1 MALDLEAYHKDI
13 EDERRQDEERAA
25 QEANQTAW
33 DAKPFY
39 SKAATI
45 ISEDVG
51 AIADAAGD
59 RLGKIRDA
67 YSAYHDAQVASRDK
81 YGIYIPTPEVQEAG
95 DNLRGVVL
103 EPVTHPIK
111 SFVGGYINQKADEGS
126 TIAQDVRQSETFVH
140 YFMTPEDKLK
150 KAKEIEDTTGISADA
165 FINDDVA
172 YKQALNVYDYKR
184 AKAAVMPEDQAMEAV
199 WQEFPELRNVSL
211 TNPTEAALALHDM
224 DSVRQTHG
232 IVETFNHFIA
242 LGNKELEYNNLQY
255 KIMTNRADDN
265 DRERAADLER
275 MIAEDKKAA
284 PSFFDDPLSAI
295 VGGMASSGPEMLQ
308 SIREGV
314 RDGLITAEA
323 AALAGAALGTG
334 IEPLGG
340 TLVGGAVGAAGGFV
354 VGTARSVITRAT
366 MGQLARAGLGA
377 GMRVGI
383 FEGMRRPET
392 GSRFAEYGNM
402 KDTDGNPLLTDNDR
416 RFYSVLGGA
425 ANAGIEMVGLGIATK
440 PLSRGAVN
448 FLTKGGTDKYAV
460 DAIKGVVDA
469 AKYDVAKRESVAAFA
484 KAQVKDTLKIAATES
499 AEEGAQSIADDLIH
513 NRIVDASDGRAADK
527 AYSIGDIAA
536 NALVASV
543 EAIPAGLGFGMAS
556 SLGGGSLGSV
566 RHARRL
572 FSEKAKEELAAQ
584 KTMTGTVMLNRLQQ
598 VASSAKL
605 KETAPDVQQKIIRT
619 QVQGSGFENAYI
631 DTAMAVKKENGLA
644 DLKEVAKTAGIR
656 EEELQKTIESGGHL
670 FVPAEKYAQSAASPQ
685 LLESVSFTPET
696 DSIARMKENAKMLSD
711 ALETA
716 QKRAVHARADIVKSI
731 ADEYFPEA
739 RENLDEQEKA
749 RLYSERDMA
758 KAVIAQNTESPAE
771 GWRSLYNDFTA
782 ARDEILQ
789 PAMDALS
796 KGMKQGVDILPL
808 GEDGRG
814 IRVSNNAPWYQ
825 EYYKQHGKA
834 PNQAQLRDLA
844 YLLTVGDASAP
855 NVEGW
860 IPTTR
865 EAAEA
870 MDAARGE
877 LDELNGHIQTLEN
890 IKERMMKVD
899 SFEVKGSAG
908 LSPEGYKLYR
918 QIMETLEKIGGEQ
931 KEDKQTKVARM
942 NAMLFAHH
950 ADIFAA
956 AMRTQE
962 GKEEYTA
969 LDYFRDR
976 FALRYGGTDMRDGF
990 AQALNAGVNLDEQVP
1005 IVDITAALPQ
1015 KKMSNKD
1022 VLNFLRGLAQHGKTI
1037 TSTDGKA
1044 VFGIDKHVRHIT
1056 FSSRKG
1062 LSDDESKVRQASIRS
1077 LDDLLKHAV
1086 LVESVPNRKT
1096 SKKPAAIAYHRFYVP
1111 VSLNGKIA
1119 TIRIVGEERGDVIT
1133 FSPTNVH
1140 LYDVIVE
1147 KRNSRPPQGI
1157 SPFGGSTRASDT
1169 ISIRDM
1175 LTGVKDADGNVYA
1188 QSATD
1193 VPSSEKEAVRK
1204 QYEGTAQW
1212 MKAPNGEAT
1221 KLTEDQWVAVRTPAF
1236 KAWFGDWENAPKN
1249 ASKVVDENGE
1259 PLVVY
1264 HATREVFDTFKP
1276 SESGWYGSGVYLT
1289 SDPNDTSYSMT
1300 EPDWHLMPLFAYI
1313 YNPLFAGERVSQE
1326 EIDAVK
1332 KEVADVYRSFKYDEE
1347 NKAAGSV
1354 FSHLEGEEKRAA
1366 VIDFLVESL
1375 TFFEV
1380 EAGKTT
1386 RQQLENLMKDAYERA
1401 GAFYDSPHDG
1411 VIVPGNHG
1419 GTWFVARER
1428 HQVKSAT
1435 KNNGAYDYGDANIYH
1450 QSAWHGSPHD
1460 FVEFLLSAIG
1470 TGEGAQTHGWGL
1482 YFAQNREVSEW
1493 YKAVL
1498 GEVQRAI
1505 IHAGDKTYAMHPDG
1519 YRIERNSGDALQE
1532 GSPIEIA
1539 LSAFEDSDANVEN
1552 AIRETT
1558 DYLEKMERIKDSAAR
1573 ERNKNLIREALRI
1586 LQEEADAWK
1595 LEKKKS
1601 SLFKVEIPDDDVL
1614 LDEQKSIADQH
1625 KNVRELLA
1633 NIVKEDGGRLLKYL
1647 GYEEHNKRYAEVMQ
1661 EYGRLESLIAFG
1673 KRVGDGMFVT
1683 KFLRAAG
1690 HTNEEVDIFRRDHA
1704 KAVTE
1709 KERLIKEYSKSK
1721 KELEQKIA
1729 GFAKAFFKDENI
1741 LKNITGE
1748 NFYDAV
1754 AHVHESQEEASR
1766 YLNIHGIKGITYD
1779 GQRDGRC
1786 FVIFDDQAIQIIEKF
1801 NQMLRQEVR
1810 GEISKEDGKR
1820 IITLFESADE
1830 STFMH
1835 EMGHMFLMDLDEL
1848 AKMDEASAKE
1858 LETVNAW
1865 AEWHEGAAEEY
1876 KDTDFADEF
1885 RDHENAILAAK
1896 KSGDA
1901 VAEKAAMER
1910 WRQERFARGFEMYLS
1925 EGKAPSAAMRSVFRR
1940 FKAFLRKIYNLAKNA
1955 GAMPSAKVQ
1964 AVMARMIATENEIAE
1979 AKLDERFRPIEKL
1992 LGKESVESLLGE
2004 TEAELYK
2011 RWTQE
2016 AQEEAEDILRK
2027 QVMNDLKKEAREEFN
2042 QKVEAERERKR
2053 AELENDPVYL
2063 AEYAMRQGG
2072 STDVVMNWFPS
2083 YAAYKKARGKR
2094 KTLENELKD
2103 YITEYARNLDEQI
2116 MQAHL
2121 SDENVARAMQT
2132 PKAYHRRLAIES
2144 AALRRKERLMRLLG
2158 GNAPEEV
2165 KKKAVAEAKKAES
2178 PTRRG
2183 TKQEVRKEYERSA
2196 HEHERFMREEARAY
2210 LREREISE
2218 SCNPRF
2224 FRRNERK
2231 HARAMDKAAAAG
2243 KWSDVLAL
2251 KEQQAF
2257 AAACAY
2263 EAERNEARLNKLVEG
2278 VKRKLNARTV
2288 RLAADERY
2296 WLNHIGY
2303 LLGLKAND
2311 EEKPVKCAKLSELFA
2326 RYKDNI
2332 DIDACDPSDLLDVIT
2347 EGKKRY
2353 QEMQL
2358 DDFADIVNALGI
2370 LYNVGRRRNE
2380 MLTKSM
2386 QGKTTDDVLGEIFA
2400 DDTALKPSGIVE
2412 NPVSEDTGGIGYGEL
2427 LAKTPFVGKVLAKY
2441 GQEGSLLLTKPEL
2454 IMRLIGEKAH
2464 RYLYGTYE
2472 RAQMKESEILGEK
2485 KEELE
2490 KIFSVYTRKE
2500 RMKWKDRN
2508 IDAHGDMLSKENV
2521 LCLAMNWGTF
2531 TNRKRVLDG
2540 VGQKFDVIRTLHEN
2554 MTEKDWKVVQEV
2566 WNLLDTFWEES
2577 ARTEER
2583 LNGAHIGKVPA
2594 HEFTIK
2600 TADGKEVT
2608 LKGGYYPLRYNAEKS
2623 SNVQDKTAEEAAK
2636 GTMTGA
2642 QVFGTKRGHTKARVE
2657 GDVVL
2662 PVLLEFSVLQ
2672 EHVYNAAHNIAFRIA
2687 ARDVYRIINDKAFE
2701 AYVSSNY
2708 GRPVY
2713 KYLKQWAVDVWAIPA
2728 DGTDLAG
2735 SAVSRALAAF
2745 RRNSTMAIMGWRVWP
2760 VVENVSNIAPVVD
2773 KLGARRALQAV
2784 MAFALH
2790 PKTLLAMSKKSI
2802 FMADRINNMERDVR
2816 RDSHTFD
2823 PTYKPLEFL
2832 RDNAYRALS
2841 FTDLALSVPTWN
2853 SAYNEAFPKAIAQI
2867 NEENEANKRTYQE
2880 AQNRVHE
2887 LRAEIYDLRREMEEK
2902 VDPSLQERIRAKEK
2916 EFAEAGIA
2924 LERAGELPI
2933 YDEAERIR
2941 EAEMRAVQ
2949 AGDAAVRDT
2958 FGSGQTKDLAAIQ
2971 RSRNEAVKMF
2981 TSFYSFF
2988 NTQFN
2993 AVLESYYGGKY
3004 NADGYRHI
3012 RVWMP
3017 FARSMLYR
3025 IILVG
3030 LIGGLGKAALGLE
3043 GDDDRDKYR
3052 NVVDPKT
3059 GKTTKV
3065 EVPWEERWMNVIGK
3079 NTVSTATGM
3088 IPLVRDL
3095 IGMVTDAFFDGTARG
3110 RNFEVGSVLSR
3121 GGKQAV
3127 ATWNLIMKKGE
3138 DDLKREAEEAKER
3151 ERVNKMT
3158 RKQREKYEEGK
3169 KYKKPKKEVGYVD
3182 IAKSAA
3188 QTVSTFTASRHGVT
3202 NTLSD
3207 GVFSAVQFA
3216 VDMMETDNYYDP
3228 RVTNVMRA
3236 VIFDKKLREKEVPKK
3251 PEPPKK
3257 QRRTRGRKER
3267 TND

>member
-1 MALDLEAYHKDI
+1 MAGTSSD
-13 EDERRQDEERAA
+13 
-25 QEANQTAW
+25 
-33 DAKPFY
+33 
-39 SKAATI
+39 
-45 ISEDVG
+45 
-51 AIADAAGD
+51 
-59 RLGKIRDA
+59 
-67 YSAYHDAQVASRDK
+67 
-81 YGIYIPTPEVQEAG
+81 YG
-95 DNLRGVVL
+95 
-103 EPVTHPIK
+103 
-111 SFVGGYINQKADEGS
+111 
-126 TIAQDVRQSETFVH
+126 
-140 YFMTPEDKLK
+140 
-150 KAKEIEDTTGISADA
+150 EDTNESI
-165 FINDDVA
+165 I
-172 YKQALNVYDYKR
+172 
-184 AKAAVMPEDQAMEAV
+184 
-199 WQEFPELRNVSL
+199 RN
-211 TNPTEAALALHDM
+211 
-224 DSVRQTHG
+224 
-232 IVETFNHFIA
+232 
-242 LGNKELEYNNLQY
+242 
-255 KIMTNRADDN
+255 
-265 DRERAADLER
+265 
-275 MIAEDKKAA
+275 AE
-284 PSFFDDPLSAI
+284 
-295 VGGMASSGPEMLQ
+295 
-308 SIREGV
+308 
-314 RDGLITAEA
+314 
-323 AALAGAALGTG
+323 
-334 IEPLGG
+334 
-340 TLVGGAVGAAGGFV
+340 V
-354 VGTARSVITRAT
+354 VGILKLV
-366 MGQLARAGLGA
+366 
-377 GMRVGI
+377 
-383 FEGMRRPET
+383 
-392 GSRFAEYGNM
+392 
-402 KDTDGNPLLTDNDR
+402 
-416 RFYSVLGGA
+416 
-425 ANAGIEMVGLGIATK
+425 
-440 PLSRGAVN
+440 
-448 FLTKGGTDKYAV
+448 
-460 DAIKGVVDA
+460 
-469 AKYDVAKRESVAAFA
+469 RESEA
-484 KAQVKDTLKIAATES
+484 ES
-499 AEEGAQSIADDLIH
+499 
-513 NRIVDASDGRAADK
+513 
-527 AYSIGDIAA
+527 
-536 NALVASV
+536 
-543 EAIPAGLGFGMAS
+543 
-556 SLGGGSLGSV
+556 
-566 RHARRL
+566 
-572 FSEKAKEELAAQ
+572 
-584 KTMTGTVMLNRLQQ
+584 
-598 VASSAKL
+598 
-605 KETAPDVQQKIIRT
+605 
-619 QVQGSGFENAYI
+619 
-631 DTAMAVKKENGLA
+631 
-644 DLKEVAKTAGIR
+644 
-656 EEELQKTIESGGHL
+656 
-670 FVPAEKYAQSAASPQ
+670 
-685 LLESVSFTPET
+685 
-696 DSIARMKENAKMLSD
+696 
-711 ALETA
+711 
-716 QKRAVHARADIVKSI
+716 
-731 ADEYFPEA
+731 
-739 RENLDEQEKA
+739 
-749 RLYSERDMA
+749 
-758 KAVIAQNTESPAE
+758 
-771 GWRSLYNDFTA
+771 
-782 ARDEILQ
+782 
-789 PAMDALS
+789 
-796 KGMKQGVDILPL
+796 
-808 GEDGRG
+808 
-814 IRVSNNAPWYQ
+814 
-825 EYYKQHGKA
+825 
-834 PNQAQLRDLA
+834 
-844 YLLTVGDASAP
+844 
-855 NVEGW
+855 
-860 IPTTR
+860 
-865 EAAEA
+865 
-870 MDAARGE
+870 
-877 LDELNGHIQTLEN
+877 
-890 IKERMMKVD
+890 
-899 SFEVKGSAG
+899 
-908 LSPEGYKLYR
+908 
-918 QIMETLEKIGGEQ
+918 
-931 KEDKQTKVARM
+931 
-942 NAMLFAHH
+942 
-950 ADIFAA
+950 
-956 AMRTQE
+956 
-962 GKEEYTA
+962 
-969 LDYFRDR
+969 
-976 FALRYGGTDMRDGF
+976 
-990 AQALNAGVNLDEQVP
+990 
-1005 IVDITAALPQ
+1005 
-1015 KKMSNKD
+1015 
-1022 VLNFLRGLAQHGKTI
+1022 
-1037 TSTDGKA
+1037 
-1044 VFGIDKHVRHIT
+1044 
-1056 FSSRKG
+1056 
-1062 LSDDESKVRQASIRS
+1062 
-1077 LDDLLKHAV
+1077 
-1086 LVESVPNRKT
+1086 
-1096 SKKPAAIAYHRFYVP
+1096 
-1111 VSLNGKIA
+1111 
-1119 TIRIVGEERGDVIT
+1119 
-1133 FSPTNVH
+1133 
-1140 LYDVIVE
+1140 
-1147 KRNSRPPQGI
+1147 
-1157 SPFGGSTRASDT
+1157 
-1169 ISIRDM
+1169 
-1175 LTGVKDADGNVYA
+1175 
-1188 QSATD
+1188 
-1193 VPSSEKEAVRK
+1193 
-1204 QYEGTAQW
+1204 
-1212 MKAPNGEAT
+1212 
-1221 KLTEDQWVAVRTPAF
+1221 
-1236 KAWFGDWENAPKN
+1236 
-1249 ASKVVDENGE
+1249 
-1259 PLVVY
+1259 
-1264 HATREVFDTFKP
+1264 
-1276 SESGWYGSGVYLT
+1276 
-1289 SDPNDTSYSMT
+1289 
-1300 EPDWHLMPLFAYI
+1300 
-1313 YNPLFAGERVSQE
+1313 
-1326 EIDAVK
+1326 
-1332 KEVADVYRSFKYDEE
+1332 
-1347 NKAAGSV
+1347 
-1354 FSHLEGEEKRAA
+1354 
-1366 VIDFLVESL
+1366 
-1375 TFFEV
+1375 
-1380 EAGKTT
+1380 
-1386 RQQLENLMKDAYERA
+1386 
-1401 GAFYDSPHDG
+1401 
-1411 VIVPGNHG
+1411 
-1419 GTWFVARER
+1419 
-1428 HQVKSAT
+1428 
-1435 KNNGAYDYGDANIYH
+1435 
-1450 QSAWHGSPHD
+1450 
-1460 FVEFLLSAIG
+1460 
-1470 TGEGAQTHGWGL
+1470 
-1482 YFAQNREVSEW
+1482 
-1493 YKAVL
+1493 
-1498 GEVQRAI
+1498 
-1505 IHAGDKTYAMHPDG
+1505 
-1519 YRIERNSGDALQE
+1519 
-1532 GSPIEIA
+1532 
-1539 LSAFEDSDANVEN
+1539 
-1552 AIRETT
+1552 
-1558 DYLEKMERIKDSAAR
+1558 
-1573 ERNKNLIREALRI
+1573 
-1586 LQEEADAWK
+1586 
-1595 LEKKKS
+1595 
-1601 SLFKVEIPDDDVL
+1601 
-1614 LDEQKSIADQH
+1614 
-1625 KNVRELLA
+1625 
-1633 NIVKEDGGRLLKYL
+1633 
-1647 GYEEHNKRYAEVMQ
+1647 
-1661 EYGRLESLIAFG
+1661 
-1673 KRVGDGMFVT
+1673 
-1683 KFLRAAG
+1683 
-1690 HTNEEVDIFRRDHA
+1690 
-1704 KAVTE
+1704 
-1709 KERLIKEYSKSK
+1709 
-1721 KELEQKIA
+1721 
-1729 GFAKAFFKDENI
+1729 
-1741 LKNITGE
+1741 
-1748 NFYDAV
+1748 
-1754 AHVHESQEEASR
+1754 
-1766 YLNIHGIKGITYD
+1766 
-1779 GQRDGRC
+1779 
-1786 FVIFDDQAIQIIEKF
+1786 F
-1801 NQMLRQEVR
+1801 NQMLRQEVK

-1820 IITLFESADE
+1820 IITLFERADE

-1835 EMGHMFLMDLDEL
+1835 EMSHMFLMDLDEL

-1896 KSGDA
+1896 KAGDV
-1901 VAEKAAMER
+1901 VAEKAALER

-1955 GAMPSAKVQ
+1955 GAMPSVEVQ
-1964 AVMARMIATENEIAE
+1964 AVMARMIATENEITE

-2004 TEAELYK
+2004 TEAELYQ

-2027 QVMNDLKKEAREEFN
+2027 RVMKDLEKEAREEFN
-2042 QKVEAERERKR
+2042 EKVEAERERKR

-2103 YITEYARNLDEQI
+2103 YMTEYAHKLDEQI
-2116 MQAHL
+2116 MQEHL

-2165 KKKAVAEAKKAES
+2165 KQKAVAEAKKEES

-2196 HEHERFMREEARAY
+2196 YEHERFMREEARAY

-2231 HARAMDKAAAAG
+2231 YARAMDKAAAAG

-2311 EEKPVKCAKLSELFA
+2311 EEKPVKCAKLSELFT
-2326 RYKDNI
+2326 RYKNNI

-2386 QGKTTDDVLGEIFA
+2386 QGKTTDDILGEIFA
-2400 DDTALKPSGIVE
+2400 DDTSLKPTGIVE
-2412 NPVSEDTGGIGYGEL
+2412 HPVSDDTGGIGYSEL
-2427 LAKTPFVGKVLAKY
+2427 LAKTPFVGEVLAKY

-2485 KEELE
+2485 KEKLE

-2521 LCLAMNWGTF
+2521 LCLAMNWGTE
-2531 TNRKRVLDG
+2531 TNRKRVMADI
-2540 VGQKFDVIRTLHEN
+2540 GQRFDVIRTLHEN

-2566 WNLLDTFWEES
+2566 WNLVDTFWEES

-2600 TADGKEVT
+2600 TVDGKEVT

-2623 SNVQDKTAEEAAK
+2623 SNVQDKTVEEAAK

-2642 QVFGTKRGHTKARVE
+2642 QVFGTMRGHTKARVE

-2662 PVLLEFSVLQ
+2662 PVRLEFRILQ
-2672 EHVYNAAHNIAFRIA
+2672 EYVYNASHNIAFRIA
-2687 ARDVYRIINDKAFE
+2687 ARDVYRIINDKEFE

-2728 DGTDLAG
+2728 DGTDIAG
-2735 SAVSRALAAF
+2735 SAISRALAAF
-2745 RRNSTMAIMGWRVWP
+2745 RRNSTMAIMGWRMWP

-2784 MAFALH
+2784 IAFALH

-2853 SAYNEAFPKAIAQI
+2853 SAYNEAFPKALAQI

-2887 LRAEIYDLRREMEEK
+2887 LRAEVYDLRREMEET

-2916 EFAEAGIA
+2916 ELAEAGIA

-3017 FARSMLYR
+3017 FARSVLYR

-3088 IPLVRDL
+3088 IPIVRDL
-3095 IGMVTDAFFDGTARG
+3095 IGMVTDALFDGTTRG

-3121 GGKQAV
+3121 GGKQAW
-3127 ATWNLIMKKGE
+3127 ATWNLIRKKGE
-3138 DDLKREAEEAKER
+3138 DDLKREAEKAKER
-3151 ERVNKMT
+3151 ERVKKMT
-3158 RKQREKYEEGK
+3158 KKQREKYEEEK

-3207 GVFSAVQFA
+3207 GVFSAVQFT

-3228 RVTNVMRA
+3228 RVKNVLRS

-3257 QRRTRGRKER
+3257 KQRRTRGRKER

>member
-1 MALDLEAYHKDI
+1 MAFDLEGYLQ
-13 EDERRQDEERAA
+13 EGREEREQREAA
-25 QEANQTAW
+25 QAEREAKEANQAEW
-33 DAKPFY
+33 EAKPFY

-59 RLGKIRDA
+59 RLGKIKDA
-67 YSAYHDAQVASRDK
+67 YSAYYEAQAASRDK

-103 EPVTHPIK
+103 EPITHPIK

-126 TIAQDVRQSETFVH
+126 TIAQDVRQSETFLH
-140 YFMTPEDKLK
+140 YFVTPEDKLK

-211 TNPTEAALALHDM
+211 TNPNDAALALHDM

-284 PSFFDDPLSAI
+284 PSFFDDPLAAI

-323 AALAGAALGTG
+323 AAIAGAALGTG
-334 IEPLGG
+334 VEPLGG
-340 TLVGGAVGAAGGFV
+340 TLVGGAAGAGAGFTTGFV
-354 VGTARSVITRAT
+354 RSVFGSAARRQAMRTAITRG
-366 MGQLARAGLGA
+366 MQFGA
-377 GMRVGI
+377 

-416 RFYSVLGGA
+416 RLYAALGGA
-425 ANAGIEMVGLGIATK
+425 ANAGIEMANFGMVTK

-499 AEEGAQSIADDLIH
+499 TEEGAQSIADDLIH

-685 LLESVSFTPET
+685 LLESVSFSPET
-696 DSIARMKENAKMLSD
+696 DSAARMKENAKMLSD

-918 QIMETLEKIGGEQ
+918 HIIEMLEKIGGEQ

-990 AQALNAGVNLDEQVP
+990 AQSSSARRLKEDMLAWKQKVDDFLAGKLPLHNNVVMRTPLVFDLIGADSTLDIAIDRNILQKLVDKHHFTRQNLLELPKKIADPLFVLRAIDTKTGVEDTQKRIVVIDMEINGATVMVPFVVNTAQGMNKIASAYGREKSSGQPNDQWYIDRLNQKNLLYINKNRTARWVATRTGAAGRHNAPLTKQSFSTFSIADEN
-1005 IVDITAALPQ
+1005 DLSKQ
-1015 KKMSNKD
+1015 KKENP
-1022 VLNFLRGLAQHGKTI
+1022 G
-1037 TSTDGKA
+1037 
-1044 VFGIDKHVRHIT
+1044 
-1056 FSSRKG
+1056 
-1062 LSDDESKVRQASIRS
+1062 
-1077 LDDLLKHAV
+1077 
-1086 LVESVPNRKT
+1086 
-1096 SKKPAAIAYHRFYVP
+1096 FY
-1111 VSLNGKIA
+1111 
-1119 TIRIVGEERGDVIT
+1119 
-1133 FSPTNVH
+1133 
-1140 LYDVIVE
+1140 
-1147 KRNSRPPQGI
+1147 
-1157 SPFGGSTRASDT
+1157 
-1169 ISIRDM
+1169 
-1175 LTGVKDADGNVYA
+1175 
-1188 QSATD
+1188 
-1193 VPSSEKEAVRK
+1193 
-1204 QYEGTAQW
+1204 
-1212 MKAPNGEAT
+1212 
-1221 KLTEDQWVAVRTPAF
+1221 
-1236 KAWFGDWENAPKN
+1236 
-1249 ASKVVDENGE
+1249 
-1259 PLVVY
+1259 
-1264 HATREVFDTFKP
+1264 
-1276 SESGWYGSGVYLT
+1276 
-1289 SDPNDTSYSMT
+1289 
-1300 EPDWHLMPLFAYI
+1300 
-1313 YNPLFAGERVSQE
+1313 
-1326 EIDAVK
+1326 
-1332 KEVADVYRSFKYDEE
+1332 
-1347 NKAAGSV
+1347 
-1354 FSHLEGEEKRAA
+1354 
-1366 VIDFLVESL
+1366 
-1375 TFFEV
+1375 
-1380 EAGKTT
+1380 
-1386 RQQLENLMKDAYERA
+1386 
-1401 GAFYDSPHDG
+1401 
-1411 VIVPGNHG
+1411 
-1419 GTWFVARER
+1419 
-1428 HQVKSAT
+1428 
-1435 KNNGAYDYGDANIYH
+1435 

-1470 TGEGAQTHGWGL
+1470 TGEGAQAHGWGL
-1482 YFAQNREVSEW
+1482 YLA
-1493 YKAVL
+1493 
-1498 GEVQRAI
+1498 
-1505 IHAGDKTYAMHPDG
+1505 
-1519 YRIERNSGDALQE
+1519 
-1532 GSPIEIA
+1532 
-1539 LSAFEDSDANVEN
+1539 
-1552 AIRETT
+1552 
-1558 DYLEKMERIKDSAAR
+1558 EK
-1573 ERNKNLIREALRI
+1573 REA
-1586 LQEEADAWK
+1586 ASGYGGK
-1595 LEKKKS
+1595 LYH
-1601 SLFKVEIPDDDVL
+1601 VEIPDNDVL
-1614 LDEQKSIADQH
+1614 IDEQKAYDAQPAKVRKSLEKLVHGLTLEQLENWNDVRRLGKAKVIAEIMDTLSESDGMNIYGTISDLVDGQQEAS
-1625 KNVRELLA
+1625 ELL
-1633 NIVKEDGGRLLKYL
+1633 NQY
-1647 GYEEHNKRYAEVMQ
+1647 
-1661 EYGRLESLIAFG
+1661 
-1673 KRVGDGMFVT
+1673 
-1683 KFLRAAG
+1683 
-1690 HTNEEVDIFRRDHA
+1690 
-1704 KAVTE
+1704 
-1709 KERLIKEYSKSK
+1709 
-1721 KELEQKIA
+1721 
-1729 GFAKAFFKDENI
+1729 
-1741 LKNITGE
+1741 
-1748 NFYDAV
+1748 
-1754 AHVHESQEEASR
+1754 
-1766 YLNIHGIKGITYD
+1766 GIKGITYHD
-1779 GQRDGRC
+1779 EQSGRG
-1786 FVIFDDQAIQIIEKF
+1786 FVVFDDKAISIIEKF
-1801 NQMLRQEVR
+1801 NQMFREEVH
-1810 GEISKEDGKR
+1810 GEISEEDGKR
-1820 IITLFESADE
+1820 IITLFESANE

-1885 RDHENAILAAK
+1885 RDYENAILAAK
-1896 KSGDA
+1896 KSGDV
-1901 VAEKAAMER
+1901 VAEKAALER

-1955 GAMPSAKVQ
+1955 GAMPSAEVQ
-1964 AVMARMIATENEIAE
+1964 AVMARMIATENEITE

-2004 TEAELYK
+2004 TEAELYQ

-2027 QVMNDLKKEAREEFN
+2027 RVMKDLEKEAREEFN
-2042 QKVEAERERKR
+2042 EKVEAERERKR

-2094 KTLENELKD
+2094 KTLEEELQKHVD
-2103 YITEYARNLDEQI
+2103 EYARKLDEQI
-2116 MQAHL
+2116 MQEHL

-2196 HEHERFMREEARAY
+2196 YEHERFMREEARAY

-2231 HARAMDKAAAAG
+2231 YARAMDKAAAAG

-2263 EAERNEARLNKLVEG
+2263 EAERNEARLNKLLDG

-2311 EEKPVKCAKLSELFA
+2311 EEKPVKCAKLSELFE

-2386 QGKTTDDVLGEIFA
+2386 QGKTIDDILGEIFA

-2412 NPVSEDTGGIGYGEL
+2412 HPVSEDTGGVGYGEL
-2427 LAKTPFVGKVLAKY
+2427 LAKTPLVGKVLAKY

-2454 IMRLIGEKAH
+2454 IMRLLGEKAH
-2464 RYLYGTYE
+2464 RYLYGTYD

-2485 KEELE
+2485 QKELE

-2531 TNRKRVLDG
+2531 TNRKRVMDDI
-2540 VGQKFDVIRTLHEN
+2540 GQKFDVIRTLHEN

-2566 WNLLDTFWEES
+2566 WNLVDTFWEES

-2600 TADGKEVT
+2600 TADEKEVT
-2608 LKGGYYPLRYNAEKS
+2608 LKGGYYPLRYNAEKA

-2662 PVLLEFSVLQ
+2662 PVRLEFGVLQ

-2687 ARDVYRIINDKAFE
+2687 ARDVYRIINDKKFE

-2735 SAVSRALAAF
+2735 SAISRALAAF
-2745 RRNSTMAIMGWRVWP
+2745 RRNSTMAIMGWRMWP
-2760 VVENVSNIAPVVD
+2760 VIENVSNIAPVVD

-2784 MAFALH
+2784 IAFAIH
-2790 PKTLLAMSKKSI
+2790 PKTLLTMSKKSI

-2841 FTDLALSVPTWN
+2841 FTDLALSVPTWD
-2853 SAYNEAFPKAIAQI
+2853 SAYNEAFPKAMAQI

-2887 LRAEIYDLRREMEEK
+2887 LRAEIYDLRREMEE
-2902 VDPSLQERIRAKEK
+2902 VVVPLLQEIIREKNKERIREMKKHVREKKEHIRAKEK

-3017 FARSMLYR
+3017 FARSVLYR

-3043 GDDDRDKYR
+3043 GDDDKDKYR

-3088 IPLVRDL
+3088 IPIVRDL
-3095 IGMVTDAFFDGTARG
+3095 IGMVTDALFDGTTRG
-3110 RNFEVGSVLSR
+3110 RNFEVGSVVSR
-3121 GGKQAV
+3121 GGKQAM

-3138 DDLKREAEEAKER
+3138 DDLKREAEKVKER
-3151 ERVNKMT
+3151 ERVKKMT
-3158 RKQREKYEEGK
+3158 RKQREKYEEEK

-3188 QTVSTFTASRHGVT
+3188 QTVSTFTASRHGIT

-3207 GVFSAVQFA
+3207 GVFSAVQFT

-3236 VIFDKKLREKEVPKK
+3236 VIFDKKLREKEVPKR
-3251 PEPPKK
+3251 PELPKKK

>member
-1 MALDLEAYHKDI
+1 MAFDLEGYLQ
-13 EDERRQDEERAA
+13 EGREEREQREAA
-25 QEANQTAW
+25 QAEREAKEANQAAW
-33 DAKPFY
+33 EAKPFY

-95 DNLRGVVL
+95 DNLRGAVL

-126 TIAQDVRQSETFVH
+126 TIAQDVRQSETFLH
-140 YFMTPEDKLK
+140 YFVTSEDKLK

-284 PSFFDDPLSAI
+284 PSFFDDPLAAI

-323 AALAGAALGTG
+323 AAIAGAALGTG

-340 TLVGGAVGAAGGFV
+340 TLVGGAAGAAGGFV

-377 GMRVGI
+377 GMRVGA

-392 GSRFAEYGNM
+392 GSRYAEYGNM

-416 RFYSVLGGA
+416 RLYAALGGA
-425 ANAGIEMVGLGIATK
+425 ANAGIEMANFGIATK

-513 NRIVDASDGRAADK
+513 NRIVSASDGRAADK

-536 NALVASV
+536 NTLVASV

-566 RHARRL
+566 RHAQRL
-572 FSEKAKEELAAQ
+572 FSEKAKEGLAAQ

-685 LLESVSFTPET
+685 LLESVSFSPET
-696 DSIARMKENAKMLSD
+696 DSLARMKENAKMLSD

-782 ARDEILQ
+782 VRDEILK

-877 LDELNGHIQTLEN
+877 LDELNGHIKTLEN

-918 QIMETLEKIGGEQ
+918 QIMEMLEKIGGEQ

-976 FALRYGGTDMRDGF
+976 FALRYGGTDMR
-990 AQALNAGVNLDEQVP
+990 QN
-1005 IVDITAALPQ
+1005 
-1015 KKMSNKD
+1015 
-1022 VLNFLRGLAQHGKTI
+1022 GL
-1037 TSTDGKA
+1037 
-1044 VFGIDKHVRHIT
+1044 
-1056 FSSRKG
+1056 
-1062 LSDDESKVRQASIRS
+1062 
-1077 LDDLLKHAV
+1077 
-1086 LVESVPNRKT
+1086 
-1096 SKKPAAIAYHRFYVP
+1096 Y
-1111 VSLNGKIA
+1111 
-1119 TIRIVGEERGDVIT
+1119 
-1133 FSPTNVH
+1133 
-1140 LYDVIVE
+1140 
-1147 KRNSRPPQGI
+1147 
-1157 SPFGGSTRASDT
+1157 
-1169 ISIRDM
+1169 
-1175 LTGVKDADGNVYA
+1175 
-1188 QSATD
+1188 QSATN
-1193 VPSSEKEAVRK
+1193 VPSAEKDAVRK

-1212 MKAPNGEAT
+1212 MKAPNGKPT
-1221 KLTEDQWVAVRTPAF
+1221 NLTEDQWIAVRTPAF
-1236 KAWFGDWENAPKN
+1236 KAWFGDWEQAARLMLPRHAENLEEAAAAARSIAGKRLTNDLLGMDAFLSNKNIGKMVSASATRKSVDARVHAIAVANVDRLFSRAITEYTHKDRDNDKNIKQIHRVFSPFVVGDNVFVAKLTVKELVQEKEGNRLYSVEALEIKEASRKWNAAYNATEGVLTSFPQEAFDNIIARFLPDGKN
-1249 ASKVVDENGE
+1249 CSKVVDENGE

-1264 HATREVFDTFKP
+1264 HGSDAEFEVFDRTKGRSGMDIQGMFFSP
-1276 SESGWYGSGVYLT
+1276 WAYESEGYGKNVRAFFLNIKNPATGSK
-1289 SDPNDTSYSMT
+1289 SY
-1300 EPDWHLMPLFAYI
+1300 E
-1313 YNPLFAGERVSQE
+1313 
-1326 EIDAVK
+1326 
-1332 KEVADVYRSFKYDEE
+1332 
-1347 NKAAGSV
+1347 V
-1354 FSHLEGEEKRAA
+1354 FSKYKSGNYAGIKARDELEHSG
-1366 VIDFLVESL
+1366 
-1375 TFFEV
+1375 
-1380 EAGKTT
+1380 
-1386 RQQLENLMKDAYERA
+1386 Y
-1401 GAFYDSPHDG
+1401 DG
-1411 VIVPGNHG
+1411 VASGDMEDEDLEFIAFEPN
-1419 GTWFVARER
+1419 
-1428 HQVKSAT
+1428 QIKSAT
-1435 KNNGAYDYGDANIYH
+1435 DNNGAFSPDDANIYH
-1450 QSAWHGSPHD
+1450 QSAWHGTGAYFSQ
-1460 FVEFLLSAIG
+1460 FLLSLIG
-1470 TGEGAQTHGWGL
+1470 TGEGNQAHGWGL
-1482 YFAQNREVSEW
+1482 YFAEDRDTAEEYRYKLSSGGDGLIYYGETYEHINYVWTLVGDSNDAGGYIENDTGEAKALDEFYSFGNAEEAIASLQGELDKMREGLSDEELEELEEDEE
-1493 YKAVL
+1493 YQK
-1498 GEVQRAI
+1498 I
-1505 IHAGDKTYAMHPDG
+1505 
-1519 YRIERNSGDALQE
+1519 QE
-1532 GSPIEIA
+1532 AIEI
-1539 LSAFEDSDANVEN
+1539 
-1552 AIRETT
+1552 
-1558 DYLEKMERIKDSAAR
+1558 
-1573 ERNKNLIREALRI
+1573 
-1586 LQEEADAWK
+1586 LQSGNIEE
-1595 LEKKKS
+1595 S
-1601 SLFKVEIPDDDVL
+1601 SSGSLFEVEIPDSDVL
-1614 LDEQKSIADQH
+1614 LNEDAYYDAQPEKVQRALDRIAEDLKNGNLPAIKMRDDYGDLVEYKREDKDEQFA
-1625 KNVRELLA
+1625 EEY
-1633 NIVKEDGGRLLKYL
+1633 KEMAGDDIYEYLSRDPEYASRLL
-1647 GYEEHNKRYAEVMQ
+1647 N
-1661 EYGRLESLIAFG
+1661 EY
-1673 KRVGDGMFVT
+1673 
-1683 KFLRAAG
+1683 
-1690 HTNEEVDIFRRDHA
+1690 
-1704 KAVTE
+1704 
-1709 KERLIKEYSKSK
+1709 
-1721 KELEQKIA
+1721 
-1729 GFAKAFFKDENI
+1729 
-1741 LKNITGE
+1741 
-1748 NFYDAV
+1748 
-1754 AHVHESQEEASR
+1754 
-1766 YLNIHGIKGITYD
+1766 GIKGITYY
-1779 GQRDGRC
+1779 GQSDGRC
-1786 FVIFDDQAIQIIEKF
+1786 FVIFDEDAIEIIDRY

-1848 AKMDEASAKE
+1848 AKMDEASAKD

-1885 RDHENAILAAK
+1885 RAHENAILAAK
-1896 KSGDA
+1896 KSGDV
-1901 VAEKAAMER
+1901 VAEKAALER

-1955 GAMPSAKVQ
+1955 GAMPSVEVQ
-1964 AVMARMIATENEIAE
+1964 AVMARMIATENEITE

-2027 QVMNDLKKEAREEFN
+2027 RVMNDLKKEAREEFN
-2042 QKVEAERERKR
+2042 EKVEAERERKR

-2103 YITEYARNLDEQI
+2103 YMTEYARKLDEQI
-2116 MQAHL
+2116 MQEHL

-2196 HEHERFMREEARAY
+2196 YEHERFMREEARAY

-2231 HARAMDKAAAAG
+2231 YARAMDKAAAAG

-2263 EAERNEARLNKLVEG
+2263 EAERNEARLNKLLDD

-2311 EEKPVKCAKLSELFA
+2311 EEKPVNCAKLSELFE
-2326 RYKDNI
+2326 RYQENI

-2386 QGKTTDDVLGEIFA
+2386 QGKTTDDILGEIFT

-2412 NPVSEDTGGIGYGEL
+2412 HPVSEDTGGVGYGEL

-2454 IMRLIGEKAH
+2454 IMRLLGEKAH
-2464 RYLYGTYE
+2464 RYLYGTYD

-2485 KEELE
+2485 QKELE

-2566 WNLLDTFWEES
+2566 WNLVDTFWEES

-2687 ARDVYRIINDKAFE
+2687 VRDVYRIINDKGFE
-2701 AYVSSNY
+2701 TYVSSNY

-2745 RRNSTMAIMGWRVWP
+2745 RRNSTMAIMGWRMWP
-2760 VVENVSNIAPVVD
+2760 VIENVSNIAPVVD

-2784 MAFALH
+2784 IAFALH

-2802 FMADRINNMERDVR
+2802 FMANRINNMERDVR

-2823 PTYKPLEFL
+2823 PTYKLLEFL

-2853 SAYNEAFPKAIAQI
+2853 SAYNEAFPKAMAQI

-2971 RSRNEAVKMF
+2971 RSRHEAVKMF

-3017 FARSMLYR
+3017 FARSVLYR

-3095 IGMVTDAFFDGTARG
+3095 IGMVTDALFDGTARG
-3110 RNFEVGSVLSR
+3110 RNFEVGSVVSR
-3121 GGKQAV
+3121 GGKQAL
-3127 ATWNLIMKKGE
+3127 ATWNLIMKKGD
-3138 DDLKREAEEAKER
+3138 DDLKREAEKAKER
-3151 ERVNKMT
+3151 ERVKKMT
-3158 RKQREKYEEGK
+3158 RKQREKYEEEK

-3188 QTVSTFTASRHGVT
+3188 QTVSTFTASRHGIT

-3207 GVFSAVQFA
+3207 GVFSAAQFA

-3228 RVTNVMRA
+3228 DIRNVLRA
-3236 VIFDKKLREKEVPKK
+3236 VFFDKKLREKEVPKK

-3257 QRRTRGRKER
+3257 KQRRTRGRKER

>member
-1 MALDLEAYHKDI
+1 MAFDLEGYLQ
-13 EDERRQDEERAA
+13 EGREEREQREAA
-25 QEANQTAW
+25 QAEREAKEANQAEW
-33 DAKPFY
+33 EAKPFY

-59 RLGKIRDA
+59 RLGKIKDA
-67 YSAYHDAQVASRDK
+67 YSAYYEAQVASRDK

-126 TIAQDVRQSETFVH
+126 TIAQNVRNTETFTH

-184 AKAAVMPEDQAMEAV
+184 AKTAVMPEDQAMEAV

-275 MIAEDKKAA
+275 MIAEDKKVA

-340 TLVGGAVGAAGGFV
+340 TLVGGAAGAAGGFV

-377 GMRVGI
+377 GMRVGA

-416 RFYSVLGGA
+416 RLYAALGGA
-425 ANAGIEMVGLGIATK
+425 ANAGIEMANFGIATK

-484 KAQVKDTLKIAATES
+484 RAQVKDTLKIAATES
-499 AEEGAQSIADDLIH
+499 AEEGAQSVADDLIH

-685 LLESVSFTPET
+685 LLESVSFSPET
-696 DSIARMKENAKMLSD
+696 DSMARMKENAKMLSD

-877 LDELNGHIQTLEN
+877 LDELNGHIKTLEN

-899 SFEVKGSAG
+899 SLEVKGSAG

-918 QIMETLEKIGGEQ
+918 QIIEMLEKIGGEQ

-962 GKEEYTA
+962 GKEKYTA

-976 FALRYGGTDMRDGF
+976 FALRYGGADMR
-990 AQALNAGVNLDEQVP
+990 QN
-1005 IVDITAALPQ
+1005 
-1015 KKMSNKD
+1015 
-1022 VLNFLRGLAQHGKTI
+1022 GL
-1037 TSTDGKA
+1037 
-1044 VFGIDKHVRHIT
+1044 
-1056 FSSRKG
+1056 
-1062 LSDDESKVRQASIRS
+1062 
-1077 LDDLLKHAV
+1077 
-1086 LVESVPNRKT
+1086 
-1096 SKKPAAIAYHRFYVP
+1096 Y
-1111 VSLNGKIA
+1111 
-1119 TIRIVGEERGDVIT
+1119 
-1133 FSPTNVH
+1133 
-1140 LYDVIVE
+1140 
-1147 KRNSRPPQGI
+1147 
-1157 SPFGGSTRASDT
+1157 
-1169 ISIRDM
+1169 
-1175 LTGVKDADGNVYA
+1175 
-1188 QSATD
+1188 QSATN
-1193 VPSSEKEAVRK
+1193 VPSAEKDAVRK
-1204 QYEGTAQW
+1204 QYEGTEQW
-1212 MKAPNGEAT
+1212 MKAPNGKPT
-1221 KLTEDQWVAVRTPAF
+1221 NLTEDQWIAVRTPAF
-1236 KAWFGDWENAPKN
+1236 KAWFGDWENDPEN

-1264 HATREVFDTFKP
+1264 HGSDAEFEVFDRTKGRSGMDIQGMFFSP
-1276 SESGWYGSGVYLT
+1276 WDYESEGYGKNVRAFFLNIKNPATGSK
-1289 SDPNDTSYSMT
+1289 SY
-1300 EPDWHLMPLFAYI
+1300 E
-1313 YNPLFAGERVSQE
+1313 
-1326 EIDAVK
+1326 
-1332 KEVADVYRSFKYDEE
+1332 
-1347 NKAAGSV
+1347 V
-1354 FSHLEGEEKRAA
+1354 FSKYKSENYAGIKARDELEHSG
-1366 VIDFLVESL
+1366 
-1375 TFFEV
+1375 
-1380 EAGKTT
+1380 
-1386 RQQLENLMKDAYERA
+1386 Y
-1401 GAFYDSPHDG
+1401 DG
-1411 VIVPGNHG
+1411 VASGDMEDEDLEFIAFEPN
-1419 GTWFVARER
+1419 
-1428 HQVKSAT
+1428 QIKSAT
-1435 KNNGAYDYGDANIYH
+1435 DNNGAFSPDDANIYH
-1450 QSAWHGSPHD
+1450 QKDSLDNDMADGDNESRISDAVFRKYLNEGIMEIVREKVSA
-1460 FVEFLLSAIG
+1460 
-1470 TGEGAQTHGWGL
+1470 
-1482 YFAQNREVSEW
+1482 
-1493 YKAVL
+1493 
-1498 GEVQRAI
+1498 
-1505 IHAGDKTYAMHPDG
+1505 
-1519 YRIERNSGDALQE
+1519 
-1532 GSPIEIA
+1532 EIA
-1539 LSAFEDSDANVEN
+1539 EHVNLADMADPVKRDA
-1552 AIRETT
+1552 ARDRLPYIREMLVHYNDQLVQNNPAYKNRMAAKIEYARRCFDNDPRIQHGDVRPMDGHSGQRGVYEARQGTVSGSNGEASVRPVRRVARGVSRAVSGERSGARAHF
-1558 DYLEKMERIKDSAAR
+1558 EKLYNDM
-1573 ERNKNLIREALRI
+1573 
-1586 LQEEADAWK
+1586 
-1595 LEKKKS
+1595 
-1601 SLFKVEIPDDDVL
+1601 
-1614 LDEQKSIADQH
+1614 QKH
-1625 KNVRELLA
+1625 
-1633 NIVKEDGGRLLKYL
+1633 
-1647 GYEEHNKRYAEVMQ
+1647 
-1661 EYGRLESLIAFG
+1661 LESQGAFS
-1673 KRVGDGMFVT
+1673 M
-1683 KFLRAAG
+1683 
-1690 HTNEEVDIFRRDHA
+1690 
-1704 KAVTE
+1704 
-1709 KERLIKEYSKSK
+1709 
-1721 KELEQKIA
+1721 
-1729 GFAKAFFKDENI
+1729 
-1741 LKNITGE
+1741 LK
-1748 NFYDAV
+1748 
-1754 AHVHESQEEASR
+1754 
-1766 YLNIHGIKGITYD
+1766 
-1779 GQRDGRC
+1779 
-1786 FVIFDDQAIQIIEKF
+1786 
-1801 NQMLRQEVR
+1801 QMLRQEVR

-1885 RDHENAILAAK
+1885 RAHENAILAAK
-1896 KSGDA
+1896 KSGD
-1901 VAEKAAMER
+1901 VIAEKAALER

-1955 GAMPSAKVQ
+1955 GAMPSVEVQ
-1964 AVMARMIATENEIAE
+1964 AVMARMIATENEITE

-2004 TEAELYK
+2004 TEAELYQ

-2027 QVMNDLKKEAREEFN
+2027 RVMNDLKKEAREEFN
-2042 QKVEAERERKR
+2042 ENVEVERERKR

-2103 YITEYARNLDEQI
+2103 YMTEYARKLDDQI
-2116 MQAHL
+2116 MQEHL

-2165 KKKAVAEAKKAES
+2165 KKKAVAEAKKQEES
-2178 PTRRG
+2178 KTRRG

-2196 HEHERFMREEARAY
+2196 YEHERFMREEARAY

-2231 HARAMDKAAAAG
+2231 YARAMDKAAAAG

-2263 EAERNEARLNKLVEG
+2263 EAERNEDRLNKLLDD

-2311 EEKPVKCAKLSELFA
+2311 EEKPVKCAKLSELFT
-2326 RYKDNI
+2326 RYQENI

-2386 QGKTTDDVLGEIFA
+2386 QGKTTDDILGEIFT
-2400 DDTALKPSGIVE
+2400 DDTALKPTGIVE
-2412 NPVSEDTGGIGYGEL
+2412 HPVSEDTGGVGYGEL

-2454 IMRLIGEKAH
+2454 IMRLLGEKAH
-2464 RYLYGTYE
+2464 RYLYGTYD

-2485 KEELE
+2485 QKALE

-2531 TNRKRVLDG
+2531 TNRKRVMDDI
-2540 VGQKFDVIRTLHEN
+2540 GQKFDVIRTLHEN

-2662 PVLLEFSVLQ
+2662 PVRLEFSVLQ
-2672 EHVYNAAHNIAFRIA
+2672 EHIYNATHNIAFRIA
-2687 ARDVYRIINDKAFE
+2687 ARDVYRIINDKEFE

-2745 RRNSTMAIMGWRVWP
+2745 RRNSTMAIMGWRMWP
-2760 VVENVSNIAPVVD
+2760 VIENVSNIAPVVD
-2773 KLGARRALQAV
+2773 KLGAKRALQAV

-2816 RDSHTFD
+2816 RYSHTFD

-2853 SAYNEAFPKAIAQI
+2853 SAYNEAFPKAMAQI

-2887 LRAEIYDLRREMEEK
+2887 LRAEVYDLRREMEET

-3017 FARSMLYR
+3017 FARSVLYR

-3043 GDDDRDKYR
+3043 GDDDKDKYR

-3088 IPLVRDL
+3088 IPIVRDL
-3095 IGMVTDAFFDGTARG
+3095 IGMVTDALFDGTTRG
-3110 RNFEVGSVLSR
+3110 RNFEVGSVVSR
-3121 GGKQAV
+3121 GGKQAM

-3138 DDLKREAEEAKER
+3138 DDLKREAEKAKER
-3151 ERVNKMT
+3151 ERVKKMT
-3158 RKQREKYEEGK
+3158 KKQREKYEEEK

-3188 QTVSTFTASRHGVT
+3188 QTVSTFTASRHGIT

-3228 RVTNVMRA
+3228 RVKNVLRS

-3257 QRRTRGRKER
+3257 KQRRTRGRKER
-3267 TND
+3267 IND

>member
-1 MALDLEAYHKDI
+1 MAFDLEGYLQ
-13 EDERRQDEERAA
+13 EGREEREQREAA
-25 QEANQTAW
+25 QAEREAEEANQAAW
-33 DAKPFY
+33 EAKPFY

-95 DNLRGVVL
+95 DNLRGAVL

-184 AKAAVMPEDQAMEAV
+184 AKTAVMPEDQAMEAV

-323 AALAGAALGTG
+323 AAIAGAALGTG
-334 IEPLGG
+334 VEPLGG
-340 TLVGGAVGAAGGFV
+340 TLVGGAAGAGAGFTIGFV
-354 VGTARSVITRAT
+354 RSVFGSAARRQAMRTAITRG
-366 MGQLARAGLGA
+366 MQFGA
-377 GMRVGI
+377 

-416 RFYSVLGGA
+416 RLYATLGGA
-425 ANAGIEMVGLGIATK
+425 ANAGIEMANFGIATK

-484 KAQVKDTLKIAATES
+484 RAQVKDTLKIAATES

-513 NRIVDASDGRAADK
+513 NRIVDASNGRAADK

-536 NALVASV
+536 NALVTSV

-584 KTMTGTVMLNRLQQ
+584 KTMTGTVILNRLQQ

-685 LLESVSFTPET
+685 LLESVSFSPET
-696 DSIARMKENAKMLSD
+696 DSMARMKENAKMLSD

-877 LDELNGHIQTLEN
+877 LDELNGHIKTLEN

-918 QIMETLEKIGGEQ
+918 QIIEMLEKIGGEQ

-962 GKEEYTA
+962 GKEKYTA

-976 FALRYGGTDMRDGF
+976 FALRYGGTDMRSNDGLKQSSGMSADRKLYEDETAWGKQLDAF
-990 AQALNAGVNLDEQVP
+990 MSMSDKNFMRVYKIMETPLVFSLLNDQGFHVQLGKDIAISHAMLWKVLREKEVKGKSHGHALDMTPEIMKGLPRALANPIMILRNRKGDDPNAPILPDEIVAVVDLQDKNGSTAIVP
-1005 IVDITAALPQ
+1005 IVLKERNGKYMLKTFFGKDDPTWFQ
-1015 KKMSNKD
+1015 KRMMLGD
-1022 VLNFLRGLAQHGKTI
+1022 VLYAHKKRALDWVKAIQRHKAPGRFTLQDSFFNSI
-1037 TSTDGKA
+1037 STDADLVKA
-1044 VFGIDKHVRHIT
+1044 R
-1056 FSSRKG
+1056 
-1062 LSDDESKVRQASIRS
+1062 
-1077 LDDLLKHAV
+1077 
-1086 LVESVPNRKT
+1086 
-1096 SKKPAAIAYHRFYVP
+1096 
-1111 VSLNGKIA
+1111 
-1119 TIRIVGEERGDVIT
+1119 
-1133 FSPTNVH
+1133 
-1140 LYDVIVE
+1140 
-1147 KRNSRPPQGI
+1147 
-1157 SPFGGSTRASDT
+1157 
-1169 ISIRDM
+1169 
-1175 LTGVKDADGNVYA
+1175 
-1188 QSATD
+1188 
-1193 VPSSEKEAVRK
+1193 
-1204 QYEGTAQW
+1204 
-1212 MKAPNGEAT
+1212 
-1221 KLTEDQWVAVRTPAF
+1221 
-1236 KAWFGDWENAPKN
+1236 
-1249 ASKVVDENGE
+1249 
-1259 PLVVY
+1259 
-1264 HATREVFDTFKP
+1264 
-1276 SESGWYGSGVYLT
+1276 
-1289 SDPNDTSYSMT
+1289 
-1300 EPDWHLMPLFAYI
+1300 
-1313 YNPLFAGERVSQE
+1313 
-1326 EIDAVK
+1326 
-1332 KEVADVYRSFKYDEE
+1332 EE
-1347 NKAAGSV
+1347 NQS
-1354 FSHLEGEEKRAA
+1354 
-1366 VIDFLVESL
+1366 
-1375 TFFEV
+1375 
-1380 EAGKTT
+1380 
-1386 RQQLENLMKDAYERA
+1386 
-1401 GAFYDSPHDG
+1401 FY
-1411 VIVPGNHG
+1411 
-1419 GTWFVARER
+1419 
-1428 HQVKSAT
+1428 
-1435 KNNGAYDYGDANIYH
+1435 
-1450 QSAWHGSPHD
+1450 QSAWHGSPYD
-1460 FVEFLLSAIG
+1460 FRAFLLEMI
-1470 TGEGAQTHGWGL
+1470 GEGEGRQAHGWGL
-1482 YFAQNREVSEW
+1482 YFAQNREVSER
-1493 YKAVL
+1493 YKEWLKKAKKKAIHTLTYDGESLNEQPSDIQGVLRGFENYYLDLLRGKSAADVLRMMRDEHVRDKEMHEKKRAEFDVPLALYEENPKISVRALLNSVDKYSSPRLTMEAAESSVPGKRRTAADIVQALKKSRELYDARTHEEESWIRAIDAVDPDKFNL
-1498 GEVQRAI
+1498 EVQEPV
-1505 IHAGDKTYAMHPDG
+1505 G
-1519 YRIERNSGDALQE
+1519 
-1532 GSPIEIA
+1532 
-1539 LSAFEDSDANVEN
+1539 
-1552 AIRETT
+1552 
-1558 DYLEKMERIKDSAAR
+1558 
-1573 ERNKNLIREALRI
+1573 
-1586 LQEEADAWK
+1586 K
-1595 LEKKKS
+1595 L
-1601 SLFKVEIPDDDVL
+1601 FRVEIPNDDVL
-1614 LDEQKSIADQH
+1614 LDEQKPFDEQPKFVQEKLEKMFSRADTEQLLYVLS
-1625 KNVRELLA
+1625 KNDSRFDEVYSDYCELLDHEQDEA
-1633 NIVKEDGGRLLKYL
+1633 YAQEIRQ
-1647 GYEEHNKRYAEVMQ
+1647 RYNHE
-1661 EYGRLESLIAFG
+1661 LS
-1673 KRVGDGMFVT
+1673 
-1683 KFLRAAG
+1683 
-1690 HTNEEVDIFRRDHA
+1690 
-1704 KAVTE
+1704 
-1709 KERLIKEYSKSK
+1709 RLIGSNTIPQALLSSFASGQEIYKS
-1721 KELEQKIA
+1721 ISDV
-1729 GFAKAFFKDENI
+1729 F
-1741 LKNITGE
+1741 
-1748 NFYDAV
+1748 
-1754 AHVHESQEEASR
+1754 SQLRGDKEASLA
-1766 YLNIHGIKGITYD
+1766 LNEVGIKGITYD
-1779 GQRDGRC
+1779 GRQDGRC
-1786 FVIFDDQAIQIIEKF
+1786 FVVFDDKAISIIEKF

-1885 RDHENAILAAK
+1885 RAHENAILAAK
-1896 KSGDA
+1896 KSGDV
-1901 VAEKAAMER
+1901 VAEKAALER

-1955 GAMPSAKVQ
+1955 GAMPSAEVQ
-1964 AVMARMIATENEIAE
+1964 AVMARMIATENEITE

-2027 QVMNDLKKEAREEFN
+2027 RVMNDLKKEAREEFN

-2103 YITEYARNLDEQI
+2103 YITEYARKLDEQI
-2116 MQAHL
+2116 MQEHL

-2178 PTRRG
+2178 STRRG

-2196 HEHERFMREEARAY
+2196 YEHERFMREEARAY
-2210 LREREISE
+2210 LREREVSE

-2231 HARAMDKAAAAG
+2231 YARAMDKAAAAG
-2243 KWSDVLAL
+2243 KWSEVLAL

-2263 EAERNEARLNKLVEG
+2263 EAERNEARLNKLLDD

-2311 EEKPVKCAKLSELFA
+2311 EEKPANCAKLSELFE
-2326 RYKDNI
+2326 RYKDNN

-2386 QGKTTDDVLGEIFA
+2386 QGKTTDDILGEIFT

-2521 LCLAMNWGTF
+2521 LCLAMNWGTE
-2531 TNRKRVLDG
+2531 TNRKRVMDDI
-2540 VGQKFDVIRTLHEN
+2540 GQKFDVIRTLHEN

-2566 WNLLDTFWEES
+2566 WNLVDTFWEES

-2623 SNVQDKTAEEAAK
+2623 SNVQDKTAEEAAR

-2853 SAYNEAFPKAIAQI
+2853 SAYNEAFPKAMAQI

-2887 LRAEIYDLRREMEEK
+2887 LRAEIYDLRREMEEI

-3043 GDDDRDKYR
+3043 GDDDKDKYR

-3095 IGMVTDAFFDGTARG
+3095 IGMVTDALFDGTARG

-3121 GGKQAV
+3121 GWKQAV
-3127 ATWNLIMKKGE
+3127 ATWNLIRKKGE

-3151 ERVNKMT
+3151 ERVKKMT
-3158 RKQREKYEEGK
+3158 RKQREKYEEEK

-3188 QTVSTFTASRHGVT
+3188 QTVSTFTASRHGIT

-3207 GVFSAVQFA
+3207 GVFSAAQFA

-3228 RVTNVMRA
+3228 DIRNVLRA
-3236 VIFDKKLREKEVPKK
+3236 VFFDKKLREKEVPKK

-3257 QRRTRGRKER
+3257 KQRRTRGRKER

>member
-1 MALDLEAYHKDI
+1 MAFDLEGYLQ
-13 EDERRQDEERAA
+13 EGREEREQREAA
-25 QEANQTAW
+25 QAEREAKEANQAEW
-33 DAKPFY
+33 EAKPFY

-81 YGIYIPTPEVQEAG
+81 YGTYIPTPEVQEAG
-95 DNLRGVVL
+95 DNLRGAVL

-126 TIAQDVRQSETFVH
+126 TIAQDVRQSETFLH
-140 YFMTPEDKLK
+140 YFVTPEDKLK
-150 KAKEIEDTTGISADA
+150 KAKEIEETTGISADA
-165 FINDDVA
+165 FINDDIA

-184 AKAAVMPEDQAMEAV
+184 AKTAVMPEDQAMEAV

-275 MIAEDKKAA
+275 MIAEDKKVA

-334 IEPLGG
+334 VEPLGG
-340 TLVGGAVGAAGGFV
+340 TLVGGAAGAAGGFV

-377 GMRVGI
+377 GIRVGA

-416 RFYSVLGGA
+416 RLYAALGGA
-425 ANAGIEMVGLGIATK
+425 ANAGIEMANFGIATK

-460 DAIKGVVDA
+460 DAIKGIVDS

-513 NRIVDASDGRAADK
+513 NRIVGASDGRAADK

-556 SLGGGSLGSV
+556 SLGGGSLGNV

-572 FSEKAKEELAAQ
+572 FSEKEKEELAAQ

-656 EEELQKTIESGGHL
+656 DEELQKTIESGGHL

-685 LLESVSFTPET
+685 LLESVSFSPET
-696 DSIARMKENAKMLSD
+696 DSMARMKENAKMLSD

-771 GWRSLYNDFTA
+771 GWRSLYHDFTA

-789 PAMDALS
+789 PAIDALS

-825 EYYKQHGKA
+825 EYYKEHGKA

-899 SFEVKGSAG
+899 SFEIKGSAG

-918 QIMETLEKIGGEQ
+918 QIIEMLEKIGGEQ

-962 GKEEYTA
+962 GKEKYTA
-969 LDYFRDR
+969 LDYFKDR
-976 FALRYGGTDMRDGF
+976 FALRYGGTDMR
-990 AQALNAGVNLDEQVP
+990 QN
-1005 IVDITAALPQ
+1005 
-1015 KKMSNKD
+1015 
-1022 VLNFLRGLAQHGKTI
+1022 GL
-1037 TSTDGKA
+1037 
-1044 VFGIDKHVRHIT
+1044 
-1056 FSSRKG
+1056 
-1062 LSDDESKVRQASIRS
+1062 
-1077 LDDLLKHAV
+1077 
-1086 LVESVPNRKT
+1086 
-1096 SKKPAAIAYHRFYVP
+1096 Y
-1111 VSLNGKIA
+1111 
-1119 TIRIVGEERGDVIT
+1119 
-1133 FSPTNVH
+1133 
-1140 LYDVIVE
+1140 
-1147 KRNSRPPQGI
+1147 
-1157 SPFGGSTRASDT
+1157 
-1169 ISIRDM
+1169 
-1175 LTGVKDADGNVYA
+1175 

-1193 VPSSEKEAVRK
+1193 VPSAEKEAVRK
-1204 QYEGTAQW
+1204 QYEGTEQW
-1212 MKAPNGEAT
+1212 MKAPNGKPT
-1221 KLTEDQWVAVRTPAF
+1221 NLTEDQWVAVRTPAF
-1236 KAWFGDWENAPKN
+1236 KSWFGDWENDPEN

-1276 SESGWYGSGVYLT
+1276 SKSGWYGSGVYLT

-1326 EIDAVK
+1326 EIDAAK
-1332 KEVADVYRSFKYDEE
+1332 KEIADVYRAYKYDEE

-1375 TFFEV
+1375 TFSGV

-1386 RQQLENLMKDAYERA
+1386 RQQLENLIKDACERA

-1428 HQVKSAT
+1428 YQVKSAT
-1435 KNNGAYDYGDANIYH
+1435 KNNGAYDYGDVNIYH
-1450 QSAWHGSPHD
+1450 QKDSLEKNVGESAHAIPLDDGQGKVVDIQFVDVDEKRALQSPHIGIRFSDEEYKLGDDVENSHNWVDGNWTDEELDGASTVNVAEPWSYDSLDELKETAIKRLNKAGRYPYDYAYLVAGTSSDYGEDTNESIIRNAEVVGILKLVRESEAESFNQSAWHGSPHD

-1470 TGEGAQTHGWGL
+1470 TGEGAQAHGWGL
-1482 YFAQNREVSEW
+1482 YLA
-1493 YKAVL
+1493 
-1498 GEVQRAI
+1498 
-1505 IHAGDKTYAMHPDG
+1505 
-1519 YRIERNSGDALQE
+1519 
-1532 GSPIEIA
+1532 
-1539 LSAFEDSDANVEN
+1539 
-1552 AIRETT
+1552 
-1558 DYLEKMERIKDSAAR
+1558 EK
-1573 ERNKNLIREALRI
+1573 REA
-1586 LQEEADAWK
+1586 ASGYGGK
-1595 LEKKKS
+1595 LYH
-1601 SLFKVEIPDDDVL
+1601 VEIPDNDVL
-1614 LDEQKSIADQH
+1614 IDEQKAYDAQPAKVRKSLEKLVRGLTLEQLENWNDVRRLGKAKVIAEIMDTLSESDGMNIYGTISDLVDGQQEAS
-1625 KNVRELLA
+1625 ELL
-1633 NIVKEDGGRLLKYL
+1633 NQY
-1647 GYEEHNKRYAEVMQ
+1647 
-1661 EYGRLESLIAFG
+1661 
-1673 KRVGDGMFVT
+1673 
-1683 KFLRAAG
+1683 
-1690 HTNEEVDIFRRDHA
+1690 
-1704 KAVTE
+1704 
-1709 KERLIKEYSKSK
+1709 
-1721 KELEQKIA
+1721 
-1729 GFAKAFFKDENI
+1729 
-1741 LKNITGE
+1741 
-1748 NFYDAV
+1748 
-1754 AHVHESQEEASR
+1754 
-1766 YLNIHGIKGITYD
+1766 GIKGITYHD
-1779 GQRDGRC
+1779 EQSGRG
-1786 FVIFDDQAIQIIEKF
+1786 FVVFDDKAISIIEKF

-1885 RDHENAILAAK
+1885 RAHESAILAAK
-1896 KSGDA
+1896 KSGDV
-1901 VAEKAAMER
+1901 VAEKAALER

-1955 GAMPSAKVQ
+1955 GAMPSVEVQ
-1964 AVMARMIATENEIAE
+1964 AVMARMIATENEITE

-2004 TEAELYK
+2004 TEAELYQ

-2027 QVMNDLKKEAREEFN
+2027 RVMNDLKKEAREEFN

-2103 YITEYARNLDEQI
+2103 YMTEYASKLDEQI
-2116 MQAHL
+2116 MQEHL

-2178 PTRRG
+2178 QTRRG

-2196 HEHERFMREEARAY
+2196 YEHERFMREEARAY

-2231 HARAMDKAAAAG
+2231 YARAMDKAAAAG

-2311 EEKPVKCAKLSELFA
+2311 EEKPANCAKLSELFA
-2326 RYKDNI
+2326 RYKENI

-2386 QGKTTDDVLGEIFA
+2386 QGKTTDDILGEIFA
-2400 DDTALKPSGIVE
+2400 DDTSLKPTGIVE
-2412 NPVSEDTGGIGYGEL
+2412 HPVSDDTGGIGYSEL

-2485 KEELE
+2485 KEKLE

-2554 MTEKDWKVVQEV
+2554 MTEKDWNVVQEV
-2566 WNLLDTFWEES
+2566 WNLVDTFWEES

-2662 PVLLEFSVLQ
+2662 PVRLEFGVLQ

-2687 ARDVYRIINDKAFE
+2687 ARDVYRIINDKKFE

-2735 SAVSRALAAF
+2735 SAISRALAAF
-2745 RRNSTMAIMGWRVWP
+2745 RRNSTMAIMGWRMWP

-2773 KLGARRALQAV
+2773 KLGAKRALQAV
-2784 MAFALH
+2784 IAFALH

-2816 RDSHTFD
+2816 RNSHTFD
-2823 PTYKPLEFL
+2823 PTYRPLEFL

-2853 SAYNEAFPKAIAQI
+2853 SAYNEAFPKAMAQI

-2887 LRAEIYDLRREMEEK
+2887 LRAEIYDLRREMEEI

-3017 FARSMLYR
+3017 FARSVLYR

-3043 GDDDRDKYR
+3043 GDDDKDKYR

-3088 IPLVRDL
+3088 IPIVRDL
-3095 IGMVTDAFFDGTARG
+3095 IGMVTDALFDGTARG

-3127 ATWNLIMKKGE
+3127 ATWNLIRKKGD
-3138 DDLKREAEEAKER
+3138 DDLKREAEEVKER
-3151 ERVNKMT
+3151 ERVKKMT
-3158 RKQREKYEEGK
+3158 KKQREKYEEEK

-3228 RVTNVMRA
+3228 RVKNVLRS

>member
-1 MALDLEAYHKDI
+1 MAFDLEGYLQ
-13 EDERRQDEERAA
+13 EGREEREQREAA
-25 QEANQTAW
+25 QAEREAKEANQAEW
-33 DAKPFY
+33 EAKPFY

-126 TIAQDVRQSETFVH
+126 TIAQDVRQSETFLH
-140 YFMTPEDKLK
+140 YFVTPEDKLK

-165 FINDDVA
+165 FINDDIA

-184 AKAAVMPEDQAMEAV
+184 AKTAVMPEDQAMEAV

-275 MIAEDKKAA
+275 MIVEDKKVA

-323 AALAGAALGTG
+323 AAIAGAALGTG
-334 IEPLGG
+334 VEPLGG
-340 TLVGGAVGAAGGFV
+340 TLVGGAAGAGAGFTAGFV
-354 VGTARSVITRAT
+354 RSVFGGVARRQAMRTAITRG
-366 MGQLARAGLGA
+366 MQFGA
-377 GMRVGI
+377 

-392 GSRFAEYGNM
+392 GSRYAEYGNM
-402 KDTDGNPLLTDNDR
+402 KDTDGDPLLTDNDR
-416 RFYSVLGGA
+416 RFYSALGGA
-425 ANAGIEMVGLGIATK
+425 ANAGIEMANFGIATK

-460 DAIKGVVDA
+460 DAIKGIVDS
-469 AKYDVAKRESVAAFA
+469 AKYDVAKRESVAAYA

-499 AEEGAQSIADDLIH
+499 AEEGAQSVADDLIH

-670 FVPAEKYAQSAASPQ
+670 FVPAEKYAQSAVSPQ
-685 LLESVSFTPET
+685 LLESVSFSPET
-696 DSIARMKENAKMLSD
+696 DSAARMKENAKMLSD

-782 ARDEILQ
+782 ARDEILR

-825 EYYKQHGKA
+825 EYYKEHGKA

-918 QIMETLEKIGGEQ
+918 QIIEMLEKIGGEQ
-931 KEDKQTKVARM
+931 KEDKQTKAARM

-962 GKEEYTA
+962 GKEKYTA
-969 LDYFRDR
+969 LDYFKDR
-976 FALRYGGTDMRDGF
+976 FALRYGGTDMR
-990 AQALNAGVNLDEQVP
+990 QN
-1005 IVDITAALPQ
+1005 
-1015 KKMSNKD
+1015 
-1022 VLNFLRGLAQHGKTI
+1022 GL
-1037 TSTDGKA
+1037 
-1044 VFGIDKHVRHIT
+1044 
-1056 FSSRKG
+1056 
-1062 LSDDESKVRQASIRS
+1062 
-1077 LDDLLKHAV
+1077 
-1086 LVESVPNRKT
+1086 
-1096 SKKPAAIAYHRFYVP
+1096 Y
-1111 VSLNGKIA
+1111 
-1119 TIRIVGEERGDVIT
+1119 
-1133 FSPTNVH
+1133 
-1140 LYDVIVE
+1140 
-1147 KRNSRPPQGI
+1147 
-1157 SPFGGSTRASDT
+1157 
-1169 ISIRDM
+1169 
-1175 LTGVKDADGNVYA
+1175 

-1193 VPSSEKEAVRK
+1193 VPSAEKDAVRK
-1204 QYEGTAQW
+1204 QYEGTEQW
-1212 MKAPNGEAT
+1212 MKAPNGEPT
-1221 KLTEDQWVAVRTPAF
+1221 NLTEDQWIAVRTPAF
-1236 KAWFGDWENAPKN
+1236 KAWFGDWEAEAEKQKYLNTAPINVTEKKITKSGGVTARDAAFAWADAYLPVQVSTRFGEVEIN
-1249 ASKVVDENGE
+1249 RTSVKDSLGHGFSQKKLDAITSLPEGMKVAAFIGEAKDFNGADIDNGYFCYPIMYQGEKQVVFCRARRDVNSNKIYVHEVWTEDEIRGIPLQTAAKFSNSKPHGGNTLYKSILADFLNKGNECSKIVDENGE

-1264 HATREVFDTFKP
+1264 HGSDAEFEVFDRTKGRSGMDIQGMFFSP
-1276 SESGWYGSGVYLT
+1276 WDYESEGYGKNVRAFFL
-1289 SDPNDTSYSMT
+1289 N
-1300 EPDWHLMPLFAYI
+1300 I
-1313 YNPLFAGERVSQE
+1313 KNPAT
-1326 EIDAVK
+1326 
-1332 KEVADVYRSFKYDEE
+1332 
-1347 NKAAGSV
+1347 GSKSHEV
-1354 FSHLEGEEKRAA
+1354 FSKYKSENYAGIKARDELEHSG
-1366 VIDFLVESL
+1366 
-1375 TFFEV
+1375 
-1380 EAGKTT
+1380 
-1386 RQQLENLMKDAYERA
+1386 Y
-1401 GAFYDSPHDG
+1401 DG
-1411 VIVPGNHG
+1411 VASGNMEDEDLE
-1419 GTWFVARER
+1419 FIAFEPN
-1428 HQVKSAT
+1428 QIKSAT
-1435 KNNGAYDYGDANIYH
+1435 DNNGVFSPDDANIYH
-1450 QSAWHGSPHD
+1450 QKDSLEKNVGESAHAIPLDDGQGKVVDIQFVDVDEKRALQSPH
-1460 FVEFLLSAIG
+1460 IG
-1470 TGEGAQTHGWGL
+1470 IRFSDE
-1482 YFAQNREVSEW
+1482 E
-1493 YKAVL
+1493 YK
-1498 GEVQRAI
+1498 I
-1505 IHAGDKTYAMHPDG
+1505 GDD
-1519 YRIERNSGDALQE
+1519 
-1532 GSPIEIA
+1532 
-1539 LSAFEDSDANVEN
+1539 VEN
-1552 AIRETT
+1552 SHNWVDGDWT
-1558 DYLEKMERIKDSAAR
+1558 DEELDGTSTVNVAEPWSYDS
-1573 ERNKNLIREALRI
+1573 
-1586 LQEEADAWK
+1586 
-1595 LEKKKS
+1595 
-1601 SLFKVEIPDDDVL
+1601 
-1614 LDEQKSIADQH
+1614 LDELKETAIKRLNKAGRYPYDYAYLVAGTSSDYGEDTNESIIRNAEVVGIL
-1625 KNVRELLA
+1625 KLVRES
-1633 NIVKEDGGRLLKYL
+1633 E
-1647 GYEEHNKRYAEVMQ
+1647 AE
-1661 EYGRLESLIAFG
+1661 S
-1673 KRVGDGMFVT
+1673 
-1683 KFLRAAG
+1683 
-1690 HTNEEVDIFRRDHA
+1690 
-1704 KAVTE
+1704 
-1709 KERLIKEYSKSK
+1709 
-1721 KELEQKIA
+1721 
-1729 GFAKAFFKDENI
+1729 
-1741 LKNITGE
+1741 
-1748 NFYDAV
+1748 
-1754 AHVHESQEEASR
+1754 
-1766 YLNIHGIKGITYD
+1766 
-1779 GQRDGRC
+1779 
-1786 FVIFDDQAIQIIEKF
+1786 F

-1896 KSGDA
+1896 KSGDV
-1901 VAEKAAMER
+1901 VAEKAALER

-1955 GAMPSAKVQ
+1955 GAMPSVEVQ
-1964 AVMARMIATENEIAE
+1964 AVMSRMIATENEITE

-2027 QVMNDLKKEAREEFN
+2027 RVMNDLKKEAREEFN
-2042 QKVEAERERKR
+2042 EKVEAERERKR

-2103 YITEYARNLDEQI
+2103 YMTEYARKLDEQI
-2116 MQAHL
+2116 MQEHL

-2165 KKKAVAEAKKAES
+2165 KQKAVAEAKKEES

-2196 HEHERFMREEARAY
+2196 YEHERFMREEARAY
-2210 LREREISE
+2210 LREREIGE

-2231 HARAMDKAAAAG
+2231 YARAMDKSAAAG

-2263 EAERNEARLNKLVEG
+2263 EAERNEARLNKLLEG
-2278 VKRKLNARTV
+2278 VKRKLSARTV

-2311 EEKPVKCAKLSELFA
+2311 EEKPVNCAKLSELFT
-2326 RYKDNI
+2326 RYKENI

-2386 QGKTTDDVLGEIFA
+2386 QGKTTDDILGEIFT
-2400 DDTALKPSGIVE
+2400 DDSALKPTGIVE
-2412 NPVSEDTGGIGYGEL
+2412 HPVSEDTGGVGYGEL

-2454 IMRLIGEKAH
+2454 IMRLLGEKAH
-2464 RYLYGTYE
+2464 RYLYGTYD

-2485 KEELE
+2485 QKELE

-2540 VGQKFDVIRTLHEN
+2540 VGKKFDVIRTLHEN

-2566 WNLLDTFWEES
+2566 WNLVDTFWEES

-2662 PVLLEFSVLQ
+2662 PVRLEFSVLQ
-2672 EHVYNAAHNIAFRIA
+2672 EHIYNASHNIAFRIA
-2687 ARDVYRIINDKAFE
+2687 ARDVYRIINDKKFE

-2735 SAVSRALAAF
+2735 SAISRALASF
-2745 RRNSTMAIMGWRVWP
+2745 RRNSTMAIMGWRMWP
-2760 VVENVSNIAPVVD
+2760 VIENVSNIAPVVD

-2853 SAYNEAFPKAIAQI
+2853 SAYNEAFPKALAQI

-2887 LRAEIYDLRREMEEK
+2887 LRAEVYDLRREMEE
-2902 VDPSLQERIRAKEK
+2902 VVVPLLQEIIREKNKERIREMKKHVREKKERIRAKEK

-2958 FGSGQTKDLAAIQ
+2958 FGSGQMKDLAAIQ

-3017 FARSMLYR
+3017 FARSVLYR

-3043 GDDDRDKYR
+3043 GDDDKDKYR

-3088 IPLVRDL
+3088 IPIVRDL
-3095 IGMVTDAFFDGTARG
+3095 IGMVTDALFDGTTRG

-3121 GGKQAV
+3121 GGKQAW
-3127 ATWNLIMKKGE
+3127 ATWNLIRKKGD
-3138 DDLKREAEEAKER
+3138 DDLKREAEKVKER
-3151 ERVNKMT
+3151 ERVKKMT
-3158 RKQREKYEEGK
+3158 RKQREKYEEEK

-3207 GVFSAVQFA
+3207 GVFSAVQFT

-3228 RVTNVMRA
+3228 RVKNVLRS

-3257 QRRTRGRKER
+3257 KQRRTRGRKER

>member
-1 MALDLEAYHKDI
+1 MAFDLEGYLQ
-13 EDERRQDEERAA
+13 EGREEREQREAA
-25 QEANQTAW
+25 QAERESKEANQAEW
-33 DAKPFY
+33 EAKPFY

-59 RLGKIRDA
+59 RLGKIKDA
-67 YSAYHDAQVASRDK
+67 YSAYYEAQAASRDK

-95 DNLRGVVL
+95 DNLRGAVL
-103 EPVTHPIK
+103 EPITHPIK

-126 TIAQDVRQSETFVH
+126 TIAQNVRNTETFTH
-140 YFMTPEDKLK
+140 YFMTSEDKLK

-165 FINDDVA
+165 FINDDIA

-184 AKAAVMPEDQAMEAV
+184 AKTAVMPEDQAMEAV

-314 RDGLITAEA
+314 RDGLIAAEA
-323 AALAGAALGTG
+323 TAIAGAALGTG
-334 IEPLGG
+334 VEPLGG
-340 TLVGGAVGAAGGFV
+340 TLVGGATGAGAGFTAGFV
-354 VGTARSVITRAT
+354 RSVFGGVARRQAMRTAITRG
-366 MGQLARAGLGA
+366 MQFGA
-377 GMRVGI
+377 

-392 GSRFAEYGNM
+392 GSRYAEYGNM

-416 RFYSVLGGA
+416 RFYSALGGA
-425 ANAGIEMVGLGIATK
+425 ANAGIEMANFGIATK

-460 DAIKGVVDA
+460 DAIKGIVDS

-499 AEEGAQSIADDLIH
+499 AEEGAQSVADDLIH
-513 NRIVDASDGRAADK
+513 NRIVDVSDGRAADK

-543 EAIPAGLGFGMAS
+543 EAIPAGLGFGMVS

-656 EEELQKTIESGGHL
+656 DEELQKTIESGGHL

-685 LLESVSFTPET
+685 LLESVSFSPET
-696 DSIARMKENAKMLSD
+696 DSAARMKENAKMLSD

-758 KAVIAQNTESPAE
+758 KAVIAQNAESPAE

-789 PAMDALS
+789 PAIDALS

-825 EYYKQHGKA
+825 EYYKEHGKA

-855 NVEGW
+855 QVEGW

-877 LDELNGHIQTLEN
+877 LDELNGHIKTLEN

-918 QIMETLEKIGGEQ
+918 QIIEMLEKIGGEQ

-962 GKEEYTA
+962 GKEKYTA
-969 LDYFRDR
+969 LDYFKDR
-976 FALRYGGTDMRDGF
+976 FALRYGGTDMR
-990 AQALNAGVNLDEQVP
+990 QN
-1005 IVDITAALPQ
+1005 
-1015 KKMSNKD
+1015 
-1022 VLNFLRGLAQHGKTI
+1022 GL
-1037 TSTDGKA
+1037 
-1044 VFGIDKHVRHIT
+1044 
-1056 FSSRKG
+1056 
-1062 LSDDESKVRQASIRS
+1062 
-1077 LDDLLKHAV
+1077 
-1086 LVESVPNRKT
+1086 
-1096 SKKPAAIAYHRFYVP
+1096 Y
-1111 VSLNGKIA
+1111 
-1119 TIRIVGEERGDVIT
+1119 
-1133 FSPTNVH
+1133 
-1140 LYDVIVE
+1140 
-1147 KRNSRPPQGI
+1147 
-1157 SPFGGSTRASDT
+1157 
-1169 ISIRDM
+1169 
-1175 LTGVKDADGNVYA
+1175 

-1193 VPSSEKEAVRK
+1193 VPSAEKDAVRK
-1204 QYEGTAQW
+1204 QYEGTEQW
-1212 MKAPNGEAT
+1212 MKAPNGEPT
-1221 KLTEDQWVAVRTPAF
+1221 NLTEDQWIAVRTPAF
-1236 KAWFGDWENAPKN
+1236 KAWFGDWEAEAEKQKYLNTAPINVTEKKITKSGGVTARDAAFAWADAYLPVQVSTRFGEVEIN
-1249 ASKVVDENGE
+1249 RTSVKDSLGHGFSQKKLDAITSLPEGMKVAAFIGEAKDFNGADIDNGYFCYPIMYQGEKQVVFCRARRDVNSNKIYVHEVWTEDEIRGIPLQTAAKFSNSKPHGGNTLYKSILADFLNKGNECSKIVDENGE

-1264 HATREVFDTFKP
+1264 HGSDAEFEVFDRTKGRSGMDIQGMFFSP
-1276 SESGWYGSGVYLT
+1276 WDYESEGYGKNVRAFFLNIKNPATGSK
-1289 SDPNDTSYSMT
+1289 SY
-1300 EPDWHLMPLFAYI
+1300 E
-1313 YNPLFAGERVSQE
+1313 
-1326 EIDAVK
+1326 
-1332 KEVADVYRSFKYDEE
+1332 
-1347 NKAAGSV
+1347 V
-1354 FSHLEGEEKRAA
+1354 FSKYKSENY
-1366 VIDFLVESL
+1366 
-1375 TFFEV
+1375 
-1380 EAGKTT
+1380 AGIKA
-1386 RQQLENLMKDAYERA
+1386 RDELGHSGY
-1401 GAFYDSPHDG
+1401 DG
-1411 VIVPGNHG
+1411 VASGNMEDEDLE
-1419 GTWFVARER
+1419 FIAFEPN
-1428 HQVKSAT
+1428 QIKSAT
-1435 KNNGAYDYGDANIYH
+1435 DNNGAFSPDDANIYH
-1450 QSAWHGSPHD
+1450 QKNSLEKNVGESAHAIPLDDGQGKVVDIQFVDVDEKRALQSPHIGIRFSD
-1460 FVEFLLSAIG
+1460 EEYKIGDDVENSHNWVDGDWTDEELDG
-1470 TGEGAQTHGWGL
+1470 TSTVNVAEPWSYDSLDELKETA
-1482 YFAQNREVSEW
+1482 
-1493 YKAVL
+1493 
-1498 GEVQRAI
+1498 
-1505 IHAGDKTYAMHPDG
+1505 
-1519 YRIERNSGDALQE
+1519 IERLNKAGRYPYDYAYLVAGTSSDYG
-1532 GSPIEIA
+1532 
-1539 LSAFEDSDANVEN
+1539 EDTNESIIRN
-1552 AIRETT
+1552 AEVVG
-1558 DYLEKMERIKDSAAR
+1558 
-1573 ERNKNLIREALRI
+1573 I
-1586 LQEEADAWK
+1586 LK
-1595 LEKKKS
+1595 L
-1601 SLFKVEIPDDDVL
+1601 
-1614 LDEQKSIADQH
+1614 
-1625 KNVRELLA
+1625 VRES
-1633 NIVKEDGGRLLKYL
+1633 E
-1647 GYEEHNKRYAEVMQ
+1647 AE
-1661 EYGRLESLIAFG
+1661 S
-1673 KRVGDGMFVT
+1673 
-1683 KFLRAAG
+1683 
-1690 HTNEEVDIFRRDHA
+1690 
-1704 KAVTE
+1704 
-1709 KERLIKEYSKSK
+1709 
-1721 KELEQKIA
+1721 
-1729 GFAKAFFKDENI
+1729 
-1741 LKNITGE
+1741 
-1748 NFYDAV
+1748 
-1754 AHVHESQEEASR
+1754 
-1766 YLNIHGIKGITYD
+1766 
-1779 GQRDGRC
+1779 
-1786 FVIFDDQAIQIIEKF
+1786 F

-1885 RDHENAILAAK
+1885 RDHENAILEAK
-1896 KSGDA
+1896 KSGDV
-1901 VAEKAAMER
+1901 VAEKAALER

-1955 GAMPSAKVQ
+1955 GAMPSVEVQ
-1964 AVMARMIATENEIAE
+1964 AVMARMIATENEITE
-1979 AKLDERFRPIEKL
+1979 AKLDERFRPIEKI

-2027 QVMNDLKKEAREEFN
+2027 RVMNDLKKEAREEFN
-2042 QKVEAERERKR
+2042 EKVEAERERKR

-2103 YITEYARNLDEQI
+2103 YMTEYASKLDEQI

-2165 KKKAVAEAKKAES
+2165 KQKAVAEAKKEES

-2196 HEHERFMREEARAY
+2196 YEHERFMREEARAY

-2231 HARAMDKAAAAG
+2231 YARAMDKSAAAG

-2263 EAERNEARLNKLVEG
+2263 EAERNEARLNKLLEG
-2278 VKRKLNARTV
+2278 VKRKLSARTV

-2311 EEKPVKCAKLSELFA
+2311 EEKPVNCAKLSELFT
-2326 RYKDNI
+2326 RYKENI

-2386 QGKTTDDVLGEIFA
+2386 QGKTTDDILGEIFT
-2400 DDTALKPSGIVE
+2400 DDSALKPTGIVE
-2412 NPVSEDTGGIGYGEL
+2412 HPVSEDTGGVGYGEL

-2454 IMRLIGEKAH
+2454 IMRLLGEKAH
-2464 RYLYGTYE
+2464 RYLYGTYD

-2485 KEELE
+2485 QKELE

-2566 WNLLDTFWEES
+2566 WNLVDTFWEES

-2662 PVLLEFSVLQ
+2662 PVRLEFSVLQ
-2672 EHVYNAAHNIAFRIA
+2672 EHIYNASHNIAFRIA
-2687 ARDVYRIINDKAFE
+2687 ARDVYRIINDKKFE

-2735 SAVSRALAAF
+2735 SAISRALASF
-2745 RRNSTMAIMGWRVWP
+2745 RRNSTMAIMGWRMWP
-2760 VVENVSNIAPVVD
+2760 VIENVSNIAPVVD

-2853 SAYNEAFPKAIAQI
+2853 SAYNEAFPKALAQI

-2887 LRAEIYDLRREMEEK
+2887 LRAEVYDLRREMEE
-2902 VDPSLQERIRAKEK
+2902 VVVPLLQEIIREKNKERIREMKKHVREKKERIRAKEK
-2916 EFAEAGIA
+2916 ELAEAGIA

-3017 FARSMLYR
+3017 FARSVLYR

-3030 LIGGLGKAALGLE
+3030 LIGGLWKAALGLE
-3043 GDDDRDKYR
+3043 GDDDKDKYR

-3088 IPLVRDL
+3088 IPIVRDL
-3095 IGMVTDAFFDGTARG
+3095 IGMVTDALFDGTTRG
-3110 RNFEVGSVLSR
+3110 RNFEVGSVVSR
-3121 GGKQAV
+3121 GGKQAW
-3127 ATWNLIMKKGE
+3127 ATWNLIRKKGE
-3138 DDLKREAEEAKER
+3138 DDLKREAEKAKES
-3151 ERVNKMT
+3151 ERVKKMT
-3158 RKQREKYEEGK
+3158 RKQREKYEEEK

-3188 QTVSTFTASRHGVT
+3188 QTVSTFTATRHGIT

-3216 VDMMETDNYYDP
+3216 IDMMETDNYYDP
-3228 RVTNVMRA
+3228 RVKNVLRS

-3257 QRRTRGRKER
+3257 KQRRTRGRKER
-3267 TND
+3267 IND

>member
-1 MALDLEAYHKDI
+1 MAFDLEGYLQ
-13 EDERRQDEERAA
+13 EGREEREQREAA
-25 QEANQTAW
+25 QAEREAKEANQAAW
-33 DAKPFY
+33 EAKPFY

-45 ISEDVG
+45 ISEDVE

-59 RLGKIRDA
+59 RLGKIKDA
-67 YSAYHDAQVASRDK
+67 YSAYYEAQAASRDK

-126 TIAQDVRQSETFVH
+126 TIAQNVRNTETFTH

-150 KAKEIEDTTGISADA
+150 KAKEIEDTTGISSDA

-275 MIAEDKKAA
+275 MIAEDKKTA

-314 RDGLITAEA
+314 RDGLIAAEA
-323 AALAGAALGTG
+323 TAIAGAALGTG
-334 IEPLGG
+334 VEPLGG
-340 TLVGGAVGAAGGFV
+340 TLVGGAAGAGAGFTAGFV
-354 VGTARSVITRAT
+354 RSVFGGVARRQAIRTAITRG
-366 MGQLARAGLGA
+366 MQFGA
-377 GMRVGI
+377 

-392 GSRFAEYGNM
+392 GSRYAEYGNM
-402 KDTDGNPLLTDNDR
+402 KDTDGNPLLADNDKWV
-416 RFYSVLGGA
+416 YATLGGA
-425 ANAGIEMVGLGIATK
+425 ANAGIEMVGLGIATR

-460 DAIKGVVDA
+460 DAIKGIVDA
-469 AKYDVAKRESVAAFA
+469 AKYDVAKRESVATFA

-513 NRIVDASDGRAADK
+513 NRIVNASDGRAADK

-685 LLESVSFTPET
+685 LLESVSFSPET
-696 DSIARMKENAKMLSD
+696 DSAARMKENAKMLSD

-739 RENLDEQEKA
+739 RENLDEHEKA

-782 ARDEILQ
+782 ARDEMLQ

-825 EYYKQHGKA
+825 EYYKENGKA

-877 LDELNGHIQTLEN
+877 LDELNGHIKTLEN

-918 QIMETLEKIGGEQ
+918 QIIEMLEKIGGEQ

-976 FALRYGGTDMRDGF
+976 FALRYGGTDMRQNGLYQSAGVSAEERLARDEAAWKRQLDGF
-990 AQALNAGVNLDEQVP
+990 METAEQHSMRSYRIMETPLVFSLLNPQGFSVQMGTDIAISHAMLWKVLRKEEVKGKSHGHALDMAPEIMKELPRALADPIMILRNRRGNHPNAPILSDEIVAVVDLKDKNGSTAIVP
-1005 IVDITAALPQ
+1005 IVLKERNGKYMLKTFFGKDDATWFQ
-1015 KKMSNKD
+1015 KRMMLGD
-1022 VLNFLRGLAQHGKTI
+1022 VLYAHKKRALTWV
-1037 TSTDGKA
+1037 KA
-1044 VFGIDKHVRHIT
+1044 IQRHELPGRFT
-1056 FSSRKG
+1056 LQDSFFSSIPT
-1062 LSDDESKVRQASIRS
+1062 E
-1077 LDDLLKHAV
+1077 DDL
-1086 LVESVPNRKT
+1086 
-1096 SKKPAAIAYHRFYVP
+1096 
-1111 VSLNGKIA
+1111 
-1119 TIRIVGEERGDVIT
+1119 
-1133 FSPTNVH
+1133 
-1140 LYDVIVE
+1140 
-1147 KRNSRPPQGI
+1147 
-1157 SPFGGSTRASDT
+1157 
-1169 ISIRDM
+1169 
-1175 LTGVKDADGNVYA
+1175 VKA
-1188 QSATD
+1188 
-1193 VPSSEKEAVRK
+1193 R
-1204 QYEGTAQW
+1204 
-1212 MKAPNGEAT
+1212 
-1221 KLTEDQWVAVRTPAF
+1221 
-1236 KAWFGDWENAPKN
+1236 
-1249 ASKVVDENGE
+1249 
-1259 PLVVY
+1259 
-1264 HATREVFDTFKP
+1264 
-1276 SESGWYGSGVYLT
+1276 
-1289 SDPNDTSYSMT
+1289 
-1300 EPDWHLMPLFAYI
+1300 
-1313 YNPLFAGERVSQE
+1313 
-1326 EIDAVK
+1326 
-1332 KEVADVYRSFKYDEE
+1332 EE
-1347 NKAAGSV
+1347 NQS
-1354 FSHLEGEEKRAA
+1354 
-1366 VIDFLVESL
+1366 
-1375 TFFEV
+1375 
-1380 EAGKTT
+1380 
-1386 RQQLENLMKDAYERA
+1386 
-1401 GAFYDSPHDG
+1401 FY
-1411 VIVPGNHG
+1411 
-1419 GTWFVARER
+1419 
-1428 HQVKSAT
+1428 
-1435 KNNGAYDYGDANIYH
+1435 

-1470 TGEGAQTHGWGL
+1470 TGEGAQAHGWGL
-1482 YFAQNREVSEW
+1482 YLA
-1493 YKAVL
+1493 
-1498 GEVQRAI
+1498 
-1505 IHAGDKTYAMHPDG
+1505 
-1519 YRIERNSGDALQE
+1519 
-1532 GSPIEIA
+1532 
-1539 LSAFEDSDANVEN
+1539 
-1552 AIRETT
+1552 
-1558 DYLEKMERIKDSAAR
+1558 EK
-1573 ERNKNLIREALRI
+1573 REA
-1586 LQEEADAWK
+1586 ASGYGSK
-1595 LEKKKS
+1595 LYH
-1601 SLFKVEIPDDDVL
+1601 VEIPDNDVL
-1614 LDEQKSIADQH
+1614 IDEQKTYDEQPAKVRKSLEKLVHGLTLEQLENWNDVRRLGKAKVIAEIMDTLSESDGMNIYGTISDLVDGQQEAS
-1625 KNVRELLA
+1625 ELL
-1633 NIVKEDGGRLLKYL
+1633 NQY
-1647 GYEEHNKRYAEVMQ
+1647 
-1661 EYGRLESLIAFG
+1661 
-1673 KRVGDGMFVT
+1673 
-1683 KFLRAAG
+1683 
-1690 HTNEEVDIFRRDHA
+1690 
-1704 KAVTE
+1704 
-1709 KERLIKEYSKSK
+1709 
-1721 KELEQKIA
+1721 
-1729 GFAKAFFKDENI
+1729 
-1741 LKNITGE
+1741 
-1748 NFYDAV
+1748 
-1754 AHVHESQEEASR
+1754 
-1766 YLNIHGIKGITYD
+1766 GIKGITYHD
-1779 GQRDGRC
+1779 EQSGRG
-1786 FVIFDDQAIQIIEKF
+1786 FVVFDDKAISIIEKF

-1858 LETVNAW
+1858 LETVNEW

-1885 RDHENAILAAK
+1885 CDHENAILAAK
-1896 KSGDA
+1896 KSGDV
-1901 VAEKAAMER
+1901 VAEKAALER

-1955 GAMPSAKVQ
+1955 GAMPSVEVQ
-1964 AVMARMIATENEIAE
+1964 AVMARMIATENEITE

-2004 TEAELYK
+2004 TEAELYQH
-2011 RWTQE
+2011 WTQE

-2027 QVMNDLKKEAREEFN
+2027 RVMNDLKKEAREEFN

-2094 KTLENELKD
+2094 KTLENELND
-2103 YITEYARNLDEQI
+2103 YMTEYARKLDEQI
-2116 MQAHL
+2116 MQEHL

-2165 KKKAVAEAKKAES
+2165 KKKAVAEAKKQEES
-2178 PTRRG
+2178 KTRRG

-2196 HEHERFMREEARAY
+2196 YEHERFMREEARAY

-2231 HARAMDKAAAAG
+2231 YARAMDKAAAAG

-2263 EAERNEARLNKLVEG
+2263 EAERNEARLNKLVES
-2278 VKRKLNARTV
+2278 VKRKLSARTV
-2288 RLAADERY
+2288 LLAADERY

-2311 EEKPVKCAKLSELFA
+2311 EEKPVKCAKLSELFT
-2326 RYKDNI
+2326 RYKENI

-2386 QGKTTDDVLGEIFA
+2386 QGKTTDDILGEIFT

-2412 NPVSEDTGGIGYGEL
+2412 HPVSEDTGGVGYGEL

-2454 IMRLIGEKAH
+2454 IMRLLGEKAH
-2464 RYLYGTYE
+2464 RYLYGTYD

-2485 KEELE
+2485 QKALE

-2566 WNLLDTFWEES
+2566 WNLVDTFWEES

-2662 PVLLEFSVLQ
+2662 PVRLEFGVLQ

-2687 ARDVYRIINDKAFE
+2687 ARDVYRIINDKEFE

-2713 KYLKQWAVDVWAIPA
+2713 KYLKQWAVDVWAIPT

-2735 SAVSRALAAF
+2735 SAISRALASF
-2745 RRNSTMAIMGWRVWP
+2745 RRNSTMAIMGWRMWP

-2784 MAFALH
+2784 IAFALH

-2853 SAYNEAFPKAIAQI
+2853 SAYNEAFPKALAQI

-2887 LRAEIYDLRREMEEK
+2887 LRAEVYDLRREMEE
-2902 VDPSLQERIRAKEK
+2902 VVVPLLQEIIREKNKERIREMKKHVREKKERIRAKEK

-3017 FARSMLYR
+3017 FARSVLYR

-3065 EVPWEERWMNVIGK
+3065 EVTWEDRWMNVIGK

-3088 IPLVRDL
+3088 IPIVRDL
-3095 IGMVTDAFFDGTARG
+3095 IGMVTDALFDGTTRG

-3127 ATWNLIMKKGE
+3127 ATWNLIRKKGD
-3138 DDLKREAEEAKER
+3138 DDLKREAEKAKER
-3151 ERVNKMT
+3151 ERVKKMT
-3158 RKQREKYEEGK
+3158 RKQREKYEEEK

-3216 VDMMETDNYYDP
+3216 IDMMETDNYYDP
-3228 RVTNVMRA
+3228 RVTNVMRS

-3257 QRRTRGRKER
+3257 KQRRTRGRKER

>member
-1 MALDLEAYHKDI
+1 MAFDLEGYLQ
-13 EDERRQDEERAA
+13 EGREEREQREAA
-25 QEANQTAW
+25 QAEREAKEANQAEW
-33 DAKPFY
+33 EAKPFY

-59 RLGKIRDA
+59 RLGKIKDA
-67 YSAYHDAQVASRDK
+67 YSAYYEAQAASRDK

-126 TIAQDVRQSETFVH
+126 TIAQNVRNTETFTH

-184 AKAAVMPEDQAMEAV
+184 AKTAVMPEDQAMEAV

-275 MIAEDKKAA
+275 MIAEDKKTA

-340 TLVGGAVGAAGGFV
+340 TLVGGAAGAAGGFV

-377 GMRVGI
+377 GMRVGA

-402 KDTDGNPLLTDNDR
+402 KDTDGDPLLTDNDR
-416 RFYSVLGGA
+416 RFYSALGGA
-425 ANAGIEMVGLGIATK
+425 ANAGIEMANFGMVTK

-527 AYSIGDIAA
+527 AYNIGDIAA

-631 DTAMAVKKENGLA
+631 DTAMAMKKENGLA

-685 LLESVSFTPET
+685 LLESVSFSPET
-696 DSIARMKENAKMLSD
+696 DSAARMKENAKMLSD
-711 ALETA
+711 ALEAA

-749 RLYSERDMA
+749 RLYSERDIA

-877 LDELNGHIQTLEN
+877 LDELNGHIKTLEN

-918 QIMETLEKIGGEQ
+918 QIIEMLEKIGGKQ

-962 GKEEYTA
+962 GKEKYTA

-976 FALRYGGTDMRDGF
+976 FALRYGGTDMR
-990 AQALNAGVNLDEQVP
+990 QN
-1005 IVDITAALPQ
+1005 
-1015 KKMSNKD
+1015 
-1022 VLNFLRGLAQHGKTI
+1022 GL
-1037 TSTDGKA
+1037 
-1044 VFGIDKHVRHIT
+1044 
-1056 FSSRKG
+1056 
-1062 LSDDESKVRQASIRS
+1062 
-1077 LDDLLKHAV
+1077 
-1086 LVESVPNRKT
+1086 
-1096 SKKPAAIAYHRFYVP
+1096 Y
-1111 VSLNGKIA
+1111 
-1119 TIRIVGEERGDVIT
+1119 
-1133 FSPTNVH
+1133 
-1140 LYDVIVE
+1140 
-1147 KRNSRPPQGI
+1147 
-1157 SPFGGSTRASDT
+1157 
-1169 ISIRDM
+1169 
-1175 LTGVKDADGNVYA
+1175 

-1193 VPSSEKEAVRK
+1193 VPSAEKEAVRK
-1204 QYEGTAQW
+1204 QYEGTEQW
-1212 MKAPNGEAT
+1212 MKAPNGKPT
-1221 KLTEDQWVAVRTPAF
+1221 NLTEDQWVAVRTPAF
-1236 KAWFGDWENAPKN
+1236 KAWFGDWEAEAEKQKYLNTAPINVTEKKITKSGGVTARDAAFAWADAYLPVQVSTRFGEVEIN
-1249 ASKVVDENGE
+1249 RTSVKDSLGHGFSQKKLDAITSLPEGMKVAAFIGEAKDFNGADIDNGYFCYPIMYQGEKQVVFCRARRDVNSNKIYVHEVWTEDEIRGIPLQTAAKFSNSKPHGGNTLYKSILADFLNKGNECSKIVDENGE
-1259 PLVVY
+1259 PMVVY
-1264 HATREVFDTFKP
+1264 HGSDAEFEVFDRTKGRSGMDIQGMFFSP
-1276 SESGWYGSGVYLT
+1276 WDYESEGYGKNVRAFFLNIKNPATGSK
-1289 SDPNDTSYSMT
+1289 SY
-1300 EPDWHLMPLFAYI
+1300 E
-1313 YNPLFAGERVSQE
+1313 
-1326 EIDAVK
+1326 
-1332 KEVADVYRSFKYDEE
+1332 
-1347 NKAAGSV
+1347 V
-1354 FSHLEGEEKRAA
+1354 FSKYKSENYAGIKARDELEHSG
-1366 VIDFLVESL
+1366 
-1375 TFFEV
+1375 
-1380 EAGKTT
+1380 
-1386 RQQLENLMKDAYERA
+1386 Y
-1401 GAFYDSPHDG
+1401 DG
-1411 VIVPGNHG
+1411 VASGNMEDEDLE
-1419 GTWFVARER
+1419 FIAFEPN
-1428 HQVKSAT
+1428 QIKSAT
-1435 KNNGAYDYGDANIYH
+1435 DNNGAFSPDDANIYH
-1450 QSAWHGSPHD
+1450 QKDSLEKNVGESAHAIPLDDGQGKVVDIQFVDVDEKRALQSPH
-1460 FVEFLLSAIG
+1460 IG
-1470 TGEGAQTHGWGL
+1470 IRFSDE
-1482 YFAQNREVSEW
+1482 E
-1493 YKAVL
+1493 YK
-1498 GEVQRAI
+1498 I
-1505 IHAGDKTYAMHPDG
+1505 GDD
-1519 YRIERNSGDALQE
+1519 
-1532 GSPIEIA
+1532 
-1539 LSAFEDSDANVEN
+1539 VEN
-1552 AIRETT
+1552 SHNWVDGDWT
-1558 DYLEKMERIKDSAAR
+1558 DEELDGTSTVNVAEPWSYDS
-1573 ERNKNLIREALRI
+1573 
-1586 LQEEADAWK
+1586 
-1595 LEKKKS
+1595 
-1601 SLFKVEIPDDDVL
+1601 
-1614 LDEQKSIADQH
+1614 LDELKETAIKRLNKAGRYPYDYAYLVAGTSSDYGEDTNESIIRNAEVVGIL
-1625 KNVRELLA
+1625 KLVRES
-1633 NIVKEDGGRLLKYL
+1633 E
-1647 GYEEHNKRYAEVMQ
+1647 AE
-1661 EYGRLESLIAFG
+1661 S
-1673 KRVGDGMFVT
+1673 
-1683 KFLRAAG
+1683 
-1690 HTNEEVDIFRRDHA
+1690 
-1704 KAVTE
+1704 
-1709 KERLIKEYSKSK
+1709 
-1721 KELEQKIA
+1721 
-1729 GFAKAFFKDENI
+1729 
-1741 LKNITGE
+1741 
-1748 NFYDAV
+1748 
-1754 AHVHESQEEASR
+1754 
-1766 YLNIHGIKGITYD
+1766 
-1779 GQRDGRC
+1779 
-1786 FVIFDDQAIQIIEKF
+1786 F
-1801 NQMLRQEVR
+1801 NQMLRQEVK

-1820 IITLFESADE
+1820 IITLFERADE

-1896 KSGDA
+1896 KAGDV
-1901 VAEKAAMER
+1901 VAEKAALER

-1955 GAMPSAKVQ
+1955 GAMPSVEVQ

-2027 QVMNDLKKEAREEFN
+2027 RVMKDIEKEAREEFN
-2042 QKVEAERERKR
+2042 QKIEAERERKR

-2094 KTLENELKD
+2094 KTLEEELQKHVD
-2103 YITEYARNLDEQI
+2103 EYARKLDEQI
-2116 MQAHL
+2116 MQEHL

-2196 HEHERFMREEARAY
+2196 YEHERFMREEARAY

-2231 HARAMDKAAAAG
+2231 YARAMDKAAAAG

-2263 EAERNEARLNKLVEG
+2263 EAERNEARLNKLVES

-2326 RYKDNI
+2326 QYKDNI

-2386 QGKTTDDVLGEIFA
+2386 QGKTTDDILGEIFT

-2454 IMRLIGEKAH
+2454 IMRLLGEKAH
-2464 RYLYGTYE
+2464 RYLYGTYD

-2485 KEELE
+2485 QKELE
-2490 KIFSVYTRKE
+2490 QIFSVYTRKE

-2521 LCLAMNWGTF
+2521 LCLALNWGTF

-2566 WNLLDTFWEES
+2566 WNLVDTFWEES

-2662 PVLLEFSVLQ
+2662 PVRLEFSVLQ
-2672 EHVYNAAHNIAFRIA
+2672 EHIYNASHNIAFRIA
-2687 ARDVYRIINDKAFE
+2687 ARDVYRIINDKEFE

-2728 DGTDLAG
+2728 DGTDIAG
-2735 SAVSRALAAF
+2735 SAISRALAAF
-2745 RRNSTMAIMGWRVWP
+2745 RRNSTMAIMGWRMWP

-2784 MAFALH
+2784 IAFALH

-2841 FTDLALSVPTWN
+2841 FTDLTLSVPTWN
-2853 SAYNEAFPKAIAQI
+2853 SAYNEVFPKALAQI

-2887 LRAEIYDLRREMEEK
+2887 LRAEVYDLRREMEEI

-3017 FARSMLYR
+3017 FARSVLYR

-3088 IPLVRDL
+3088 IPIVRDL
-3095 IGMVTDAFFDGTARG
+3095 IGMVTDALFDGTTRG
-3110 RNFEVGSVLSR
+3110 RNFEVGSVVSR
-3121 GGKQAV
+3121 GGKQAM
-3127 ATWNLIMKKGE
+3127 ATWNLIRKKGE
-3138 DDLKREAEEAKER
+3138 DDLKREAEKVKER
-3151 ERVNKMT
+3151 ERVKKMT
-3158 RKQREKYEEGK
+3158 KKQREKYEEEK

-3188 QTVSTFTASRHGVT
+3188 QTVSTFTASRHGIT
-3202 NTLSD
+3202 NTPSD
-3207 GVFSAVQFA
+3207 GLFSIAQFA

-3228 RVTNVMRA
+3228 DIRNVLRA
-3236 VIFDKKLREKEVPKK
+3236 VFFDKKLREKEAPKK
-3251 PEPPKK
+3251 PEPPKKK

>member
-1 MALDLEAYHKDI
+1 MAFDLEGYLQ
-13 EDERRQDEERAA
+13 EGREEREQREAA
-25 QEANQTAW
+25 QAEREAKEANQAEW
-33 DAKPFY
+33 EAKPFY

-59 RLGKIRDA
+59 RLGKIKDA
-67 YSAYHDAQVASRDK
+67 YSAYYEAQAASRDK

-126 TIAQDVRQSETFVH
+126 TIAQNVRNTETFTH

-184 AKAAVMPEDQAMEAV
+184 AKTAVMPEDQAMEAV

-275 MIAEDKKAA
+275 MIAEDKKTA

-340 TLVGGAVGAAGGFV
+340 TLVGGAAGAAGGFV

-377 GMRVGI
+377 GMRVGA

-402 KDTDGNPLLTDNDR
+402 KDTDGDPLLTDNDR
-416 RFYSVLGGA
+416 RFYSALGGA
-425 ANAGIEMVGLGIATK
+425 ANAGIEMANFGMVTK

-527 AYSIGDIAA
+527 AYNIGDIAA

-631 DTAMAVKKENGLA
+631 DTAMAMKKENGLA

-685 LLESVSFTPET
+685 LLESVSFSPET
-696 DSIARMKENAKMLSD
+696 DSAARMKENAKMLSD
-711 ALETA
+711 ALEAA

-749 RLYSERDMA
+749 RLYSERDIA

-877 LDELNGHIQTLEN
+877 LDELNGHIKTLEN

-918 QIMETLEKIGGEQ
+918 QIIEMLEKIGGKQ

-962 GKEEYTA
+962 GKEKYTA

-976 FALRYGGTDMRDGF
+976 FALRYGGTDMR
-990 AQALNAGVNLDEQVP
+990 QN
-1005 IVDITAALPQ
+1005 
-1015 KKMSNKD
+1015 
-1022 VLNFLRGLAQHGKTI
+1022 GL
-1037 TSTDGKA
+1037 
-1044 VFGIDKHVRHIT
+1044 
-1056 FSSRKG
+1056 
-1062 LSDDESKVRQASIRS
+1062 
-1077 LDDLLKHAV
+1077 
-1086 LVESVPNRKT
+1086 
-1096 SKKPAAIAYHRFYVP
+1096 Y
-1111 VSLNGKIA
+1111 
-1119 TIRIVGEERGDVIT
+1119 
-1133 FSPTNVH
+1133 
-1140 LYDVIVE
+1140 
-1147 KRNSRPPQGI
+1147 
-1157 SPFGGSTRASDT
+1157 
-1169 ISIRDM
+1169 
-1175 LTGVKDADGNVYA
+1175 

-1193 VPSSEKEAVRK
+1193 VPSAEKEAVRK
-1204 QYEGTAQW
+1204 QYEGTEQW
-1212 MKAPNGEAT
+1212 MKAPNGKPT
-1221 KLTEDQWVAVRTPAF
+1221 NLTEDQWVAVRTPAF
-1236 KAWFGDWENAPKN
+1236 KAWFGDWEAEAEKQKYLNTAPINVTEKKITKSGGVTARDAAFAWADAYLPVQVSTRFGEVEIN
-1249 ASKVVDENGE
+1249 RTSVKDSLGHGFSQKKLDAITSLPEGMKVAAFIGEAKDFNGADIDNGYFCYPIMYQGEKQVVFCRARRDVNSNKIYVHEVWTEDEIRGIPLQTAAKFSNSKPHGGNTLYKSILADFLNKGNECSKIVDENGE
-1259 PLVVY
+1259 PMVVY
-1264 HATREVFDTFKP
+1264 HGSDAEFEVFDRTKGRSGMDIQGMFFSP
-1276 SESGWYGSGVYLT
+1276 WDYESEGYGKNVRAFFLNIKNPATGSK
-1289 SDPNDTSYSMT
+1289 SY
-1300 EPDWHLMPLFAYI
+1300 E
-1313 YNPLFAGERVSQE
+1313 
-1326 EIDAVK
+1326 
-1332 KEVADVYRSFKYDEE
+1332 
-1347 NKAAGSV
+1347 V
-1354 FSHLEGEEKRAA
+1354 FSKYKSENYAGIKARDELEHSG
-1366 VIDFLVESL
+1366 
-1375 TFFEV
+1375 
-1380 EAGKTT
+1380 
-1386 RQQLENLMKDAYERA
+1386 Y
-1401 GAFYDSPHDG
+1401 DG
-1411 VIVPGNHG
+1411 VASGNMEDEDLE
-1419 GTWFVARER
+1419 FIAFEPN
-1428 HQVKSAT
+1428 QIKSAT
-1435 KNNGAYDYGDANIYH
+1435 DNNGAFSPDDANIYH
-1450 QSAWHGSPHD
+1450 QKDSLEKNVGESAHAIPLDDGQGKVVDIQFVDVDEKRALQSPH
-1460 FVEFLLSAIG
+1460 IG
-1470 TGEGAQTHGWGL
+1470 IRFSDE
-1482 YFAQNREVSEW
+1482 E
-1493 YKAVL
+1493 YK
-1498 GEVQRAI
+1498 I
-1505 IHAGDKTYAMHPDG
+1505 GDD
-1519 YRIERNSGDALQE
+1519 
-1532 GSPIEIA
+1532 
-1539 LSAFEDSDANVEN
+1539 VEN
-1552 AIRETT
+1552 SHNWVDGDWT
-1558 DYLEKMERIKDSAAR
+1558 DEELDGTSTVNVAEPWSYDS
-1573 ERNKNLIREALRI
+1573 
-1586 LQEEADAWK
+1586 
-1595 LEKKKS
+1595 
-1601 SLFKVEIPDDDVL
+1601 
-1614 LDEQKSIADQH
+1614 LDELKETAIKRLNKAGRYPYDYAYLVAGTSSDYGEDTNESIIRNAEVVGIL
-1625 KNVRELLA
+1625 KLVRES
-1633 NIVKEDGGRLLKYL
+1633 E
-1647 GYEEHNKRYAEVMQ
+1647 AE
-1661 EYGRLESLIAFG
+1661 S
-1673 KRVGDGMFVT
+1673 
-1683 KFLRAAG
+1683 
-1690 HTNEEVDIFRRDHA
+1690 
-1704 KAVTE
+1704 
-1709 KERLIKEYSKSK
+1709 
-1721 KELEQKIA
+1721 
-1729 GFAKAFFKDENI
+1729 
-1741 LKNITGE
+1741 
-1748 NFYDAV
+1748 
-1754 AHVHESQEEASR
+1754 
-1766 YLNIHGIKGITYD
+1766 
-1779 GQRDGRC
+1779 
-1786 FVIFDDQAIQIIEKF
+1786 F

-1865 AEWHEGAAEEY
+1865 AEWHDGAAEEY

-1901 VAEKAAMER
+1901 VAEKAALER

-1955 GAMPSAKVQ
+1955 GAMPSVEVQ

-2027 QVMNDLKKEAREEFN
+2027 RVMNDLKKEARDEFN

-2103 YITEYARNLDEQI
+2103 YMTEYARKLDEQI

-2165 KKKAVAEAKKAES
+2165 KKKAVAEAKKQEES
-2178 PTRRG
+2178 QTRRG

-2196 HEHERFMREEARAY
+2196 YEHERFMREEARAY

-2231 HARAMDKAAAAG
+2231 YARAMDKAAAAG

-2263 EAERNEARLNKLVEG
+2263 EAERNEARLNKLVES

-2326 RYKDNI
+2326 QYKDNI

-2386 QGKTTDDVLGEIFA
+2386 QGKTTDDILGEIFA
-2400 DDTALKPSGIVE
+2400 DDTALKPTGIVE
-2412 NPVSEDTGGIGYGEL
+2412 HPVSEDTGGIGYSEL
-2427 LAKTPFVGKVLAKY
+2427 LAKTPFVGEVLAKY

-2454 IMRLIGEKAH
+2454 IMRLLGEKAH
-2464 RYLYGTYE
+2464 RYLYGTYD

-2485 KEELE
+2485 QKALE

-2531 TNRKRVLDG
+2531 TNRKRVMDDI
-2540 VGQKFDVIRTLHEN
+2540 GQRFDVIRTLHEN

-2566 WNLLDTFWEES
+2566 WNLVDTFWGES

-2600 TADGKEVT
+2600 TADKKEIT

-2642 QVFGTKRGHTKARVE
+2642 QVFGTMRSHTKGRVE

-2662 PVLLEFSVLQ
+2662 PVRLEFGVLQ
-2672 EHVYNAAHNIAFRIA
+2672 EHVYNASHNIAFRIA
-2687 ARDVYRIINDKAFE
+2687 ARDVYRIINDKKFE

-2735 SAVSRALAAF
+2735 SAISRALAAF

-2773 KLGARRALQAV
+2773 KLGAKRALQAV
-2784 MAFALH
+2784 IAFALH

-2853 SAYNEAFPKAIAQI
+2853 SAYNEAFPKAMAQI
-2867 NEENEANKRTYQE
+2867 NEENEANKRAYQE

-2887 LRAEIYDLRREMEEK
+2887 LRAEVYDLRREMEEK

-3017 FARSMLYR
+3017 FARSVLYR

-3088 IPLVRDL
+3088 IPIVRDF
-3095 IGMVTDAFFDGTARG
+3095 IGMVTDALFDGTTRG

-3121 GGKQAV
+3121 GGKQAW
-3127 ATWNLIMKKGE
+3127 ATWNLIRKKGE
-3138 DDLKREAEEAKER
+3138 DDLKREAEKAKER
-3151 ERVNKMT
+3151 ERVKKMT
-3158 RKQREKYEEGK
+3158 KKQREKYEEEK

-3207 GVFSAVQFA
+3207 SVFSAVQFT

-3228 RVTNVMRA
+3228 RVKNVLRS

-3257 QRRTRGRKER
+3257 KQRRTRGRKER

>member
-1 MALDLEAYHKDI
+1 MAFDLEGYLQ
-13 EDERRQDEERAA
+13 EGREEREQREAA
-25 QEANQTAW
+25 QAEREAKEANQAEW
-33 DAKPFY
+33 EAKPWY

-59 RLGKIRDA
+59 RLGKIKDA
-67 YSAYHDAQVASRDK
+67 YSAYYEAQAASRDK

-95 DNLRGVVL
+95 DNLRGAVL

-126 TIAQDVRQSETFVH
+126 TIAQDVRQSETFLH
-140 YFMTPEDKLK
+140 YFVTPEDKLK

-184 AKAAVMPEDQAMEAV
+184 AKTAVMPEDQAMEAV

-275 MIAEDKKAA
+275 MIAEDKKTA

-295 VGGMASSGPEMLQ
+295 VGGMASSGPEMVQ

-340 TLVGGAVGAAGGFV
+340 TLVGGAAGAAGGFV

-377 GMRVGI
+377 GMRVGA

-392 GSRFAEYGNM
+392 GSRYAEYGNM

-416 RFYSVLGGA
+416 RLYAALGGA
-425 ANAGIEMVGLGIATK
+425 ANAGIEMANFGIATK

-619 QVQGSGFENAYI
+619 QVQGTGFENAYI

-656 EEELQKTIESGGHL
+656 DEELQKTIESGGHL

-685 LLESVSFTPET
+685 LLESVSFSPET
-696 DSIARMKENAKMLSD
+696 DSAARMKENAKMLSD

-749 RLYSERDMA
+749 RLHSERDMA

-789 PAMDALS
+789 PAIDALS

-825 EYYKQHGKA
+825 EYYKEHGKA

-918 QIMETLEKIGGEQ
+918 QIIEMLEKIGGEQ

-969 LDYFRDR
+969 LDYFKDR
-976 FALRYGGTDMRDGF
+976 FALRYGGTDMR
-990 AQALNAGVNLDEQVP
+990 QN
-1005 IVDITAALPQ
+1005 
-1015 KKMSNKD
+1015 
-1022 VLNFLRGLAQHGKTI
+1022 GL
-1037 TSTDGKA
+1037 
-1044 VFGIDKHVRHIT
+1044 
-1056 FSSRKG
+1056 
-1062 LSDDESKVRQASIRS
+1062 
-1077 LDDLLKHAV
+1077 
-1086 LVESVPNRKT
+1086 
-1096 SKKPAAIAYHRFYVP
+1096 Y
-1111 VSLNGKIA
+1111 
-1119 TIRIVGEERGDVIT
+1119 
-1133 FSPTNVH
+1133 
-1140 LYDVIVE
+1140 
-1147 KRNSRPPQGI
+1147 
-1157 SPFGGSTRASDT
+1157 
-1169 ISIRDM
+1169 
-1175 LTGVKDADGNVYA
+1175 
-1188 QSATD
+1188 QSATN
-1193 VPSSEKEAVRK
+1193 VPSAEKDAVRK
-1204 QYEGTAQW
+1204 QYEGTEQW
-1212 MKAPNGEAT
+1212 MKAPNGKPT
-1221 KLTEDQWVAVRTPAF
+1221 NLTEDQWVAVRTPAF
-1236 KAWFGDWENAPKN
+1236 KAWFGDWEAEAEKQKYLNTAPINVTEKKITKSGGVTARDAALAWADAYLPVQVSTRFGEVEIN
-1249 ASKVVDENGE
+1249 RTSVKDSLGHGFSQKKLDAITSLPEGMKVAAFIGEAKDFNGADIDNGYFCYPIMYQGEKQVVFCRARRDVNSNKIYVHEVWTEDEIRGIPLQTAAKFSNSKPHGGNTLYKSILADFLNKGNECSKIVDENGE

-1264 HATREVFDTFKP
+1264 HGSDAEFEVFDRTKGRSGMDIQGMFFSP
-1276 SESGWYGSGVYLT
+1276 WDYESEGYGKNVRAFFLNIKNPATGSK
-1289 SDPNDTSYSMT
+1289 SY
-1300 EPDWHLMPLFAYI
+1300 E
-1313 YNPLFAGERVSQE
+1313 
-1326 EIDAVK
+1326 
-1332 KEVADVYRSFKYDEE
+1332 
-1347 NKAAGSV
+1347 V
-1354 FSHLEGEEKRAA
+1354 FSKYKSENYAGIKARDELEHSG
-1366 VIDFLVESL
+1366 
-1375 TFFEV
+1375 
-1380 EAGKTT
+1380 
-1386 RQQLENLMKDAYERA
+1386 Y
-1401 GAFYDSPHDG
+1401 DG
-1411 VIVPGNHG
+1411 VASGNMEDEDLE
-1419 GTWFVARER
+1419 FIAFEPN
-1428 HQVKSAT
+1428 QIKSAT
-1435 KNNGAYDYGDANIYH
+1435 DNNGAFSPDDANIYH
-1450 QSAWHGSPHD
+1450 QKDSLEKNVGESAHAIPLDDGQGKVVDIQFVDVDEKRALQSPHIGIRFSD
-1460 FVEFLLSAIG
+1460 KEYKIGDDVENSHNWVDGDWTDEELD
-1470 TGEGAQTHGWGL
+1470 GASTVNVAEPWSYDSL
-1482 YFAQNREVSEW
+1482 DELKETA
-1493 YKAVL
+1493 
-1498 GEVQRAI
+1498 
-1505 IHAGDKTYAMHPDG
+1505 
-1519 YRIERNSGDALQE
+1519 IERLNKAGRYPYDYAYLVAGTSSDYG
-1532 GSPIEIA
+1532 
-1539 LSAFEDSDANVEN
+1539 EDTNESIIRN
-1552 AIRETT
+1552 AEVVG
-1558 DYLEKMERIKDSAAR
+1558 
-1573 ERNKNLIREALRI
+1573 I
-1586 LQEEADAWK
+1586 LK
-1595 LEKKKS
+1595 L
-1601 SLFKVEIPDDDVL
+1601 
-1614 LDEQKSIADQH
+1614 
-1625 KNVRELLA
+1625 VRES
-1633 NIVKEDGGRLLKYL
+1633 E
-1647 GYEEHNKRYAEVMQ
+1647 AE
-1661 EYGRLESLIAFG
+1661 S
-1673 KRVGDGMFVT
+1673 
-1683 KFLRAAG
+1683 
-1690 HTNEEVDIFRRDHA
+1690 
-1704 KAVTE
+1704 
-1709 KERLIKEYSKSK
+1709 
-1721 KELEQKIA
+1721 
-1729 GFAKAFFKDENI
+1729 
-1741 LKNITGE
+1741 
-1748 NFYDAV
+1748 
-1754 AHVHESQEEASR
+1754 
-1766 YLNIHGIKGITYD
+1766 
-1779 GQRDGRC
+1779 
-1786 FVIFDDQAIQIIEKF
+1786 F

-1885 RDHENAILAAK
+1885 RDHENAILAVK

-1901 VAEKAAMER
+1901 VAEKAALER

-1955 GAMPSAKVQ
+1955 GAMPSVEVQ

-1979 AKLDERFRPIEKL
+1979 AKLDERFRPIEKI

-2027 QVMNDLKKEAREEFN
+2027 RVMNDLKKEAREEFN
-2042 QKVEAERERKR
+2042 EKIEAERERKR

-2103 YITEYARNLDEQI
+2103 YITEYARKLDEQI

-2165 KKKAVAEAKKAES
+2165 KKKAVAEAKKTES

-2196 HEHERFMREEARAY
+2196 YEHERFMREEARAY

-2231 HARAMDKAAAAG
+2231 YARAMDKAAAAG

-2263 EAERNEARLNKLVEG
+2263 EAERNEARLNKLLDD

-2311 EEKPVKCAKLSELFA
+2311 EEKPVNCAKLSELFT
-2326 RYKDNI
+2326 RYKDNN

-2370 LYNVGRRRNE
+2370 LYNIGRRRNE

-2386 QGKTTDDVLGEIFA
+2386 QGKTTDDILGDIVT

-2412 NPVSEDTGGIGYGEL
+2412 HPVSDDVGGMGYSEL
-2427 LAKTPFVGKVLAKY
+2427 LAKIPLLGEVVAKAAQA
-2441 GQEGSLLLTKPEL
+2441 GNKELTKPEL
-2454 IMRLIGEKAH
+2454 ILRLMGDKAH
-2464 RYLYGTYE
+2464 RYIYGTYE
-2472 RAQMKESEILGEK
+2472 RAQMKESELLEEK
-2485 KEELE
+2485 RAALE
-2490 KIFSVYTRKE
+2490 KIFSVYSKNE
-2500 RMKWKDRN
+2500 KMKWSNKN
-2508 IDAHGDMLSKENV
+2508 INAYGDMLSKEEV
-2521 LCLAMNWGTF
+2521 FCLAFNWGTE
-2531 TNRKRVLDG
+2531 TNRKRVMDDI
-2540 VGQKFDVIRTLHEN
+2540 GQRFDVMRTLKEN

-2583 LNGAHIGKVPA
+2583 LNGARVGKVPA
-2594 HEFTIK
+2594 SAFSIE
-2600 TADGKEVT
+2600 TADGKEIT
-2608 LKGGYYPLRYNAEKS
+2608 LQGGYYPLRYNPKKASKV
-2623 SNVQDKTAEEAAK
+2623 NDKQTEEDVK
-2636 GTMTGA
+2636 GRMTGA
-2642 QVFGTKRGHTKARVE
+2642 QVFGTKRSHVKERSK
-2657 GDVVL
+2657 GDVVA
-2662 PVLLEFSVLQ
+2662 PVLLRFDVLKD
-2672 EHVYNAAHNIAFRIA
+2672 HIFNASHNIAFRIA
-2687 ARDVYRIINDKAFE
+2687 ARDVYRIINDKEFE
-2701 AYVSSNY
+2701 AYVSSTY
-2708 GRPVY
+2708 GRPIY
-2713 KYLKQWAVDVWAIPA
+2713 DYLKQWAVDVWAVPVEA
-2728 DGTDLAG
+2728 SD
-2735 SAVSRALAAF
+2735 SAASGINRIIGGL
-2745 RRNSTMAIMGWRVWP
+2745 RRNSTMAIMGWRMWP
-2760 VVENVSNIAPVVD
+2760 CLENVLTNTFLNMD
-2773 KLGARRALQAV
+2773 KIGVRKTAEAYFEGLPIFGKGPKALRD
-2784 MAFALH
+2784 MA
-2790 PKTLLAMSKKSI
+2790 KKSA
-2802 FMADRINNMERDVR
+2802 FMADRISNMERDIR
-2816 RDSHTFD
+2816 RDPHIFD
-2823 PTYKPLEFL
+2823 PTYAPLEFL
-2832 RDNAYRALS
+2832 RDNAYFGIS
-2841 FTDLALSVPTWN
+2841 FTDQLFSVPLWN
-2853 SAYNEAFPKAIAQI
+2853 KVYQEAFPKAMAQI

-2880 AQNRVHE
+2880 AQNRVYE

-2902 VDPSLQERIRAKEK
+2902 VDPLLQEIIREKNKERIREMKKHVREKKERIRAKEK
-2916 EFAEAGIA
+2916 EFAEAGMA

-2941 EAEMRAVQ
+2941 EAELRAVQ

-2958 FGSGQTKDLAAIQ
+2958 FGSGQTKDLAGAQ
-2971 RSRNEAVKMF
+2971 RTRSELLKLF
-2981 TSFYSFF
+2981 TSFFSFF
-2988 NTQFN
+2988 NTQYN
-2993 AVLESYYGGKY
+2993 ASLEAHYRGKY
-3004 NADGYRHI
+3004 GKVGYKHI
-3012 RVWMP
+3012 HVWMP
-3017 FARSMLYR
+3017 LARTILFR
-3025 IILVG
+3025 IVLVG
-3030 LIGGLGKAALGLE
+3030 ILGGLGKAALGLDG
-3043 GDDDRDKYR
+3043 GDDKDKYR
-3052 NVVDPKT
+3052 KVQDPKT
-3059 GKTTKV
+3059 GEITKV
-3065 EVPWEERWMNVIGK
+3065 EIPWEERWMNTVMK
-3079 NTVSTATGM
+3079 NTLSTATGM
-3088 IPLVRDL
+3088 FPGIRDL
-3095 IGMVTDAFFDGTARG
+3095 AGLALDRIFDGTTYG
-3110 RNFEVGSVLSR
+3110 RTFEFGSVASR
-3121 GGKQAV
+3121 GFDQAQ

-3138 DDLKREAEEAKER
+3138 DDLKREAEKVKER
-3151 ERVNKMT
+3151 ERVKKMT
-3158 RKQREKYEEGK
+3158 RKQREKYEEEK

-3188 QTVSTFTASRHGVT
+3188 QTVSTFTATRHGIT

-3228 RVTNVMRA
+3228 RVTNVLRS

-3251 PEPPKK
+3251 PESPKK
-3257 QRRTRGRKER
+3257 K
-3267 TND
+3267 

>member
-1 MALDLEAYHKDI
+1 MAFDLEGYLQ
-13 EDERRQDEERAA
+13 EGREEREQREAA
-25 QEANQTAW
+25 QAEREAKEANQAAW
-33 DAKPFY
+33 EAKPFY

-59 RLGKIRDA
+59 RLGKIKDA
-67 YSAYHDAQVASRDK
+67 YSAYYEAQAASRDK

-126 TIAQDVRQSETFVH
+126 TIAQDVRQSETFLH
-140 YFMTPEDKLK
+140 YFVTPEDKLK
-150 KAKEIEDTTGISADA
+150 KAKEIEETTGISADA
-165 FINDDVA
+165 FINDDIA

-184 AKAAVMPEDQAMEAV
+184 AKTAVMPEDQAMEAV

-275 MIAEDKKAA
+275 MIAEDKKVA

-314 RDGLITAEA
+314 RDGLITAGA

-334 IEPLGG
+334 VEPLGG
-340 TLVGGAVGAAGGFV
+340 TLVGGAAGAAGGFV

-366 MGQLARAGLGA
+366 IGQLARAGFGA
-377 GMRVGI
+377 GIRFGA

-416 RFYSVLGGA
+416 RLYATLGGA
-425 ANAGIEMVGLGIATK
+425 ANAGIEMANFGIATK

-460 DAIKGVVDA
+460 DAIKGIVDS

-513 NRIVDASDGRAADK
+513 NRIVGASDGRAADK

-572 FSEKAKEELAAQ
+572 FSEKEKEELAAQ

-656 EEELQKTIESGGHL
+656 DEELQKTIESGGHL

-685 LLESVSFTPET
+685 LLESVSFSPET
-696 DSIARMKENAKMLSD
+696 DSMARMKENAKMLSD

-771 GWRSLYNDFTA
+771 GWRSLYHDFTA

-789 PAMDALS
+789 PAIDALS

-825 EYYKQHGKA
+825 EYYKEHGKA

-855 NVEGW
+855 NVDGW

-899 SFEVKGSAG
+899 SFEIKGSAG

-918 QIMETLEKIGGEQ
+918 QIIEMLEKIGGEQ

-962 GKEEYTA
+962 GKEKYTA
-969 LDYFRDR
+969 LDYFKDR
-976 FALRYGGTDMRDGF
+976 FALRYGGTDMR
-990 AQALNAGVNLDEQVP
+990 QN
-1005 IVDITAALPQ
+1005 
-1015 KKMSNKD
+1015 
-1022 VLNFLRGLAQHGKTI
+1022 GL
-1037 TSTDGKA
+1037 
-1044 VFGIDKHVRHIT
+1044 
-1056 FSSRKG
+1056 
-1062 LSDDESKVRQASIRS
+1062 
-1077 LDDLLKHAV
+1077 
-1086 LVESVPNRKT
+1086 
-1096 SKKPAAIAYHRFYVP
+1096 Y
-1111 VSLNGKIA
+1111 
-1119 TIRIVGEERGDVIT
+1119 
-1133 FSPTNVH
+1133 
-1140 LYDVIVE
+1140 
-1147 KRNSRPPQGI
+1147 
-1157 SPFGGSTRASDT
+1157 
-1169 ISIRDM
+1169 
-1175 LTGVKDADGNVYA
+1175 

-1193 VPSSEKEAVRK
+1193 VPSAEKEAVRK
-1204 QYEGTAQW
+1204 QYEGTEQW
-1212 MKAPNGEAT
+1212 MKAPNGKPT
-1221 KLTEDQWVAVRTPAF
+1221 NLTEDQWVAVRTPAF
-1236 KAWFGDWENAPKN
+1236 KSWFGDWENDPEN

-1276 SESGWYGSGVYLT
+1276 SKSGWYGSGVYLT

-1326 EIDAVK
+1326 EIDAAK
-1332 KEVADVYRSFKYDEE
+1332 KEIADVYRAYKYDEE

-1375 TFFEV
+1375 TFSGV

-1386 RQQLENLMKDAYERA
+1386 RQQLENLIKDACERA

-1428 HQVKSAT
+1428 YQVKSAT
-1435 KNNGAYDYGDANIYH
+1435 KNNGAYDYGDVNIYH
-1450 QSAWHGSPHD
+1450 QKDSLEKNVGESAHAIPLDDGQGKVVDIQFVDVDEKRALQSPHIGIRFSDEEYKLGDDVENSHNWVDGNWTDEELDGASTVNVAEPWSYDSLDELKETAIKRLNKAGRYPYDYAYLVAGTSSDYGEDTNESIIRNAEVVGILKLVRESEAESFNQSAWHGSPYD
-1460 FVEFLLSAIG
+1460 FRAFLLEMI
-1470 TGEGAQTHGWGL
+1470 GEGEGRQAHGWGL
-1482 YFAQNREVSEW
+1482 YFAQNREVSER
-1493 YKAVL
+1493 YKEWLKKAKKKAIHTLTYDGESLNEQPSDIQGVLRGFENYYLDLLRGKSAADVLRMMRDEHVRDKEMHEKKRAEFDVPLALYEENPKISVRALLNSVDKYSSPRLTMEAAESSVPSKRRTAGDLVQALKKSRELYDARAHEEESRIRAIDAVDPDKFNL
-1498 GEVQRAI
+1498 EVQEPV
-1505 IHAGDKTYAMHPDG
+1505 G
-1519 YRIERNSGDALQE
+1519 
-1532 GSPIEIA
+1532 
-1539 LSAFEDSDANVEN
+1539 
-1552 AIRETT
+1552 
-1558 DYLEKMERIKDSAAR
+1558 
-1573 ERNKNLIREALRI
+1573 
-1586 LQEEADAWK
+1586 K
-1595 LEKKKS
+1595 L
-1601 SLFKVEIPDDDVL
+1601 FRVEIPNDDVL
-1614 LDEQKSIADQH
+1614 LDEQKPFDEQP
-1625 KNVRELLA
+1625 KFVREKLEEMFSRADTEQLLY
-1633 NIVKEDGGRLLKYL
+1633 VLSKKDSRFDEVYSDYCELLDHEQDEAYAQ
-1647 GYEEHNKRYAEVMQ
+1647 EIRQRYNHE
-1661 EYGRLESLIAFG
+1661 LS
-1673 KRVGDGMFVT
+1673 
-1683 KFLRAAG
+1683 
-1690 HTNEEVDIFRRDHA
+1690 
-1704 KAVTE
+1704 
-1709 KERLIKEYSKSK
+1709 RLIGSNTIPQALLRSFASGQEIYKS
-1721 KELEQKIA
+1721 ISDV
-1729 GFAKAFFKDENI
+1729 F
-1741 LKNITGE
+1741 
-1748 NFYDAV
+1748 
-1754 AHVHESQEEASR
+1754 SQLRGDKEASLA
-1766 YLNIHGIKGITYD
+1766 LNEVGIKGITYD
-1779 GQRDGRC
+1779 GRQDGRC
-1786 FVIFDDQAIQIIEKF
+1786 FVVFDDKAISIIEKF

-1848 AKMDEASAKE
+1848 AKMDEASAKD

-1885 RDHENAILAAK
+1885 RYHENAILAAK
-1896 KSGDA
+1896 KSGDV
-1901 VAEKAAMER
+1901 VAEKAALER

-1955 GAMPSAKVQ
+1955 GAMPSVEVQ

-1979 AKLDERFRPIEKL
+1979 AKLDERFRPIEKI

-2004 TEAELYK
+2004 TEAELYQ

-2027 QVMNDLKKEAREEFN
+2027 RVMNDLKKEAREEFN

-2103 YITEYARNLDEQI
+2103 YITEYARKLDEQI
-2116 MQAHL
+2116 MQEHL

-2196 HEHERFMREEARAY
+2196 YEHERFMREEARAY

-2231 HARAMDKAAAAG
+2231 YARAMDKAAAAG
-2243 KWSDVLAL
+2243 KWSEVLAL

-2263 EAERNEARLNKLVEG
+2263 EAERNEARLNKLVES

-2326 RYKDNI
+2326 RYQENI

-2386 QGKTTDDVLGEIFA
+2386 QGKTTDDILGEIFT

-2412 NPVSEDTGGIGYGEL
+2412 HPVSEDTGGVGYGEL

-2454 IMRLIGEKAH
+2454 IMRLLGEKAH

-2485 KEELE
+2485 KGELE

-2687 ARDVYRIINDKAFE
+2687 ARDVYRIINDKKFE

-2735 SAVSRALAAF
+2735 STVSRALAAF

-2784 MAFALH
+2784 MAFTLH

-2816 RDSHTFD
+2816 RNSHTFD

-2832 RDNAYRALS
+2832 RDNAYRALA

-2853 SAYNEAFPKAIAQI
+2853 SAYNEAFPKAMAQI

-2941 EAEMRAVQ
+2941 EAGMRAVQ

-3095 IGMVTDAFFDGTARG
+3095 IGMVTDALFDGTARG

-3151 ERVNKMT
+3151 ERVKKMT
-3158 RKQREKYEEGK
+3158 RKQREKYEEEK

-3188 QTVSTFTASRHGVT
+3188 QTVSTFTATRHGIT
-3202 NTLSD
+3202 NTPSD
-3207 GVFSAVQFA
+3207 GLFSIAQFA

-3257 QRRTRGRKER
+3257 KQRRTRGRKER

>member
-25 QEANQTAW
+25 QEANQAAW
-33 DAKPFY
+33 EAKPFY

-126 TIAQDVRQSETFVH
+126 TIAQNVRNTETFTH

-184 AKAAVMPEDQAMEAV
+184 AKTAVMPEDQAMEAV

-295 VGGMASSGPEMLQ
+295 VGGMASSGPEMVQ

-314 RDGLITAEA
+314 RDGLIAAEA
-323 AALAGAALGTG
+323 TAIAGAALGTG
-334 IEPLGG
+334 VEPLGG
-340 TLVGGAVGAAGGFV
+340 TLVGGAAGAGAGFTAGFV
-354 VGTARSVITRAT
+354 RSVFGGVARRQAMRTAITRG
-366 MGQLARAGLGA
+366 MQFGA
-377 GMRVGI
+377 

-392 GSRFAEYGNM
+392 GSRYAEYGNM

-416 RFYSVLGGA
+416 RLYATLGGA
-425 ANAGIEMVGLGIATK
+425 ANAGIEMANFGIATR

-499 AEEGAQSIADDLIH
+499 AEEGAQSVADDLIH
-513 NRIVDASDGRAADK
+513 NRIVNASDGRAADK

-656 EEELQKTIESGGHL
+656 DEELQKTIESGGHL

-685 LLESVSFTPET
+685 LLESVSFSPET
-696 DSIARMKENAKMLSD
+696 DSAARMKENAKMLSD

-789 PAMDALS
+789 PAIDALS
-796 KGMKQGVDILPL
+796 KGMKQGVDIIPID
-808 GEDGRG
+808 ENGRG
-814 IRVSNNAPWYQ
+814 IRVSNNAPWYR
-825 EYYKQHGKA
+825 EYYKKNGKA

-855 NVEGW
+855 QVEGW

-877 LDELNGHIQTLEN
+877 LDELNGHIKTLEN

-918 QIMETLEKIGGEQ
+918 QIIEMLEKIGGEQ

-969 LDYFRDR
+969 LDYFKDR
-976 FALRYGGTDMRDGF
+976 FALRYGGTDMR
-990 AQALNAGVNLDEQVP
+990 QN
-1005 IVDITAALPQ
+1005 
-1015 KKMSNKD
+1015 
-1022 VLNFLRGLAQHGKTI
+1022 GL
-1037 TSTDGKA
+1037 
-1044 VFGIDKHVRHIT
+1044 
-1056 FSSRKG
+1056 
-1062 LSDDESKVRQASIRS
+1062 
-1077 LDDLLKHAV
+1077 
-1086 LVESVPNRKT
+1086 
-1096 SKKPAAIAYHRFYVP
+1096 Y
-1111 VSLNGKIA
+1111 
-1119 TIRIVGEERGDVIT
+1119 
-1133 FSPTNVH
+1133 
-1140 LYDVIVE
+1140 
-1147 KRNSRPPQGI
+1147 
-1157 SPFGGSTRASDT
+1157 
-1169 ISIRDM
+1169 
-1175 LTGVKDADGNVYA
+1175 

-1193 VPSSEKEAVRK
+1193 VPSAEKEAVRK
-1204 QYEGTAQW
+1204 QYEGTEQW
-1212 MKAPNGEAT
+1212 MKAPNGKPT
-1221 KLTEDQWVAVRTPAF
+1221 NLTEDQWVAVRTPAF
-1236 KAWFGDWENAPKN
+1236 KAWFGDWEAEAEKQKYLNTAPINVTEKKITKSGGVTARDAAFAWADAYLPVQVSTRFGEVEIN
-1249 ASKVVDENGE
+1249 RTSVKDSLGHGFSQKKLDAITSLPEGMKVAAFIGEAKDFNGADIDNGYFCYPIMYQGEKQVVFCRARRDVNSNKIYVHEVWTEDEIRGIPLQTAAKFSNSKPHGGNTLYKSILADFLNKGNECSKIVDENGE

-1264 HATREVFDTFKP
+1264 HGSDAEFEVFDRTKGRSGMDIQGMFFSP
-1276 SESGWYGSGVYLT
+1276 WDYESEGYGKNVRAFFLNIKNPATGSK
-1289 SDPNDTSYSMT
+1289 SY
-1300 EPDWHLMPLFAYI
+1300 E
-1313 YNPLFAGERVSQE
+1313 
-1326 EIDAVK
+1326 
-1332 KEVADVYRSFKYDEE
+1332 
-1347 NKAAGSV
+1347 V
-1354 FSHLEGEEKRAA
+1354 FSKYKSENYAGIKARDELEHSG
-1366 VIDFLVESL
+1366 
-1375 TFFEV
+1375 
-1380 EAGKTT
+1380 
-1386 RQQLENLMKDAYERA
+1386 Y
-1401 GAFYDSPHDG
+1401 DG
-1411 VIVPGNHG
+1411 VASGNMEDEDLE
-1419 GTWFVARER
+1419 FIAFEPN
-1428 HQVKSAT
+1428 QIKSAT
-1435 KNNGAYDYGDANIYH
+1435 DNNGVFSPDDANIYH
-1450 QSAWHGSPHD
+1450 QKDSLEKNVGESAHAIPLDDGQGKVVDIQFVDVDEKRALQSPH
-1460 FVEFLLSAIG
+1460 IG
-1470 TGEGAQTHGWGL
+1470 IRFSDE
-1482 YFAQNREVSEW
+1482 E
-1493 YKAVL
+1493 YK
-1498 GEVQRAI
+1498 I
-1505 IHAGDKTYAMHPDG
+1505 GDD
-1519 YRIERNSGDALQE
+1519 
-1532 GSPIEIA
+1532 
-1539 LSAFEDSDANVEN
+1539 VEN
-1552 AIRETT
+1552 SHNWVDGDWT
-1558 DYLEKMERIKDSAAR
+1558 DEELDGTSTVNVAEPWSYDS
-1573 ERNKNLIREALRI
+1573 
-1586 LQEEADAWK
+1586 
-1595 LEKKKS
+1595 
-1601 SLFKVEIPDDDVL
+1601 
-1614 LDEQKSIADQH
+1614 LDELKETAIKRLNKAGRYPYDYAYLVAGTSSDYGEDTNESIIRNAEVVGIL
-1625 KNVRELLA
+1625 KLVRES
-1633 NIVKEDGGRLLKYL
+1633 E
-1647 GYEEHNKRYAEVMQ
+1647 AE
-1661 EYGRLESLIAFG
+1661 S
-1673 KRVGDGMFVT
+1673 
-1683 KFLRAAG
+1683 
-1690 HTNEEVDIFRRDHA
+1690 
-1704 KAVTE
+1704 
-1709 KERLIKEYSKSK
+1709 
-1721 KELEQKIA
+1721 
-1729 GFAKAFFKDENI
+1729 
-1741 LKNITGE
+1741 
-1748 NFYDAV
+1748 
-1754 AHVHESQEEASR
+1754 
-1766 YLNIHGIKGITYD
+1766 
-1779 GQRDGRC
+1779 
-1786 FVIFDDQAIQIIEKF
+1786 F

-1896 KSGDA
+1896 KSGDI
-1901 VAEKAAMER
+1901 VAEKEALER

-1955 GAMPSAKVQ
+1955 GAMPSAEVQ

-1979 AKLDERFRPIEKL
+1979 AKLDDRFRPIEKL

-2004 TEAELYK
+2004 TEAELYQ

-2027 QVMNDLKKEAREEFN
+2027 RVMNDLKKEAREEFN

-2103 YITEYARNLDEQI
+2103 YMTEYARKLDEQI
-2116 MQAHL
+2116 MQEHL

-2165 KKKAVAEAKKAES
+2165 KKKAVAEAKKQEES
-2178 PTRRG
+2178 KTRRG

-2196 HEHERFMREEARAY
+2196 YEHERFMREEARAY

-2231 HARAMDKAAAAG
+2231 YARAMDKSAAAG

-2263 EAERNEARLNKLVEG
+2263 EAERNEARLNKLVDG

-2311 EEKPVKCAKLSELFA
+2311 EEKPVNCAKLSELFT
-2326 RYKDNI
+2326 RYKENI

-2386 QGKTTDDVLGEIFA
+2386 QGKTTDDILGEIFT

-2412 NPVSEDTGGIGYGEL
+2412 HPVSEDTGGVGYGEL

-2454 IMRLIGEKAH
+2454 IMRLLGEKAH
-2464 RYLYGTYE
+2464 RYLYGTYD

-2485 KEELE
+2485 QKALE

-2566 WNLLDTFWEES
+2566 WNLVDTFWEES

-2600 TADGKEVT
+2600 TADKKEVT

-2642 QVFGTKRGHTKARVE
+2642 QVFGTKRDHTKARVE

-2662 PVLLEFSVLQ
+2662 PVRLEFGVLQ
-2672 EHVYNAAHNIAFRIA
+2672 EHVYNASHNIAFRIA
-2687 ARDVYRIINDKAFE
+2687 ARDVYRIINDKKFE

-2735 SAVSRALAAF
+2735 SAISRALAAF
-2745 RRNSTMAIMGWRVWP
+2745 RRNSTMAIMGWRMWP

-2853 SAYNEAFPKAIAQI
+2853 SAYNEVFPKALAQI

-2887 LRAEIYDLRREMEEK
+2887 LRAEVYDLRREMEEK

-3017 FARSMLYR
+3017 FARSVLYR

-3079 NTVSTATGM
+3079 NIVSTATGM
-3088 IPLVRDL
+3088 IPIVRDL
-3095 IGMVTDAFFDGTARG
+3095 IGMVTDALFDGTTRG
-3110 RNFEVGSVLSR
+3110 RNFEVGSVVSR
-3121 GGKQAV
+3121 GGKQAW
-3127 ATWNLIMKKGE
+3127 ATWNLIRKKGE
-3138 DDLKREAEEAKER
+3138 DDLKREAEKAKES
-3151 ERVNKMT
+3151 ERVKKMT
-3158 RKQREKYEEGK
+3158 RKQREKYEEEK

-3188 QTVSTFTASRHGVT
+3188 QTVSTFTATRHGIT

-3207 GVFSAVQFA
+3207 GVFSIAQFA

-3228 RVTNVMRA
+3228 DIRNVLRA
-3236 VIFDKKLREKEVPKK
+3236 VFFDKKLREKEVPKK
-3251 PEPPKK
+3251 PESPKKK

>member
-1 MALDLEAYHKDI
+1 MAFDLEGYLQ
-13 EDERRQDEERAA
+13 EGREEREQREAA
-25 QEANQTAW
+25 QAEREAKEANQAAW
-33 DAKPFY
+33 EAKPFY
-39 SKAATI
+39 SKVATI

-59 RLGKIRDA
+59 RLGKIKDA
-67 YSAYHDAQVASRDK
+67 YSVYYDAQAASRDK

-126 TIAQDVRQSETFVH
+126 TIAQDVRQSETFLH
-140 YFMTPEDKLK
+140 YFVTPEDKLK

-323 AALAGAALGTG
+323 AAIAGAALGTG
-334 IEPLGG
+334 VEPLGG
-340 TLVGGAVGAAGGFV
+340 TLVGGAAGAGAGFTIGFV
-354 VGTARSVITRAT
+354 RSVFGSAARRQAMRTAITRG
-366 MGQLARAGLGA
+366 MQFGA
-377 GMRVGI
+377 

-392 GSRFAEYGNM
+392 GSRYAEYGNM

-416 RFYSVLGGA
+416 RLYATLGGA
-425 ANAGIEMVGLGIATK
+425 ANAGIEMANFGIATR

-499 AEEGAQSIADDLIH
+499 AEEGAQSVADDLIH

-656 EEELQKTIESGGHL
+656 DEELQKTIESGGHL

-685 LLESVSFTPET
+685 LLESVSFSPET
-696 DSIARMKENAKMLSD
+696 DSVARMKENAKRLSD

-789 PAMDALS
+789 PAIDALS

-877 LDELNGHIQTLEN
+877 LDELNGHIKTLEN
-890 IKERMMKVD
+890 IKDRMMKVD

-918 QIMETLEKIGGEQ
+918 RIMEMLEKIGGEQ

-976 FALRYGGTDMRDGF
+976 FALRYGGTDMRSNEDVLH
-990 AQALNAGVNLDEQVP
+990 QAVRAGLNLDEQVQVVGFDTLANDLKGKSDKEIIAYISKLSRTEP
-1005 IVDITAALPQ
+1005 IPVADFKALVGLP
-1015 KKMSNKD
+1015 KD
-1022 VLNFLRGLAQHGKTI
+1022 NDRYGQRHLIR
-1037 TSTDGKA
+1037 GKA
-1044 VFGIDKHVRHIT
+1044 NQSAANRAARNTV
-1056 FSSRKG
+1056 
-1062 LSDDESKVRQASIRS
+1062 LSNFRDVVQ
-1077 LDDLLKHAV
+1077 HAV
-1086 LVESVPNRKT
+1086 VVEVVPNTKKKSLHGLQGAKWRTQKRKNEVEN
-1096 SKKPAAIAYHRFYVP
+1096 YYRLMVP
-1111 VSLNGKIA
+1111 VRINGR
-1119 TIRIVGEERGDVIT
+1119 IRTLVIVAEEHNGVVS
-1133 FSPTNVH
+1133 SPTSVKVYEIYYAKKH
-1140 LYDVIVE
+1140 PLATAPITETSSKAGAKAGVSVAEEDAL
-1147 KRNSRPPQGI
+1147 S
-1157 SPFGGSTRASDT
+1157 T

-1188 QSATD
+1188 
-1193 VPSSEKEAVRK
+1193 
-1204 QYEGTAQW
+1204 
-1212 MKAPNGEAT
+1212 
-1221 KLTEDQWVAVRTPAF
+1221 
-1236 KAWFGDWENAPKN
+1236 
-1249 ASKVVDENGE
+1249 
-1259 PLVVY
+1259 
-1264 HATREVFDTFKP
+1264 
-1276 SESGWYGSGVYLT
+1276 
-1289 SDPNDTSYSMT
+1289 
-1300 EPDWHLMPLFAYI
+1300 
-1313 YNPLFAGERVSQE
+1313 
-1326 EIDAVK
+1326 
-1332 KEVADVYRSFKYDEE
+1332 
-1347 NKAAGSV
+1347 
-1354 FSHLEGEEKRAA
+1354 
-1366 VIDFLVESL
+1366 
-1375 TFFEV
+1375 
-1380 EAGKTT
+1380 
-1386 RQQLENLMKDAYERA
+1386 
-1401 GAFYDSPHDG
+1401 
-1411 VIVPGNHG
+1411 
-1419 GTWFVARER
+1419 
-1428 HQVKSAT
+1428 
-1435 KNNGAYDYGDANIYH
+1435 

-1470 TGEGAQTHGWGL
+1470 TGEGAQAHGWGL
-1482 YFAQNREVSEW
+1482 YLA
-1493 YKAVL
+1493 
-1498 GEVQRAI
+1498 
-1505 IHAGDKTYAMHPDG
+1505 
-1519 YRIERNSGDALQE
+1519 
-1532 GSPIEIA
+1532 
-1539 LSAFEDSDANVEN
+1539 
-1552 AIRETT
+1552 
-1558 DYLEKMERIKDSAAR
+1558 EK
-1573 ERNKNLIREALRI
+1573 REA
-1586 LQEEADAWK
+1586 ASGYGGK
-1595 LEKKKS
+1595 LYH
-1601 SLFKVEIPDDDVL
+1601 VEIPDNDVL
-1614 LDEQKSIADQH
+1614 IDEQKAYDAQPAKVRKSLEKLVHGLTLEQLENWNDVRRLGKAKVIAEIMDTLSESDGMNIYGTISDLVDGQQEAS
-1625 KNVRELLA
+1625 ELL
-1633 NIVKEDGGRLLKYL
+1633 NQY
-1647 GYEEHNKRYAEVMQ
+1647 
-1661 EYGRLESLIAFG
+1661 
-1673 KRVGDGMFVT
+1673 
-1683 KFLRAAG
+1683 
-1690 HTNEEVDIFRRDHA
+1690 
-1704 KAVTE
+1704 
-1709 KERLIKEYSKSK
+1709 
-1721 KELEQKIA
+1721 
-1729 GFAKAFFKDENI
+1729 
-1741 LKNITGE
+1741 
-1748 NFYDAV
+1748 
-1754 AHVHESQEEASR
+1754 
-1766 YLNIHGIKGITYD
+1766 GIKGITYHD
-1779 GQRDGRC
+1779 EQSGRG
-1786 FVIFDDQAIQIIEKF
+1786 FVVFDDKAISIIEKF

-1885 RDHENAILAAK
+1885 RAHENAILAAK

-1901 VAEKAAMER
+1901 VAEKAALER

-1955 GAMPSAKVQ
+1955 GAMPSVEVQ
-1964 AVMARMIATENEIAE
+1964 AVMARMIATENEITE

-2004 TEAELYK
+2004 TEAELYQ

-2027 QVMNDLKKEAREEFN
+2027 RVMKDLEKEAREEFN
-2042 QKVEAERERKR
+2042 EKVEAERERKR

-2094 KTLENELKD
+2094 KTLEEELKKHVD
-2103 YITEYARNLDEQI
+2103 EYARKLDEQI
-2116 MQAHL
+2116 MQEHL

-2144 AALRRKERLMRLLG
+2144 AALRRKERLMHLLG

-2165 KKKAVAEAKKAES
+2165 KKKAVAEAKKQEES
-2178 PTRRG
+2178 QTRRG

-2196 HEHERFMREEARAY
+2196 YEHERFMREEARAY

-2231 HARAMDKAAAAG
+2231 YARAMDKAAAAG

-2263 EAERNEARLNKLVEG
+2263 EAERNEARLNKLLED
-2278 VKRKLNARTV
+2278 VKRKLSARTV

-2311 EEKPVKCAKLSELFA
+2311 EEKPVKCAKISELFA
-2326 RYKDNI
+2326 RYKENI

-2386 QGKTTDDVLGEIFA
+2386 QGKTTDDILGEIFT
-2400 DDTALKPSGIVE
+2400 DDTLLKPTGIVE
-2412 NPVSEDTGGIGYGEL
+2412 HPVSEDTGGVGYGEL

-2454 IMRLIGEKAH
+2454 IMRLLGEKAH
-2464 RYLYGTYE
+2464 RYLYGTYD

-2485 KEELE
+2485 QKALE

-2566 WNLLDTFWEES
+2566 WNLVDTFWEES

-2583 LNGAHIGKVPA
+2583 LNGARVGKVPA
-2594 HEFTIK
+2594 SAFTIE

-2662 PVLLEFSVLQ
+2662 PVRLEFGVLQ

-2687 ARDVYRIINDKAFE
+2687 ARDVYRIINDKEFE

-2735 SAVSRALAAF
+2735 SAISRALAAF
-2745 RRNSTMAIMGWRVWP
+2745 RRNSTMAIMGWRMWP

-2784 MAFALH
+2784 IAFALH

-2853 SAYNEAFPKAIAQI
+2853 SAYNEAFPKALAQI

-2887 LRAEIYDLRREMEEK
+2887 LRAEVYDLRREMEEV
-2902 VDPSLQERIRAKEK
+2902 VDPLLQEIIREKNKERIREMKKHVREKKERIRAKEK

-3017 FARSMLYR
+3017 FARSVLYR

-3088 IPLVRDL
+3088 IPIVRDL
-3095 IGMVTDAFFDGTARG
+3095 IGMVTDALFDGTTRG
-3110 RNFEVGSVLSR
+3110 RNFEVGSVVSR
-3121 GGKQAV
+3121 GGKQAM
-3127 ATWNLIMKKGE
+3127 ATWNLIRKKGE
-3138 DDLKREAEEAKER
+3138 DDLKREAEKVKER
-3151 ERVNKMT
+3151 ERVKKMT
-3158 RKQREKYEEGK
+3158 KKQREKYEEEK

-3188 QTVSTFTASRHGVT
+3188 QTVSTFTASRHGIT
-3202 NTLSD
+3202 NTPSD
-3207 GVFSAVQFA
+3207 GLFSIAQFA

-3228 RVTNVMRA
+3228 DIRNVLRA
-3236 VIFDKKLREKEVPKK
+3236 VFFDKKLREKEAPKK
-3251 PEPPKK
+3251 PEPPKKK

>member
-1 MALDLEAYHKDI
+1 MAFDLEGYLQ
-13 EDERRQDEERAA
+13 EGREEREQREAA
-25 QEANQTAW
+25 QAEREAKEANQAEW
-33 DAKPFY
+33 EAKPFY

-59 RLGKIRDA
+59 RLGKIKDA
-67 YSAYHDAQVASRDK
+67 YSAYYEAQAASRDK

-126 TIAQDVRQSETFVH
+126 TIAQNVRNTETFTH

-150 KAKEIEDTTGISADA
+150 KAKEIEDTTGISSDA

-323 AALAGAALGTG
+323 AAIAGAALGTG
-334 IEPLGG
+334 VEPLGG
-340 TLVGGAVGAAGGFV
+340 TLVGGAAGAGAGFTTGFV
-354 VGTARSVITRAT
+354 RSVFGSAARRQAMRTAITRG
-366 MGQLARAGLGA
+366 MQFGA
-377 GMRVGI
+377 

-392 GSRFAEYGNM
+392 GSRYAEYGNM

-416 RFYSVLGGA
+416 RLYAALGGA
-425 ANAGIEMVGLGIATK
+425 ANAGIEMANFGIATK

-619 QVQGSGFENAYI
+619 QVQGTGFENAYI

-685 LLESVSFTPET
+685 LLESVSFSPET
-696 DSIARMKENAKMLSD
+696 DSAARMKENAKMLSD

-731 ADEYFPEA
+731 ADEYFPEV
-739 RENLDEQEKA
+739 RENLDEHEKA

-918 QIMETLEKIGGEQ
+918 QIMEMLAKIGGQQ

-962 GKEEYTA
+962 GKEKYTA

-976 FALRYGGTDMRDGF
+976 FALRYGGTDMRSNEDVLH
-990 AQALNAGVNLDEQVP
+990 QAVRAGLNLDEQVQVVGFDTLVNDLKGKSDKEIIAYISKLSRTEP
-1005 IVDITAALPQ
+1005 IPVADFKALVGLP
-1015 KKMSNKD
+1015 KD
-1022 VLNFLRGLAQHGKTI
+1022 NDRYGQRHLIR
-1037 TSTDGKA
+1037 GKA
-1044 VFGIDKHVRHIT
+1044 NQSAANRAARNTV
-1056 FSSRKG
+1056 
-1062 LSDDESKVRQASIRS
+1062 LSNFRDVVQ
-1077 LDDLLKHAV
+1077 HAV
-1086 LVESVPNRKT
+1086 VVEVVPNTKKKSLHGLQGAKWRTQKRKNEVEN
-1096 SKKPAAIAYHRFYVP
+1096 YYRLMVP
-1111 VSLNGKIA
+1111 VRINGR
-1119 TIRIVGEERGDVIT
+1119 IRTLVIVAEEHNGVVS
-1133 FSPTNVH
+1133 SPTSVKVYEIYYAKKH
-1140 LYDVIVE
+1140 PLATAPITETSSKAGAKAGVSVAEEDAL
-1147 KRNSRPPQGI
+1147 S
-1157 SPFGGSTRASDT
+1157 T

-1188 QSATD
+1188 
-1193 VPSSEKEAVRK
+1193 
-1204 QYEGTAQW
+1204 
-1212 MKAPNGEAT
+1212 
-1221 KLTEDQWVAVRTPAF
+1221 
-1236 KAWFGDWENAPKN
+1236 
-1249 ASKVVDENGE
+1249 
-1259 PLVVY
+1259 
-1264 HATREVFDTFKP
+1264 
-1276 SESGWYGSGVYLT
+1276 
-1289 SDPNDTSYSMT
+1289 
-1300 EPDWHLMPLFAYI
+1300 
-1313 YNPLFAGERVSQE
+1313 
-1326 EIDAVK
+1326 
-1332 KEVADVYRSFKYDEE
+1332 
-1347 NKAAGSV
+1347 
-1354 FSHLEGEEKRAA
+1354 
-1366 VIDFLVESL
+1366 
-1375 TFFEV
+1375 
-1380 EAGKTT
+1380 
-1386 RQQLENLMKDAYERA
+1386 
-1401 GAFYDSPHDG
+1401 
-1411 VIVPGNHG
+1411 
-1419 GTWFVARER
+1419 
-1428 HQVKSAT
+1428 
-1435 KNNGAYDYGDANIYH
+1435 

-1470 TGEGAQTHGWGL
+1470 TGEGAQAHGWGL
-1482 YFAQNREVSEW
+1482 YLA
-1493 YKAVL
+1493 
-1498 GEVQRAI
+1498 
-1505 IHAGDKTYAMHPDG
+1505 
-1519 YRIERNSGDALQE
+1519 
-1532 GSPIEIA
+1532 
-1539 LSAFEDSDANVEN
+1539 
-1552 AIRETT
+1552 
-1558 DYLEKMERIKDSAAR
+1558 EK
-1573 ERNKNLIREALRI
+1573 REA
-1586 LQEEADAWK
+1586 ASGYGGK
-1595 LEKKKS
+1595 LYH
-1601 SLFKVEIPDDDVL
+1601 VEIPDNDVL
-1614 LDEQKSIADQH
+1614 IDEQKAYDAQPAKVRKSLEKLVHGLTLEQLENWNDVRRLGKAKVIAEIMDTLSESDGMNIYGTISDLVDGQQEAS
-1625 KNVRELLA
+1625 ELL
-1633 NIVKEDGGRLLKYL
+1633 NQY
-1647 GYEEHNKRYAEVMQ
+1647 
-1661 EYGRLESLIAFG
+1661 
-1673 KRVGDGMFVT
+1673 
-1683 KFLRAAG
+1683 
-1690 HTNEEVDIFRRDHA
+1690 
-1704 KAVTE
+1704 
-1709 KERLIKEYSKSK
+1709 
-1721 KELEQKIA
+1721 
-1729 GFAKAFFKDENI
+1729 
-1741 LKNITGE
+1741 
-1748 NFYDAV
+1748 
-1754 AHVHESQEEASR
+1754 
-1766 YLNIHGIKGITYD
+1766 GIKGITYHD
-1779 GQRDGRC
+1779 EQSGRG
-1786 FVIFDDQAIQIIEKF
+1786 FVVFDDKAISIIEKF

-1865 AEWHEGAAEEY
+1865 AEWHEDAAEEY

-1885 RDHENAILAAK
+1885 RAHENAILAAK

-1901 VAEKAAMER
+1901 VAEKAALER

-1955 GAMPSAKVQ
+1955 GAMPSVEVQ
-1964 AVMARMIATENEIAE
+1964 AVMARMIATENEITE

-2027 QVMNDLKKEAREEFN
+2027 RVMKDLEKEAREEFN
-2042 QKVEAERERKR
+2042 QKIEAERERKR

-2094 KTLENELKD
+2094 KTLEEELQKHVD
-2103 YITEYARNLDEQI
+2103 EYVRKLDEQI
-2116 MQAHL
+2116 MQEHL

-2196 HEHERFMREEARAY
+2196 YEHERFMREEARAY

-2231 HARAMDKAAAAG
+2231 YARAMDKAAAAG

-2263 EAERNEARLNKLVEG
+2263 EAERNEARLNKLLEG
-2278 VKRKLNARTV
+2278 VKRKLSARTV

-2311 EEKPVKCAKLSELFA
+2311 EEKPVKCAKISELFA
-2326 RYKDNI
+2326 RYKENI

-2386 QGKTTDDVLGEIFA
+2386 QGKTTDDILGEIFT
-2400 DDTALKPSGIVE
+2400 DDTLLKPTGIVE
-2412 NPVSEDTGGIGYGEL
+2412 HPVSEDTGGVGYGEL

-2454 IMRLIGEKAH
+2454 IMRLLGEKAH
-2464 RYLYGTYE
+2464 RYLYGTYD

-2485 KEELE
+2485 QKALE

-2566 WNLLDTFWEES
+2566 WNLVDTFWEES

-2583 LNGAHIGKVPA
+2583 LNGARVGKVPA
-2594 HEFTIK
+2594 SAFTIE

-2662 PVLLEFSVLQ
+2662 PVRLEFGVLQ

-2687 ARDVYRIINDKAFE
+2687 ARDVYRIINDKEFE

-2735 SAVSRALAAF
+2735 SAISRALAAF
-2745 RRNSTMAIMGWRVWP
+2745 RRNSTMAIMGWRMWP

-2784 MAFALH
+2784 IAFALH

-2853 SAYNEAFPKAIAQI
+2853 SAYNEAFPKALAQI

-2887 LRAEIYDLRREMEEK
+2887 LRAEVYDLRREMEEV
-2902 VDPSLQERIRAKEK
+2902 VDPLLQEIIREKNKERIREMKKHVREKKERIRAKEK

-3017 FARSMLYR
+3017 FARSVLYR

-3088 IPLVRDL
+3088 IPIVRDL
-3095 IGMVTDAFFDGTARG
+3095 IGMVTDALFDGTTRG
-3110 RNFEVGSVLSR
+3110 RNFEVGSVVSR
-3121 GGKQAV
+3121 GGKQAM
-3127 ATWNLIMKKGE
+3127 ATWNLIRKKGE
-3138 DDLKREAEEAKER
+3138 DDLKREAEKVKER
-3151 ERVNKMT
+3151 ERVKKMT
-3158 RKQREKYEEGK
+3158 KKQREKYEEEK

-3188 QTVSTFTASRHGVT
+3188 QTVSTFTASRHGIT
-3202 NTLSD
+3202 NTPSD
-3207 GVFSAVQFA
+3207 GLFSIAQFA

-3228 RVTNVMRA
+3228 DIRNVLRA
-3236 VIFDKKLREKEVPKK
+3236 VFFDKKLREKEAPKK
-3251 PEPPKK
+3251 PEPPKKK

>member
-1 MALDLEAYHKDI
+1 MAFDLEGYLQ
-13 EDERRQDEERAA
+13 EGREEREQREAA
-25 QEANQTAW
+25 QAEREAKEANQAEW
-33 DAKPFY
+33 EAKPFY

-59 RLGKIRDA
+59 RLGKIKDA
-67 YSAYHDAQVASRDK
+67 YSAYYEAQVASRDK

-126 TIAQDVRQSETFVH
+126 TIAQDVRQSETFLH
-140 YFMTPEDKLK
+140 YFVTPEDKLK

-165 FINDDVA
+165 FINDDIA

-184 AKAAVMPEDQAMEAV
+184 AKTAVMPEDQAMEAV

-275 MIAEDKKAA
+275 MIVEDKKVA

-334 IEPLGG
+334 VEPLGG
-340 TLVGGAVGAAGGFV
+340 TLVGGAAGAGAGFTTGFV
-354 VGTARSVITRAT
+354 RSVFGSAARRQAMRTAITRG
-366 MGQLARAGLGA
+366 MQFGA
-377 GMRVGI
+377 
-383 FEGMRRPET
+383 FEGMRRSET
-392 GSRFAEYGNM
+392 GSRYAEYGNM
-402 KDTDGNPLLTDNDR
+402 KDTDGDPLLTDNDR
-416 RFYSVLGGA
+416 RLYAALGGA
-425 ANAGIEMVGLGIATK
+425 ANAGIEMANFGMVTK

-685 LLESVSFTPET
+685 LLESVSFSPET
-696 DSIARMKENAKMLSD
+696 DSAARMKENAKMLSD

-749 RLYSERDMA
+749 RLYSERDIA

-782 ARDEILQ
+782 ARDEILR

-825 EYYKQHGKA
+825 EYYKEHGKA

-918 QIMETLEKIGGEQ
+918 QIIEMLEKIGGEQ
-931 KEDKQTKVARM
+931 KEDKQTKAARM

-962 GKEEYTA
+962 GKEKYTA
-969 LDYFRDR
+969 LDYFKDR
-976 FALRYGGTDMRDGF
+976 FALRYGGTDMR
-990 AQALNAGVNLDEQVP
+990 QN
-1005 IVDITAALPQ
+1005 
-1015 KKMSNKD
+1015 
-1022 VLNFLRGLAQHGKTI
+1022 GL
-1037 TSTDGKA
+1037 
-1044 VFGIDKHVRHIT
+1044 
-1056 FSSRKG
+1056 
-1062 LSDDESKVRQASIRS
+1062 
-1077 LDDLLKHAV
+1077 
-1086 LVESVPNRKT
+1086 
-1096 SKKPAAIAYHRFYVP
+1096 Y
-1111 VSLNGKIA
+1111 
-1119 TIRIVGEERGDVIT
+1119 
-1133 FSPTNVH
+1133 
-1140 LYDVIVE
+1140 
-1147 KRNSRPPQGI
+1147 
-1157 SPFGGSTRASDT
+1157 
-1169 ISIRDM
+1169 
-1175 LTGVKDADGNVYA
+1175 

-1193 VPSSEKEAVRK
+1193 VPSAEKDAVRK
-1204 QYEGTAQW
+1204 QYEGTEQW
-1212 MKAPNGEAT
+1212 MKAPNGEPT
-1221 KLTEDQWVAVRTPAF
+1221 NLTEDQWIAVRTPAF
-1236 KAWFGDWENAPKN
+1236 KAWFGDWEAEAEKQKYLNTAPINVTEKKITKSGGVTARDAAFAWADAYLPVQVSTRFGEVEIN
-1249 ASKVVDENGE
+1249 RTSVKDSLGHGFSQKKLDAITSLPEGMKVAAFIGEAKDFNGADIDNGYFCYPIMYQGEKQVVFCRARRDVNSNKIYVHEVWTEDEIRGIPLQTAAKFSNSKPHGGNTLYKSILADFLNKGNECSKIVDENGE

-1264 HATREVFDTFKP
+1264 HGSDAEFEVFDRTKGRSGMDIQGMFFSP
-1276 SESGWYGSGVYLT
+1276 WDYESEGYGKNVRAFFL
-1289 SDPNDTSYSMT
+1289 N
-1300 EPDWHLMPLFAYI
+1300 I
-1313 YNPLFAGERVSQE
+1313 KNPAT
-1326 EIDAVK
+1326 
-1332 KEVADVYRSFKYDEE
+1332 
-1347 NKAAGSV
+1347 GSKSHEV
-1354 FSHLEGEEKRAA
+1354 FSKYKSENYAGIKARDELEHSG
-1366 VIDFLVESL
+1366 
-1375 TFFEV
+1375 
-1380 EAGKTT
+1380 
-1386 RQQLENLMKDAYERA
+1386 Y
-1401 GAFYDSPHDG
+1401 DG
-1411 VIVPGNHG
+1411 VASGNMEDEDLE
-1419 GTWFVARER
+1419 FIAFEPN
-1428 HQVKSAT
+1428 QIKSAT
-1435 KNNGAYDYGDANIYH
+1435 DNNGVFSPDDANIYH
-1450 QSAWHGSPHD
+1450 QKDSLEKNVGESAHAIPLDDGQGKVVDIQFVDVDEKRALQSPH
-1460 FVEFLLSAIG
+1460 IG
-1470 TGEGAQTHGWGL
+1470 IRFSDE
-1482 YFAQNREVSEW
+1482 E
-1493 YKAVL
+1493 YK
-1498 GEVQRAI
+1498 I
-1505 IHAGDKTYAMHPDG
+1505 GDD
-1519 YRIERNSGDALQE
+1519 
-1532 GSPIEIA
+1532 
-1539 LSAFEDSDANVEN
+1539 VEN
-1552 AIRETT
+1552 SHNWVDGDWT
-1558 DYLEKMERIKDSAAR
+1558 DEELDGTSTVNVAEPWSYDS
-1573 ERNKNLIREALRI
+1573 
-1586 LQEEADAWK
+1586 
-1595 LEKKKS
+1595 
-1601 SLFKVEIPDDDVL
+1601 
-1614 LDEQKSIADQH
+1614 LDELKETAIKRLNKAGRYPYDYAYLVAGTSSDYGEDTNESIIRNAEVVGIL
-1625 KNVRELLA
+1625 KLVRE
-1633 NIVKEDGGRLLKYL
+1633 NE
-1647 GYEEHNKRYAEVMQ
+1647 AE
-1661 EYGRLESLIAFG
+1661 S
-1673 KRVGDGMFVT
+1673 
-1683 KFLRAAG
+1683 
-1690 HTNEEVDIFRRDHA
+1690 
-1704 KAVTE
+1704 
-1709 KERLIKEYSKSK
+1709 
-1721 KELEQKIA
+1721 
-1729 GFAKAFFKDENI
+1729 
-1741 LKNITGE
+1741 
-1748 NFYDAV
+1748 
-1754 AHVHESQEEASR
+1754 
-1766 YLNIHGIKGITYD
+1766 
-1779 GQRDGRC
+1779 
-1786 FVIFDDQAIQIIEKF
+1786 F

-1865 AEWHEGAAEEY
+1865 AEWHEGAAEDY

-1901 VAEKAAMER
+1901 VAEKAALER

-1955 GAMPSAKVQ
+1955 GAMPSVEVQ
-1964 AVMARMIATENEIAE
+1964 AVMARMIATENEITE

-2027 QVMNDLKKEAREEFN
+2027 RVMNDLKKEAREEFN
-2042 QKVEAERERKR
+2042 EKVEAERERKR

-2103 YITEYARNLDEQI
+2103 YMTEYARKLDEQI
-2116 MQAHL
+2116 MQEHL

-2165 KKKAVAEAKKAES
+2165 KQKAVAEAKKEES

-2196 HEHERFMREEARAY
+2196 YEHERFMREEARSY

-2231 HARAMDKAAAAG
+2231 YARAMDKAAATG

-2311 EEKPVKCAKLSELFA
+2311 EEKPVKCAKLSELFT
-2326 RYKDNI
+2326 RYKNNI

-2386 QGKTTDDVLGEIFA
+2386 QGKTTDDILGEIFT
-2400 DDTALKPSGIVE
+2400 DDTALKPTGIVE
-2412 NPVSEDTGGIGYGEL
+2412 HPVSEDTGGVGYSEL
-2427 LAKTPFVGKVLAKY
+2427 LAKTPFVGEVLAKY
-2441 GQEGSLLLTKPEL
+2441 GQKGSLLLTKPEL
-2454 IMRLIGEKAH
+2454 IMRLLGEKAH

-2485 KEELE
+2485 QKALE

-2521 LCLAMNWGTF
+2521 LCLAMNWGTE
-2531 TNRKRVLDG
+2531 TNRKRVMADI
-2540 VGQKFDVIRTLHEN
+2540 GQRFDVIRTLHEN

-2566 WNLLDTFWEES
+2566 WNLVDTFWEES

-2623 SNVQDKTAEEAAK
+2623 SNVQDKTVEEAAK

-2642 QVFGTKRGHTKARVE
+2642 QVFGTMRGHTKARVE

-2662 PVLLEFSVLQ
+2662 PVRLEFRILQ
-2672 EHVYNAAHNIAFRIA
+2672 EYVYNASHNIAFRIA
-2687 ARDVYRIINDKAFE
+2687 ARDVYRIINDKEFE

-2735 SAVSRALAAF
+2735 SAISRALAAF
-2745 RRNSTMAIMGWRVWP
+2745 RRNSTMAIMGWRMWP
-2760 VVENVSNIAPVVD
+2760 VIENVSNIAPVVD

-2784 MAFALH
+2784 IAFALH

-2853 SAYNEAFPKAIAQI
+2853 SAYNEAFPKAMAQI
-2867 NEENEANKRTYQE
+2867 NEENEANKRAYQE

-2887 LRAEIYDLRREMEEK
+2887 LRAEVYDLRREMEEK

-2958 FGSGQTKDLAAIQ
+2958 FGSGQMKDLAAIQ

-3017 FARSMLYR
+3017 FARSVLYR

-3043 GDDDRDKYR
+3043 GDDDKDKYR

-3088 IPLVRDL
+3088 IPIVRDL
-3095 IGMVTDAFFDGTARG
+3095 IGMVTDALFDGTTRG

-3121 GGKQAV
+3121 GGKQAW
-3127 ATWNLIMKKGE
+3127 ATWNLIRKKGD
-3138 DDLKREAEEAKER
+3138 DDLKREAEKVKER
-3151 ERVNKMT
+3151 ERVKKMT
-3158 RKQREKYEEGK
+3158 RKQREKYEEEK

-3207 GVFSAVQFA
+3207 GVFSAVQFT

-3228 RVTNVMRA
+3228 RVKNVLRS

-3257 QRRTRGRKER
+3257 KQRRTRGRKER

>member
-1 MALDLEAYHKDI
+1 MAFDLEGYLQ
-13 EDERRQDEERAA
+13 EGREEREQREAA
-25 QEANQTAW
+25 QAEREAKEANQAEW
-33 DAKPFY
+33 EAKPWY

-59 RLGKIRDA
+59 RLGKIKDA
-67 YSAYHDAQVASRDK
+67 YSAYYEAQAASRDK

-95 DNLRGVVL
+95 DNLRGAVL

-126 TIAQDVRQSETFVH
+126 TIAQDVRQSETFLH
-140 YFMTPEDKLK
+140 YFVTPEDKLK

-184 AKAAVMPEDQAMEAV
+184 AKTAVMPEDQAMEAV

-275 MIAEDKKAA
+275 MIAEDKKTA

-295 VGGMASSGPEMLQ
+295 VGGMASSGPEMVQ

-340 TLVGGAVGAAGGFV
+340 TLVGGAAGAAGGFV

-377 GMRVGI
+377 GMRVGA

-392 GSRFAEYGNM
+392 GSRYAEYGNM

-416 RFYSVLGGA
+416 RLYAALGGA
-425 ANAGIEMVGLGIATK
+425 ANAGIEMANFGIATK

-619 QVQGSGFENAYI
+619 QVQGTGFENAYI

-656 EEELQKTIESGGHL
+656 DEELQKTIESGGHL

-685 LLESVSFTPET
+685 LLESVSFSPET
-696 DSIARMKENAKMLSD
+696 DSAARMKENAKMLSD

-749 RLYSERDMA
+749 RLHSERDMA

-789 PAMDALS
+789 PAIDALS

-825 EYYKQHGKA
+825 EYYKEHGKA

-918 QIMETLEKIGGEQ
+918 QIIEMLEKIGGEQ

-969 LDYFRDR
+969 LDYFKDR
-976 FALRYGGTDMRDGF
+976 FALRYGGTDMR
-990 AQALNAGVNLDEQVP
+990 QN
-1005 IVDITAALPQ
+1005 
-1015 KKMSNKD
+1015 
-1022 VLNFLRGLAQHGKTI
+1022 GL
-1037 TSTDGKA
+1037 
-1044 VFGIDKHVRHIT
+1044 
-1056 FSSRKG
+1056 
-1062 LSDDESKVRQASIRS
+1062 
-1077 LDDLLKHAV
+1077 
-1086 LVESVPNRKT
+1086 
-1096 SKKPAAIAYHRFYVP
+1096 Y
-1111 VSLNGKIA
+1111 
-1119 TIRIVGEERGDVIT
+1119 
-1133 FSPTNVH
+1133 
-1140 LYDVIVE
+1140 
-1147 KRNSRPPQGI
+1147 
-1157 SPFGGSTRASDT
+1157 
-1169 ISIRDM
+1169 
-1175 LTGVKDADGNVYA
+1175 
-1188 QSATD
+1188 QSATN
-1193 VPSSEKEAVRK
+1193 VPSAEKDAVRK
-1204 QYEGTAQW
+1204 QYEGTEQW
-1212 MKAPNGEAT
+1212 MKAPNGKPT
-1221 KLTEDQWVAVRTPAF
+1221 NLTEDQWVAVRTPAF
-1236 KAWFGDWENAPKN
+1236 KAWFGDWEAEAEKQKYLNTAPINVTEKKITKSGGVTARDAALAWADAYLPVQVSTRFGEVEIN
-1249 ASKVVDENGE
+1249 RTSVKDSLGHGFSQKKLDAITSLPEGMKVAAFIGEAKDFNGADIDNGYFCYPIMYQGEKQVVFCRARRDVNSNKIYVHEVWTEDEIRGIPLQTAAKFSNSKPHGGNTLYKSILADFLNKGNECSKIVDENGE

-1264 HATREVFDTFKP
+1264 HGSDAEFEVFDRTKGRSGMDIQGMFFSP
-1276 SESGWYGSGVYLT
+1276 WDYESEGYGKNVRAFFLNIKNPATGSK
-1289 SDPNDTSYSMT
+1289 SY
-1300 EPDWHLMPLFAYI
+1300 E
-1313 YNPLFAGERVSQE
+1313 
-1326 EIDAVK
+1326 
-1332 KEVADVYRSFKYDEE
+1332 
-1347 NKAAGSV
+1347 V
-1354 FSHLEGEEKRAA
+1354 FSKYKSENYAGIKARDELEHSG
-1366 VIDFLVESL
+1366 
-1375 TFFEV
+1375 
-1380 EAGKTT
+1380 
-1386 RQQLENLMKDAYERA
+1386 Y
-1401 GAFYDSPHDG
+1401 DG
-1411 VIVPGNHG
+1411 VASGNMEDEDLE
-1419 GTWFVARER
+1419 FIAFEPN
-1428 HQVKSAT
+1428 QIKSAT
-1435 KNNGAYDYGDANIYH
+1435 DNNGAFSPDDANIYH
-1450 QSAWHGSPHD
+1450 QKDSLEKNVGESAHAIPLDDGQGKVVDIQFVDVDEKRALQSPHIGIRFSD
-1460 FVEFLLSAIG
+1460 KEYKIGDDVENSHNWVDGDWTDEELD
-1470 TGEGAQTHGWGL
+1470 GASTVNVAEPWSYDSL
-1482 YFAQNREVSEW
+1482 DELKETA
-1493 YKAVL
+1493 
-1498 GEVQRAI
+1498 
-1505 IHAGDKTYAMHPDG
+1505 
-1519 YRIERNSGDALQE
+1519 IERLNKAGRYPYDYAYLVAGTSSDYG
-1532 GSPIEIA
+1532 
-1539 LSAFEDSDANVEN
+1539 EDTNESIIRN
-1552 AIRETT
+1552 AEVVG
-1558 DYLEKMERIKDSAAR
+1558 
-1573 ERNKNLIREALRI
+1573 I
-1586 LQEEADAWK
+1586 LK
-1595 LEKKKS
+1595 L
-1601 SLFKVEIPDDDVL
+1601 
-1614 LDEQKSIADQH
+1614 
-1625 KNVRELLA
+1625 VRES
-1633 NIVKEDGGRLLKYL
+1633 E
-1647 GYEEHNKRYAEVMQ
+1647 AE
-1661 EYGRLESLIAFG
+1661 S
-1673 KRVGDGMFVT
+1673 
-1683 KFLRAAG
+1683 
-1690 HTNEEVDIFRRDHA
+1690 
-1704 KAVTE
+1704 
-1709 KERLIKEYSKSK
+1709 
-1721 KELEQKIA
+1721 
-1729 GFAKAFFKDENI
+1729 
-1741 LKNITGE
+1741 
-1748 NFYDAV
+1748 
-1754 AHVHESQEEASR
+1754 
-1766 YLNIHGIKGITYD
+1766 
-1779 GQRDGRC
+1779 
-1786 FVIFDDQAIQIIEKF
+1786 F

-1885 RDHENAILAAK
+1885 RDHENAILAVK

-1901 VAEKAAMER
+1901 VAEKAALER

-1955 GAMPSAKVQ
+1955 GAMPSVEVQ

-1979 AKLDERFRPIEKL
+1979 AKLDERFRPIEKI

-2027 QVMNDLKKEAREEFN
+2027 RVMNDLKKEAREEFN
-2042 QKVEAERERKR
+2042 EKIEAERERKR

-2094 KTLENELKD
+2094 KTLENELND
-2103 YITEYARNLDEQI
+2103 YMTEYARKLDEQI
-2116 MQAHL
+2116 MQEHL

-2165 KKKAVAEAKKAES
+2165 KKKAVAEAKKQEES
-2178 PTRRG
+2178 QTRRG

-2196 HEHERFMREEARAY
+2196 YEHERFMREEARAY

-2231 HARAMDKAAAAG
+2231 YARAMDKAAAAG

-2257 AAACAY
+2257 VAACAY
-2263 EAERNEARLNKLVEG
+2263 EAERNEARLNKLVES
-2278 VKRKLNARTV
+2278 VKRRLNARTV

-2311 EEKPVKCAKLSELFA
+2311 EEKPVNCAKLSELFA
-2326 RYKDNI
+2326 QYKDNI

-2386 QGKTTDDVLGEIFA
+2386 QGKTTDDILGEIFT
-2400 DDTALKPSGIVE
+2400 DDTALKPTGIVE
-2412 NPVSEDTGGIGYGEL
+2412 HPVSEDTGGIGYSEL

-2454 IMRLIGEKAH
+2454 IMRLLGEKAH
-2464 RYLYGTYE
+2464 RYLYGTYD

-2485 KEELE
+2485 QKELE

-2566 WNLLDTFWEES
+2566 WNLVDTFWEES

-2662 PVLLEFSVLQ
+2662 PVRLEFGVLQ
-2672 EHVYNAAHNIAFRIA
+2672 EHIYNAAHNIAFRIA
-2687 ARDVYRIINDKAFE
+2687 ARDVYRIINDKKFE

-2735 SAVSRALAAF
+2735 SAISRALAAF
-2745 RRNSTMAIMGWRVWP
+2745 RRNSTMAIMGWRMWP

-2773 KLGARRALQAV
+2773 KLGAKRALQAV
-2784 MAFALH
+2784 IAFALH

-2853 SAYNEAFPKAIAQI
+2853 SAYNEAFPKALAQI

-2887 LRAEIYDLRREMEEK
+2887 LRAEVYDLRREMEET

-2916 EFAEAGIA
+2916 ELAEAGIA

-3017 FARSMLYR
+3017 FARSVLYR

-3030 LIGGLGKAALGLE
+3030 MIGGLGKAALGLE

-3059 GKTTKV
+3059 GKATKV

-3088 IPLVRDL
+3088 IPIVRDL
-3095 IGMVTDAFFDGTARG
+3095 IGMVTDALFDGTTRG
-3110 RNFEVGSVLSR
+3110 RNFEVGSVVSR
-3121 GGKQAV
+3121 GGKQAW

-3138 DDLKREAEEAKER
+3138 DDLKREAEKAKER
-3151 ERVNKMT
+3151 ERVKKMT
-3158 RKQREKYEEGK
+3158 RKQREKYEEEK

-3207 GVFSAVQFA
+3207 GVFSAVQFT

-3228 RVTNVMRA
+3228 DIRNVLRA
-3236 VIFDKKLREKEVPKK
+3236 VFFDKKLREKEVPKK

-3257 QRRTRGRKER
+3257 KQRRTRGRKER

>member
-1 MALDLEAYHKDI
+1 MAFDLEGYLQ
-13 EDERRQDEERAA
+13 EGREEREQREAA
-25 QEANQTAW
+25 QAERESKEANQAEW
-33 DAKPFY
+33 EAKPFY

-59 RLGKIRDA
+59 RLGKIKDA
-67 YSAYHDAQVASRDK
+67 YSAYYEAQAASRDK

-95 DNLRGVVL
+95 DNLRGAVL

-126 TIAQDVRQSETFVH
+126 TIAQDVRQSETFLH
-140 YFMTPEDKLK
+140 YFVTPEDKLK

-184 AKAAVMPEDQAMEAV
+184 AKTAVMPEDQAMEAV

-275 MIAEDKKAA
+275 MIAEDKKTA

-340 TLVGGAVGAAGGFV
+340 TLVGGAAGAGAGFTAGFV
-354 VGTARSVITRAT
+354 RSVFGGVARRQAMRTAITRG
-366 MGQLARAGLGA
+366 MQFGA
-377 GMRVGI
+377 

-392 GSRFAEYGNM
+392 GSRYAEYGNM

-416 RFYSVLGGA
+416 RFYAALGGA
-425 ANAGIEMVGLGIATK
+425 ANAGIEMANFGIATK

-484 KAQVKDTLKIAATES
+484 KAQVKDTLKVAATES
-499 AEEGAQSIADDLIH
+499 AEEGAQSVADDLIH
-513 NRIVDASDGRAADK
+513 NRIVGASDGRAADK

-572 FSEKAKEELAAQ
+572 SSEKTREDIAAQ
-584 KTMTGTVMLNRLQQ
+584 RTMTGTIMLDRLQQ

-605 KETAPDVQQKIIRT
+605 KQTAPDVQQKIIRT
-619 QVQGSGFENAYI
+619 QVQGLGFENAYI

-656 EEELQKTIESGGHL
+656 DEELQKTIESGGHL

-685 LLESVSFTPET
+685 LLESVSFSPET
-696 DSIARMKENAKMLSD
+696 DSMARMKENAKMLSD
-711 ALETA
+711 ALEAA

-739 RENLDEQEKA
+739 RESLDEQEKA

-825 EYYKQHGKA
+825 EYYKEHGKA

-855 NVEGW
+855 QVEGW

-865 EAAEA
+865 EVAEA

-918 QIMETLEKIGGEQ
+918 QIIEMLEKIGGEQ

-962 GKEEYTA
+962 GKEKYTA

-976 FALRYGGTDMRDGF
+976 FALRYGGTDMREGADVLH
-990 AQALNAGVNLDEQVP
+990 QAVRAGLNLDEQVQVVDFDTLTNDLKGKSDKEIIAYISKLSRTEP
-1005 IVDITAALPQ
+1005 IPVADFKALVGLP
-1015 KKMSNKD
+1015 KD
-1022 VLNFLRGLAQHGKTI
+1022 NDRYGQRHLIR
-1037 TSTDGKA
+1037 GKA
-1044 VFGIDKHVRHIT
+1044 NQSAANRAARNTV
-1056 FSSRKG
+1056 
-1062 LSDDESKVRQASIRS
+1062 LSNFRDVVQ
-1077 LDDLLKHAV
+1077 HAV
-1086 LVESVPNRKT
+1086 VVEVVPNTKKKSLHGLQGAKWRTQKRKNEVEN
-1096 SKKPAAIAYHRFYVP
+1096 YYRLMVP
-1111 VSLNGKIA
+1111 VHINGR
-1119 TIRIVGEERGDVIT
+1119 IRTLVIVAEECNGVVS
-1133 FSPTNVH
+1133 SPTSVKVYEIYYAKKH
-1140 LYDVIVE
+1140 PLATAPITEPSSKAGAKAGVSVAEEDALS
-1147 KRNSRPPQGI
+1147 K
-1157 SPFGGSTRASDT
+1157 

-1188 QSATD
+1188 QSA
-1193 VPSSEKEAVRK
+1193 
-1204 QYEGTAQW
+1204 
-1212 MKAPNGEAT
+1212 
-1221 KLTEDQWVAVRTPAF
+1221 
-1236 KAWFGDWENAPKN
+1236 
-1249 ASKVVDENGE
+1249 
-1259 PLVVY
+1259 
-1264 HATREVFDTFKP
+1264 
-1276 SESGWYGSGVYLT
+1276 
-1289 SDPNDTSYSMT
+1289 
-1300 EPDWHLMPLFAYI
+1300 
-1313 YNPLFAGERVSQE
+1313 
-1326 EIDAVK
+1326 
-1332 KEVADVYRSFKYDEE
+1332 
-1347 NKAAGSV
+1347 
-1354 FSHLEGEEKRAA
+1354 
-1366 VIDFLVESL
+1366 
-1375 TFFEV
+1375 
-1380 EAGKTT
+1380 
-1386 RQQLENLMKDAYERA
+1386 
-1401 GAFYDSPHDG
+1401 
-1411 VIVPGNHG
+1411 
-1419 GTWFVARER
+1419 
-1428 HQVKSAT
+1428 
-1435 KNNGAYDYGDANIYH
+1435 
-1450 QSAWHGSPHD
+1450 WHGSPYD
-1460 FVEFLLSAIG
+1460 FRAFLLEMI
-1470 TGEGAQTHGWGL
+1470 GEGEGRQAHGWGL
-1482 YFAQNREVSEW
+1482 YFAQNREVSER
-1493 YKAVL
+1493 YKEWLKKAKKKAIHTLTYDGESLNEQPSDIQGALRGFENYYLDLLRGKSAADVL
-1498 GEVQRAI
+1498 RMMRDEHVRDKEMHENKRAEFDVPLALYEENPKISVRALLNSVDKYSSPRLTMEAAESSVPGKRRTAADLVQALKKSRELYDARAHEEESRIRAI
-1505 IHAGDKTYAMHPDG
+1505 DAVDPDKFNLDV
-1519 YRIERNSGDALQE
+1519 QE
-1532 GSPIEIA
+1532 PVG
-1539 LSAFEDSDANVEN
+1539 
-1552 AIRETT
+1552 
-1558 DYLEKMERIKDSAAR
+1558 
-1573 ERNKNLIREALRI
+1573 
-1586 LQEEADAWK
+1586 K
-1595 LEKKKS
+1595 L
-1601 SLFKVEIPDDDVL
+1601 FRVEIPNDDVL
-1614 LDEQKSIADQH
+1614 LDEQKPFDEQP
-1625 KNVRELLA
+1625 KFVREKLEEMFSRADTEQLLYVLSKNDSRFDEVYSDYCELLDHEQDEA
-1633 NIVKEDGGRLLKYL
+1633 YAQEIRQRYNHELSRLLGSNTIPQAL
-1647 GYEEHNKRYAEVMQ
+1647 LRSFAS
-1661 EYGRLESLIAFG
+1661 GREIYQSISDVFSRL
-1673 KRVGDGMFVT
+1673 RGD
-1683 KFLRAAG
+1683 K
-1690 HTNEEVDIFRRDHA
+1690 
-1704 KAVTE
+1704 
-1709 KERLIKEYSKSK
+1709 
-1721 KELEQKIA
+1721 
-1729 GFAKAFFKDENI
+1729 
-1741 LKNITGE
+1741 
-1748 NFYDAV
+1748 
-1754 AHVHESQEEASR
+1754 EASLA
-1766 YLNIHGIKGITYD
+1766 LNDVGIKGITYD
-1779 GQRDGRC
+1779 GRQDGRC
-1786 FVIFDDQAIQIIEKF
+1786 FVVFDDKAVSIIEKF

-1901 VAEKAAMER
+1901 VAEKAALER

-1955 GAMPSAKVQ
+1955 GAMPSVEVQ
-1964 AVMARMIATENEIAE
+1964 AVMARMIATENEITE

-2027 QVMNDLKKEAREEFN
+2027 RVMKDLEKEAREEFN

-2053 AELENDPVYL
+2053 VELENDPVYL

-2103 YITEYARNLDEQI
+2103 YITEYAHKLDEQI
-2116 MQAHL
+2116 MQEHL

-2196 HEHERFMREEARAY
+2196 YEHERFMREEARAY

-2231 HARAMDKAAAAG
+2231 YARAMDKAAAAG

-2263 EAERNEARLNKLVEG
+2263 EAERNEARLNKLVES

-2311 EEKPVKCAKLSELFA
+2311 EEKPVDCAKLSELFA
-2326 RYKDNI
+2326 RYQDNN

-2358 DDFADIVNALGI
+2358 DDFADIVNAMNV
-2370 LYNVGRRRNE
+2370 LYSVGRNRNE

-2386 QGKTTDDVLGEIFA
+2386 QGKTTDDILGEIFA
-2400 DDTALKPSGIVE
+2400 DDTALKPTGIVE
-2412 NPVSEDTGGIGYGEL
+2412 KPVSEDTGGIGYGEL

-2454 IMRLIGEKAH
+2454 IMRLLGEKAH
-2464 RYLYGTYE
+2464 RYLYGTYD

-2485 KEELE
+2485 QKELE

-2531 TNRKRVLDG
+2531 TNRKRVMDDI
-2540 VGQKFDVIRTLHEN
+2540 GQRFDVIRTLHEN

-2566 WNLLDTFWEES
+2566 WNLVDTFWEES

-2623 SNVQDKTAEEAAK
+2623 SNVQDKTVEEAAK

-2642 QVFGTKRGHTKARVE
+2642 QVFGTMRGHAKARVE

-2662 PVLLEFSVLQ
+2662 PVRLEFSVLQ

-2687 ARDVYRIINDKAFE
+2687 ARDVYRIINDKEFE

-2745 RRNSTMAIMGWRVWP
+2745 RRNSTMAIMGWRMWP
-2760 VVENVSNIAPVVD
+2760 VIENVSNIAPVVD

-2784 MAFALH
+2784 IAFALH

-2853 SAYNEAFPKAIAQI
+2853 SAYNEAFPKALAQI
-2867 NEENEANKRTYQE
+2867 NEENEANKLTYQE

-3017 FARSMLYR
+3017 FARSVLYR

-3043 GDDDRDKYR
+3043 GDDDKDKYR

-3079 NTVSTATGM
+3079 NTISTATGM
-3088 IPLVRDL
+3088 IPIVRDL
-3095 IGMVTDAFFDGTARG
+3095 IGMVTDALFDGTTRG

-3121 GGKQAV
+3121 GGKQAM

-3138 DDLKREAEEAKER
+3138 DDLKREAEKAKER
-3151 ERVNKMT
+3151 ERVKKMT
-3158 RKQREKYEEGK
+3158 KKQREKYEEEK

-3188 QTVSTFTASRHGVT
+3188 QTVSTFTATRHGIT

-3207 GVFSAVQFA
+3207 GVFSAAQFA

-3228 RVTNVMRA
+3228 RVKNVLRS

-3257 QRRTRGRKER
+3257 KQRRTRGRKER

>member
-1 MALDLEAYHKDI
+1 MAFDLEGYLQ
-13 EDERRQDEERAA
+13 EGREEREQREAA
-25 QEANQTAW
+25 QAERESKEANQAEW
-33 DAKPFY
+33 EAKPFY

-59 RLGKIRDA
+59 RLGKIKDA
-67 YSAYHDAQVASRDK
+67 YSAYYEAQAASRDK

-95 DNLRGVVL
+95 DNLRGAVL
-103 EPVTHPIK
+103 EPITHPIK

-126 TIAQDVRQSETFVH
+126 TIAQNVRNTETFTH
-140 YFMTPEDKLK
+140 YFMTSEDKLK

-165 FINDDVA
+165 FINDDIA

-184 AKAAVMPEDQAMEAV
+184 AKTAVMPEDQAMEAV

-314 RDGLITAEA
+314 RDGLIAAEA
-323 AALAGAALGTG
+323 TAIAGAALGTG
-334 IEPLGG
+334 VEPLGG
-340 TLVGGAVGAAGGFV
+340 TLVGGATGAGAGFTAGFV
-354 VGTARSVITRAT
+354 RSVFGGVARRQAMRTAITRG
-366 MGQLARAGLGA
+366 MQFGA
-377 GMRVGI
+377 

-392 GSRFAEYGNM
+392 GSRYAECGNM

-416 RFYSVLGGA
+416 RFYSALGGA
-425 ANAGIEMVGLGIATK
+425 ANAGIEMANFGIATK

-460 DAIKGVVDA
+460 DAIKGIVDS

-499 AEEGAQSIADDLIH
+499 AEEGAQSVADDLIH
-513 NRIVDASDGRAADK
+513 NRIVDVSDGRAADK

-543 EAIPAGLGFGMAS
+543 EAIPAGLGFGMVS

-656 EEELQKTIESGGHL
+656 DEELQKTIESGGHL

-685 LLESVSFTPET
+685 LLESVSFSPET
-696 DSIARMKENAKMLSD
+696 DSAARMKENAKMLSD

-758 KAVIAQNTESPAE
+758 KAVIAQNAESPAE

-855 NVEGW
+855 QVEGW

-877 LDELNGHIQTLEN
+877 LDELNGHIKTLEN

-918 QIMETLEKIGGEQ
+918 QIIEMLEKIGGEQ
-931 KEDKQTKVARM
+931 KEDKQTRVARM

-962 GKEEYTA
+962 GKEKYTA
-969 LDYFRDR
+969 LDYFKDR
-976 FALRYGGTDMRDGF
+976 FALRYGGTDMR
-990 AQALNAGVNLDEQVP
+990 QN
-1005 IVDITAALPQ
+1005 
-1015 KKMSNKD
+1015 
-1022 VLNFLRGLAQHGKTI
+1022 GL
-1037 TSTDGKA
+1037 
-1044 VFGIDKHVRHIT
+1044 
-1056 FSSRKG
+1056 
-1062 LSDDESKVRQASIRS
+1062 
-1077 LDDLLKHAV
+1077 
-1086 LVESVPNRKT
+1086 
-1096 SKKPAAIAYHRFYVP
+1096 Y
-1111 VSLNGKIA
+1111 
-1119 TIRIVGEERGDVIT
+1119 
-1133 FSPTNVH
+1133 
-1140 LYDVIVE
+1140 
-1147 KRNSRPPQGI
+1147 
-1157 SPFGGSTRASDT
+1157 
-1169 ISIRDM
+1169 
-1175 LTGVKDADGNVYA
+1175 

-1193 VPSSEKEAVRK
+1193 VPSAEKDAVRK
-1204 QYEGTAQW
+1204 QYEGTEQW
-1212 MKAPNGEAT
+1212 MKAPNGEPT
-1221 KLTEDQWVAVRTPAF
+1221 NLTEDQWIAVRTPAF
-1236 KAWFGDWENAPKN
+1236 KAWFGDWEAEAEKQKYLNTAPINVTEKKITKSGGVTARDAAFAWADAYLPVQVSTRFGEVEIN
-1249 ASKVVDENGE
+1249 RTSVKDSLGHGFSQKKLDAITSLPEGMKVAAFIGEAKDFNGADIDNGYFCYPIMYQGEKQVVFCRARRDVNSNKIYVHEVWTEDEIRGIPLQTAAKFSNSKPHGGNTLYKSILADFLNKGNECSKIVDENGE

-1264 HATREVFDTFKP
+1264 HGSDAEFEVFDRTKGRSGMDIQGMFFSP
-1276 SESGWYGSGVYLT
+1276 WDYESEGYGKNVRAFFLNIKNPATGSK
-1289 SDPNDTSYSMT
+1289 SY
-1300 EPDWHLMPLFAYI
+1300 E
-1313 YNPLFAGERVSQE
+1313 
-1326 EIDAVK
+1326 
-1332 KEVADVYRSFKYDEE
+1332 
-1347 NKAAGSV
+1347 V
-1354 FSHLEGEEKRAA
+1354 FSKYQSENYAGIKARDELEHSG
-1366 VIDFLVESL
+1366 
-1375 TFFEV
+1375 
-1380 EAGKTT
+1380 
-1386 RQQLENLMKDAYERA
+1386 Y
-1401 GAFYDSPHDG
+1401 DG
-1411 VIVPGNHG
+1411 VASGNMEDEDLE
-1419 GTWFVARER
+1419 FIAFEPN
-1428 HQVKSAT
+1428 QIKSAT
-1435 KNNGAYDYGDANIYH
+1435 DNNGVFSPDDANIYH
-1450 QSAWHGSPHD
+1450 QKDSLEKNVGESAHAIPLDDGQGKVVDIQFVDVDEKRALQSPHIGIRFSD
-1460 FVEFLLSAIG
+1460 EEYKIGDDVENSHNWVDGDWTDEELD
-1470 TGEGAQTHGWGL
+1470 GASTVNVAEPWSYDSL
-1482 YFAQNREVSEW
+1482 DELKETA
-1493 YKAVL
+1493 
-1498 GEVQRAI
+1498 
-1505 IHAGDKTYAMHPDG
+1505 
-1519 YRIERNSGDALQE
+1519 IERLNKAGRYPYDYAYLVAGTSSDYG
-1532 GSPIEIA
+1532 
-1539 LSAFEDSDANVEN
+1539 EDTNESIIRN
-1552 AIRETT
+1552 AEVVG
-1558 DYLEKMERIKDSAAR
+1558 
-1573 ERNKNLIREALRI
+1573 I
-1586 LQEEADAWK
+1586 LK
-1595 LEKKKS
+1595 L
-1601 SLFKVEIPDDDVL
+1601 
-1614 LDEQKSIADQH
+1614 
-1625 KNVRELLA
+1625 VRES
-1633 NIVKEDGGRLLKYL
+1633 E
-1647 GYEEHNKRYAEVMQ
+1647 AE
-1661 EYGRLESLIAFG
+1661 S
-1673 KRVGDGMFVT
+1673 
-1683 KFLRAAG
+1683 
-1690 HTNEEVDIFRRDHA
+1690 
-1704 KAVTE
+1704 
-1709 KERLIKEYSKSK
+1709 
-1721 KELEQKIA
+1721 
-1729 GFAKAFFKDENI
+1729 
-1741 LKNITGE
+1741 
-1748 NFYDAV
+1748 
-1754 AHVHESQEEASR
+1754 
-1766 YLNIHGIKGITYD
+1766 
-1779 GQRDGRC
+1779 
-1786 FVIFDDQAIQIIEKF
+1786 F

-1865 AEWHEGAAEEY
+1865 AEWHEGAAEDY

-1901 VAEKAAMER
+1901 VAEKAALER

-1955 GAMPSAKVQ
+1955 GAMPSVEVQ
-1964 AVMARMIATENEIAE
+1964 AVMARMIATENEITA

-1992 LGKESVESLLGE
+1992 LGKESVEYLLGE
-2004 TEAELYK
+2004 TEAGLYQ

-2027 QVMNDLKKEAREEFN
+2027 RVMNDLKKEAREEFN

-2103 YITEYARNLDEQI
+2103 YITEYARKLDEQI

-2165 KKKAVAEAKKAES
+2165 KKKAVAEAKKTES

-2196 HEHERFMREEARAY
+2196 YEHERFMREEARAY

-2231 HARAMDKAAAAG
+2231 YARAMDKAAAAG

-2263 EAERNEARLNKLVEG
+2263 EAERNEARLNKLLDD

-2311 EEKPVKCAKLSELFA
+2311 EEKPVNCAKLSELFT
-2326 RYKDNI
+2326 RYKDNN

-2370 LYNVGRRRNE
+2370 LYNIGRRRNE

-2386 QGKTTDDVLGEIFA
+2386 QGKTTDDILGDIVT

-2412 NPVSEDTGGIGYGEL
+2412 HPVSDDVGGMGYSEL
-2427 LAKTPFVGKVLAKY
+2427 LAKIPLLGEVVAKAAQA
-2441 GQEGSLLLTKPEL
+2441 GNKELTKPEL
-2454 IMRLIGEKAH
+2454 ILRLMGDKAH
-2464 RYLYGTYE
+2464 RYIYGTYE
-2472 RAQMKESEILGEK
+2472 RAQMKESELLEEK
-2485 KEELE
+2485 RAALE
-2490 KIFSVYTRKE
+2490 KIFSVYSKNE
-2500 RMKWKDRN
+2500 KMKWSNKN
-2508 IDAHGDMLSKENV
+2508 INAYGDMLSKEEV
-2521 LCLAMNWGTF
+2521 FCLAFNWGTE
-2531 TNRKRVLDG
+2531 TNRKRVMDDI
-2540 VGQKFDVIRTLHEN
+2540 GQRFDVMRTLKEN

-2583 LNGAHIGKVPA
+2583 LNGARVGKVPA
-2594 HEFTIK
+2594 SAFSIE
-2600 TADGKEVT
+2600 TADGKEIT
-2608 LKGGYYPLRYNAEKS
+2608 LQGGYYPLRYNPKKASKV
-2623 SNVQDKTAEEAAK
+2623 NDKQTEEDVK
-2636 GTMTGA
+2636 GRMTGA
-2642 QVFGTKRGHTKARVE
+2642 QVFGTKRSHVKERSK
-2657 GDVVL
+2657 GDVVA
-2662 PVLLEFSVLQ
+2662 PVLLRFDVLKD
-2672 EHVYNAAHNIAFRIA
+2672 HIFNASHNIAFRIA
-2687 ARDVYRIINDKAFE
+2687 ARDVYRIINDKEFE
-2701 AYVSSNY
+2701 AYVSSTY
-2708 GRPVY
+2708 GRPIY
-2713 KYLKQWAVDVWAIPA
+2713 DYLKQWAVDVWAVPVEA
-2728 DGTDLAG
+2728 SD
-2735 SAVSRALAAF
+2735 SAASGINRIIGGL
-2745 RRNSTMAIMGWRVWP
+2745 RRNSTMAIMGWRMWP
-2760 VVENVSNIAPVVD
+2760 CLENVLTNTFLNMD
-2773 KLGARRALQAV
+2773 KIGVRKTAEAYFEGLPIFGKGPKALRD
-2784 MAFALH
+2784 MA
-2790 PKTLLAMSKKSI
+2790 KKSA
-2802 FMADRINNMERDVR
+2802 FMADRISNMERDIR
-2816 RDSHTFD
+2816 RDPHIFD
-2823 PTYKPLEFL
+2823 PTYAPLEFL
-2832 RDNAYRALS
+2832 RDNAYFGIS
-2841 FTDLALSVPTWN
+2841 FTDQLFSVPLWN
-2853 SAYNEAFPKAIAQI
+2853 KVYQEAFPKAMAQI

-2880 AQNRVHE
+2880 AQNRVYE

-2902 VDPSLQERIRAKEK
+2902 VDPLLQEIIREKNKERIREMKKHVREKKERIRAKEK
-2916 EFAEAGIA
+2916 EFAEAGMA

-2941 EAEMRAVQ
+2941 EAELRAVQ

-2958 FGSGQTKDLAAIQ
+2958 FGSGQTKDLAGAQ
-2971 RSRNEAVKMF
+2971 RTRSELLKLF
-2981 TSFYSFF
+2981 TSFFSFF
-2988 NTQFN
+2988 NTQYN
-2993 AVLESYYGGKY
+2993 ASLEAHYRGKY
-3004 NADGYRHI
+3004 GKVGYKHI
-3012 RVWMP
+3012 HVWMP
-3017 FARSMLYR
+3017 LARTILFR
-3025 IILVG
+3025 IVLVG
-3030 LIGGLGKAALGLE
+3030 ILGGLGKAALGLDG
-3043 GDDDRDKYR
+3043 GDDKDKYR
-3052 NVVDPKT
+3052 KVQDPKT
-3059 GKTTKV
+3059 GEITKV
-3065 EVPWEERWMNVIGK
+3065 EIPWEERWMNTVMK
-3079 NTVSTATGM
+3079 NTLSTATGM
-3088 IPLVRDL
+3088 FPGIRDL
-3095 IGMVTDAFFDGTARG
+3095 AGLALDRIFDGTTYG
-3110 RNFEVGSVLSR
+3110 RTFEFGSVASR
-3121 GGKQAV
+3121 GFDQAQ

-3138 DDLKREAEEAKER
+3138 DDLKREAEKVKER
-3151 ERVNKMT
+3151 ERVKKMT
-3158 RKQREKYEEGK
+3158 RKQREKYEEEK

-3188 QTVSTFTASRHGVT
+3188 QTVSTFTASRHGIT

-3207 GVFSAVQFA
+3207 GVFSAAQFA

-3228 RVTNVMRA
+3228 RVKNVLRS

-3257 QRRTRGRKER
+3257 KQRRTRGRKER

>member
-1 MALDLEAYHKDI
+1 MAFDLEGYLQ
-13 EDERRQDEERAA
+13 EGREEREQREAA
-25 QEANQTAW
+25 QAERESKEANQAEW
-33 DAKPFY
+33 EAKPFY

-59 RLGKIRDA
+59 RLGKIKDA
-67 YSAYHDAQVASRDK
+67 YSAYYEAQAASRDK

-95 DNLRGVVL
+95 DNLRGAVL
-103 EPVTHPIK
+103 EPITHPIK

-126 TIAQDVRQSETFVH
+126 TIAQNVRNTETFTH
-140 YFMTPEDKLK
+140 YFMTSEDKLK

-165 FINDDVA
+165 FINDDIA

-184 AKAAVMPEDQAMEAV
+184 AKTAVMPEDQAMEAV

-314 RDGLITAEA
+314 RDGLIAAEA
-323 AALAGAALGTG
+323 TAIAGAALGTG
-334 IEPLGG
+334 VEPLGG
-340 TLVGGAVGAAGGFV
+340 TLVGGAAGAGAGFTAGFV
-354 VGTARSVITRAT
+354 RSVFGGVARRQAMRTAITRG
-366 MGQLARAGLGA
+366 MQFGA
-377 GMRVGI
+377 

-392 GSRFAEYGNM
+392 GSRYAEYGNM

-416 RFYSVLGGA
+416 RFYAALGGV
-425 ANAGIEMVGLGIATK
+425 ANAGIEMANFGIATK
-440 PLSRGAVN
+440 LLSRGAVN

-499 AEEGAQSIADDLIH
+499 AEEGAQSVADDLIH
-513 NRIVDASDGRAADK
+513 NRIVGASDGRAADK

-566 RHARRL
+566 RHARRF

-685 LLESVSFTPET
+685 LLESVSFSPET
-696 DSIARMKENAKMLSD
+696 DSAARMKENAKMLSD

-877 LDELNGHIQTLEN
+877 LDELNGHIKTLEN

-918 QIMETLEKIGGEQ
+918 QIIEMLEKIGGEQ

-969 LDYFRDR
+969 LDYFKDR

-990 AQALNAGVNLDEQVP
+990 AQSSSARRLKEDMLAWKQKVDDFFAGKLALRNNVMMRSPL
-1005 IVDITAALPQ
+1005 
-1015 KKMSNKD
+1015 
-1022 VLNFLRGLAQHGKTI
+1022 
-1037 TSTDGKA
+1037 
-1044 VFGIDKHVRHIT
+1044 VFDLIGAD
-1056 FSSRKG
+1056 S
-1062 LSDDESKVRQASIRS
+1062 S
-1077 LDDLLKHAV
+1077 LDI
-1086 LVESVPNRKT
+1086 
-1096 SKKPAAIAYHRFYVP
+1096 AID
-1111 VSLNGKIA
+1111 SNIL
-1119 TIRIVGEERGDVIT
+1119 
-1133 FSPTNVH
+1133 
-1140 LYDVIVE
+1140 
-1147 KRNSRPPQGI
+1147 Q
-1157 SPFGGSTRASDT
+1157 
-1169 ISIRDM
+1169 
-1175 LTGVKDADGNVYA
+1175 
-1188 QSATD
+1188 
-1193 VPSSEKEAVRK
+1193 
-1204 QYEGTAQW
+1204 
-1212 MKAPNGEAT
+1212 
-1221 KLTEDQWVAVRTPAF
+1221 
-1236 KAWFGDWENAPKN
+1236 
-1249 ASKVVDENGE
+1249 KVVDKHHFTRKDLLQLPKKIADPLFVLRAIDTKTGVEDTQKRIVVVDMEINGATVMIPFVFNTSKGFNKIASAYGRE
-1259 PLVVY
+1259 TPSGQPNDAWYIDRLNDKHLLYVHKNRTARWV
-1264 HATREVFDTFKP
+1264 ATRT
-1276 SESGWYGSGVYLT
+1276 G
-1289 SDPNDTSYSMT
+1289 
-1300 EPDWHLMPLFAYI
+1300 
-1313 YNPLFAGERVSQE
+1313 
-1326 EIDAVK
+1326 
-1332 KEVADVYRSFKYDEE
+1332 
-1347 NKAAGSV
+1347 AAGSHNAPLTKQS
-1354 FSHLEGEEKRAA
+1354 FSKLSIPDETA
-1366 VIDFLVESL
+1366 L
-1375 TFFEV
+1375 
-1380 EAGKTT
+1380 GK
-1386 RQQLENLMKDAYERA
+1386 LKKENP
-1401 GAFYDSPHDG
+1401 GFY
-1411 VIVPGNHG
+1411 
-1419 GTWFVARER
+1419 
-1428 HQVKSAT
+1428 
-1435 KNNGAYDYGDANIYH
+1435 

-1470 TGEGAQTHGWGL
+1470 TGEGAQAHGWGL
-1482 YFAQNREVSEW
+1482 YFAKAKKTAASYRERLSSKNELEIVYDGKKSEELTGDIKAAIQLLHLQGFRPEDNLGKFIKTRVKEYTEMIRRWENR
-1493 YKAVL
+1493 
-1498 GEVQRAI
+1498 
-1505 IHAGDKTYAMHPDG
+1505 
-1519 YRIERNSGDALQE
+1519 
-1532 GSPIEIA
+1532 
-1539 LSAFEDSDANVEN
+1539 
-1552 AIRETT
+1552 IREIDNTLST
-1558 DYLEKMERIKDSAAR
+1558 NAAQAVQAQLYEERKDNVDRVAASKNVVRQLKLIDTKKAAIKGAG
-1573 ERNKNLIREALRI
+1573 
-1586 LQEEADAWK
+1586 
-1595 LEKKKS
+1595 
-1601 SLFKVEIPDDDVL
+1601 SLFHVEIPDNDVL
-1614 LDEQKSIADQH
+1614 LDEDKSYTKQPL
-1625 KNVRELLA
+1625 KVREALEKLVRGLTLDQLE
-1633 NIVKEDGGRLLKYL
+1633 NWNDVRRL
-1647 GYEEHNKRYAEVMQ
+1647 G
-1661 EYGRLESLIAFG
+1661 
-1673 KRVGDGMFVT
+1673 
-1683 KFLRAAG
+1683 
-1690 HTNEEVDIFRRDHA
+1690 
-1704 KAVTE
+1704 
-1709 KERLIKEYSKSK
+1709 KSK
-1721 KELEQKIA
+1721 VIAEIMDALSESNGMNIYGTISDLAEGQK
-1729 GFAKAFFKDENI
+1729 
-1741 LKNITGE
+1741 
-1748 NFYDAV
+1748 
-1754 AHVHESQEEASR
+1754 EASVL
-1766 YLNIHGIKGITYD
+1766 LNQYGIKGITYG
-1779 GQRDGRC
+1779 GQEDGRC
-1786 FVIFDDQAIQIIEKF
+1786 YVIFDDKAISIIEKF

-1901 VAEKAAMER
+1901 VAEKAALER

-1955 GAMPSAKVQ
+1955 GAMPSVEVQ
-1964 AVMARMIATENEIAE
+1964 AVMARMIATENEITE
-1979 AKLDERFRPIEKL
+1979 AKLDDRFRPIEKL

-2027 QVMNDLKKEAREEFN
+2027 RVMNDLKKEAREEFN

-2103 YITEYARNLDEQI
+2103 YITEYARKLDEQI
-2116 MQAHL
+2116 MQEHL

-2196 HEHERFMREEARAY
+2196 YEHERFMREEARAY

-2231 HARAMDKAAAAG
+2231 YARAMDKAAAAG

-2311 EEKPVKCAKLSELFA
+2311 EEKPVKCAKLSELFT
-2326 RYKDNI
+2326 RYKNNI

-2386 QGKTTDDVLGEIFA
+2386 QGKTTDDILGDIVT

-2412 NPVSEDTGGIGYGEL
+2412 HPVSDDVGGMGYSEL
-2427 LAKTPFVGKVLAKY
+2427 LAKIPLLGEVVAKAAQA
-2441 GQEGSLLLTKPEL
+2441 GNKELTKPEL
-2454 IMRLIGEKAH
+2454 ILRLMGDKAH
-2464 RYLYGTYE
+2464 RYIYGTYE
-2472 RAQMKESEILGEK
+2472 RAQMKESELLEEK
-2485 KEELE
+2485 RAALE
-2490 KIFSVYTRKE
+2490 KIFSVYSKNE
-2500 RMKWKDRN
+2500 KMKWSNKN
-2508 IDAHGDMLSKENV
+2508 INAYGDMLSKEEV
-2521 LCLAMNWGTF
+2521 FCLAFNWGTE
-2531 TNRKRVLDG
+2531 TNRKRVMDDIGQRLD
-2540 VGQKFDVIRTLHEN
+2540 VMRTLKEN

-2577 ARTEER
+2577 ARVEER

-2594 HEFTIK
+2594 SAFTIE
-2600 TADGKEVT
+2600 TADRKEIT
-2608 LKGGYYPLRYNAEKS
+2608 LQGGYYPLRYNPKKASKV
-2623 SNVQDKTAEEAAK
+2623 NDKQTEEDVK
-2636 GTMTGA
+2636 GRMTGA
-2642 QVFGTKRGHTKARVE
+2642 QVFGTKRGHVKERSK
-2657 GDVVL
+2657 GDVIA
-2662 PVLLEFSVLQ
+2662 PVLLKFDVLK
-2672 EHVYNAAHNIAFRIA
+2672 EHIFNASHNIAFRIA
-2687 ARDVYRIINDKAFE
+2687 ARDVYRIINDKEFE
-2701 AYVSSNY
+2701 TYVSSTY
-2708 GRPVY
+2708 GRPIY
-2713 KYLKQWAVDVWAIPA
+2713 NYLKQWAVDVWAVPVEA
-2728 DGTDLAG
+2728 SD
-2735 SAVSRALAAF
+2735 SAAMGINRIIGGL
-2745 RRNSTMAIMGWRVWP
+2745 RRNSTMAIMGWRMWP
-2760 VVENVSNIAPVVD
+2760 CLENVLTNTFLNMD
-2773 KLGARRALQAV
+2773 KIGVRKTAEAYFEGLPIFGKGPKALRD
-2784 MAFALH
+2784 MA
-2790 PKTLLAMSKKSI
+2790 KKSA
-2802 FMADRINNMERDVR
+2802 FMADRISNMERDIR
-2816 RDSHTFD
+2816 RDPHIFD
-2823 PTYKPLEFL
+2823 PTYAPLEFL
-2832 RDNAYRALS
+2832 RDNAYFGIS
-2841 FTDLALSVPTWN
+2841 FTDQLFSVPLWN
-2853 SAYNEAFPKAIAQI
+2853 KVYQEAFPKALAQI

-2887 LRAEIYDLRREMEEK
+2887 LRAEVYDLRREMEE
-2902 VDPSLQERIRAKEK
+2902 VVVPLLQEIIREKNKERIREMKKHVREKKERIRAKEK

-2941 EAEMRAVQ
+2941 EAELRAVQ

-2958 FGSGQTKDLAAIQ
+2958 FGSGQTKDLAGAQ
-2971 RSRNEAVKMF
+2971 RTRSELLKLF
-2981 TSFYSFF
+2981 TSFFSFF
-2988 NTQFN
+2988 NTQYN
-2993 AVLESYYGGKY
+2993 ASLEAHYRGKY
-3004 NADGYRHI
+3004 GKVGYKHI
-3012 RVWMP
+3012 HVWMP
-3017 FARSMLYR
+3017 LARTILFR
-3025 IILVG
+3025 IVLVG
-3030 LIGGLGKAALGLE
+3030 ILGGLGKAALGLDG
-3043 GDDDRDKYR
+3043 GDDKDKYR
-3052 NVVDPKT
+3052 KVQDPKT
-3059 GKTTKV
+3059 GEITKV
-3065 EVPWEERWMNVIGK
+3065 EIPWEERWMNTVMK
-3079 NTVSTATGM
+3079 NTLSTATGM
-3088 IPLVRDL
+3088 FPGIRDL
-3095 IGMVTDAFFDGTARG
+3095 AGLALDRIFDGTTYG
-3110 RNFEVGSVLSR
+3110 RTFEFGSVASR
-3121 GGKQAV
+3121 GFDQAQ

-3138 DDLKREAEEAKER
+3138 DDLKREAEKAKER
-3151 ERVNKMT
+3151 ERVKKMT
-3158 RKQREKYEEGK
+3158 KKQREKYEEEK

-3188 QTVSTFTASRHGVT
+3188 QTVSTFTATRHGIT

-3207 GVFSAVQFA
+3207 GVFSAAQFA

-3228 RVTNVMRA
+3228 RVKNVLRS

-3257 QRRTRGRKER
+3257 KQRRTRGRKER

>member
-1 MALDLEAYHKDI
+1 MAFDLEGYLQ
-13 EDERRQDEERAA
+13 EGREEREQREAA
-25 QEANQTAW
+25 QAEREAKEANQAAW
-33 DAKPFY
+33 EAKPFY

-126 TIAQDVRQSETFVH
+126 TIAQNVRNTETFTH

-295 VGGMASSGPEMLQ
+295 VGGMASSGPEVLQ

-340 TLVGGAVGAAGGFV
+340 TLVGGAAGAAGGFV

-377 GMRVGI
+377 GMRVGA

-416 RFYSVLGGA
+416 RLYATLGGA
-425 ANAGIEMVGLGIATK
+425 ANAGIEMANFGIATK

-656 EEELQKTIESGGHL
+656 EEELQKTIDSGGHL

-685 LLESVSFTPET
+685 LLESVSFSPET
-696 DSIARMKENAKMLSD
+696 DSMARMKENAKMLSD

-739 RENLDEQEKA
+739 RENLDEREKA

-877 LDELNGHIQTLEN
+877 LDELNGHIKTLEN
-890 IKERMMKVD
+890 IKDRMMKVD

-918 QIMETLEKIGGEQ
+918 QIIEMLEKIGGEQ

-969 LDYFRDR
+969 LDYFKDR
-976 FALRYGGTDMRDGF
+976 FALRYGGTDMRSNDGLKQSSGMSADRKLYEDETAWGKQLDAF
-990 AQALNAGVNLDEQVP
+990 MSMSDKNFMRVYKIMETPLVFSLLNDQGFHVQLGKDIAISHAMLWKVLREKEVKGKSHGHALDMTPEIMKGLPRALANPIMILRNRKGDDPNAPILPDEIVAVVDLQDKNGSTAIVP
-1005 IVDITAALPQ
+1005 IVLKERNGKYMLKTFFGKDDPTWFQ
-1015 KKMSNKD
+1015 KRMMLGD
-1022 VLNFLRGLAQHGKTI
+1022 VLYAHKKRALDWVKAIQRHKAPGRFTLQDSFFNSI
-1037 TSTDGKA
+1037 STDADLVKA
-1044 VFGIDKHVRHIT
+1044 R
-1056 FSSRKG
+1056 
-1062 LSDDESKVRQASIRS
+1062 
-1077 LDDLLKHAV
+1077 
-1086 LVESVPNRKT
+1086 
-1096 SKKPAAIAYHRFYVP
+1096 
-1111 VSLNGKIA
+1111 
-1119 TIRIVGEERGDVIT
+1119 
-1133 FSPTNVH
+1133 
-1140 LYDVIVE
+1140 
-1147 KRNSRPPQGI
+1147 
-1157 SPFGGSTRASDT
+1157 
-1169 ISIRDM
+1169 
-1175 LTGVKDADGNVYA
+1175 
-1188 QSATD
+1188 
-1193 VPSSEKEAVRK
+1193 
-1204 QYEGTAQW
+1204 
-1212 MKAPNGEAT
+1212 
-1221 KLTEDQWVAVRTPAF
+1221 
-1236 KAWFGDWENAPKN
+1236 
-1249 ASKVVDENGE
+1249 
-1259 PLVVY
+1259 
-1264 HATREVFDTFKP
+1264 
-1276 SESGWYGSGVYLT
+1276 
-1289 SDPNDTSYSMT
+1289 
-1300 EPDWHLMPLFAYI
+1300 
-1313 YNPLFAGERVSQE
+1313 
-1326 EIDAVK
+1326 
-1332 KEVADVYRSFKYDEE
+1332 EE
-1347 NKAAGSV
+1347 NQS
-1354 FSHLEGEEKRAA
+1354 
-1366 VIDFLVESL
+1366 
-1375 TFFEV
+1375 
-1380 EAGKTT
+1380 
-1386 RQQLENLMKDAYERA
+1386 
-1401 GAFYDSPHDG
+1401 FY
-1411 VIVPGNHG
+1411 
-1419 GTWFVARER
+1419 
-1428 HQVKSAT
+1428 
-1435 KNNGAYDYGDANIYH
+1435 
-1450 QSAWHGSPHD
+1450 QSAWHGSPYD
-1460 FVEFLLSAIG
+1460 FRAFLLEMI
-1470 TGEGAQTHGWGL
+1470 GEGEGRQAHGWGL
-1482 YFAQNREVSEW
+1482 YFAQNREVSER
-1493 YKAVL
+1493 YKEWLKKAKKKAIHTLTYDGESLNEQPSDIQGVLRGFENYYLDLLRGKSAADVLRMMRDEHVRDKEMHEKKRAEFDVPLALYEENPKISVRALLNSVDKYSSPRLTMEAAESSVPSKRRTAGDLVQALKKSRELYDARAHEEESRIRAIDAVDPDKFNL
-1498 GEVQRAI
+1498 EVQEPV
-1505 IHAGDKTYAMHPDG
+1505 G
-1519 YRIERNSGDALQE
+1519 
-1532 GSPIEIA
+1532 
-1539 LSAFEDSDANVEN
+1539 
-1552 AIRETT
+1552 
-1558 DYLEKMERIKDSAAR
+1558 
-1573 ERNKNLIREALRI
+1573 
-1586 LQEEADAWK
+1586 K
-1595 LEKKKS
+1595 L
-1601 SLFKVEIPDDDVL
+1601 FRVEIPNDDVL
-1614 LDEQKSIADQH
+1614 LDEQKPFDEQP
-1625 KNVRELLA
+1625 KFVREKLEEMFSRADTEQLLY
-1633 NIVKEDGGRLLKYL
+1633 VLSKKDSRFDEVYSDYCELLDHEQDEAYAQ
-1647 GYEEHNKRYAEVMQ
+1647 EIRQRYNHE
-1661 EYGRLESLIAFG
+1661 LS
-1673 KRVGDGMFVT
+1673 
-1683 KFLRAAG
+1683 
-1690 HTNEEVDIFRRDHA
+1690 
-1704 KAVTE
+1704 
-1709 KERLIKEYSKSK
+1709 RLIGSNTIPQALLRSFASGQEIYKS
-1721 KELEQKIA
+1721 ISDV
-1729 GFAKAFFKDENI
+1729 F
-1741 LKNITGE
+1741 
-1748 NFYDAV
+1748 
-1754 AHVHESQEEASR
+1754 SQLRGDKEASLA
-1766 YLNIHGIKGITYD
+1766 LNEVGIKGITYD
-1779 GQRDGRC
+1779 GRQDGRC
-1786 FVIFDDQAIQIIEKF
+1786 FVVFDDKAISIIEKF

-1848 AKMDEASAKE
+1848 AKMDEASAKD

-1865 AEWHEGAAEEY
+1865 AQWHEGAADEY
-1876 KDTDFADEF
+1876 ADTDFADEF
-1885 RDHENAILAAK
+1885 RAHENAILAAK
-1896 KSGDA
+1896 KSGDV
-1901 VAEKAAMER
+1901 VAEKAALER

-1955 GAMPSAKVQ
+1955 GAMPSAEVQ
-1964 AVMARMIATENEIAE
+1964 AVMARMIATENEITE

-2027 QVMNDLKKEAREEFN
+2027 RVMNDLKKEAREEFN

-2094 KTLENELKD
+2094 KTLEEELKKHVD
-2103 YITEYARNLDEQI
+2103 EYARNLDEQI
-2116 MQAHL
+2116 MQEHL

-2196 HEHERFMREEARAY
+2196 YEHERFMREEARAY

-2231 HARAMDKAAAAG
+2231 YARAMDKAAAAG

-2263 EAERNEARLNKLVEG
+2263 EAERNEDRLNKLVEG

-2311 EEKPVKCAKLSELFA
+2311 EEKPVNCAKLSELFA
-2326 RYKDNI
+2326 RYQENI

-2386 QGKTTDDVLGEIFA
+2386 QGKTTDDILGEIFA

-2687 ARDVYRIINDKAFE
+2687 VRDVYRIINDKAFE

-2708 GRPVY
+2708 GRLVY

-2745 RRNSTMAIMGWRVWP
+2745 RRNSTMAIMGWRMWP
-2760 VVENVSNIAPVVD
+2760 VIENVSNIAPVVD

-2853 SAYNEAFPKAIAQI
+2853 SAYNEAFPKALAQI

-2887 LRAEIYDLRREMEEK
+2887 LRAEVYDLRREMEEI

-2971 RSRNEAVKMF
+2971 RSRHEAVKMF

-3017 FARSMLYR
+3017 FARSVLYR

-3043 GDDDRDKYR
+3043 GDDDKDKYR

-3095 IGMVTDAFFDGTARG
+3095 IGMVTDALFDGTARG

-3127 ATWNLIMKKGE
+3127 ATWNLIWKKGE

-3151 ERVNKMT
+3151 ERVKKMT

-3188 QTVSTFTASRHGVT
+3188 QTVSTFTASRHGIT
-3202 NTLSD
+3202 NTPSD
-3207 GVFSAVQFA
+3207 GLFSIAQFA

-3228 RVTNVMRA
+3228 DIRNVLRA
-3236 VIFDKKLREKEVPKK
+3236 VFFDKKLREKEVPKK

-3257 QRRTRGRKER
+3257 KQRRTRGRKER

>member
-25 QEANQTAW
+25 QEANQAEW
-33 DAKPFY
+33 EAKPWY

-59 RLGKIRDA
+59 RLGKIKDA
-67 YSAYHDAQVASRDK
+67 YSAYYEAQAASRDK

-150 KAKEIEDTTGISADA
+150 KAKEIEDTTGISSDA

-184 AKAAVMPEDQAMEAV
+184 AKTAVMPEDQAMEAV

-275 MIAEDKKAA
+275 MIAEDKKVA

-323 AALAGAALGTG
+323 TAIAGAALGTG
-334 IEPLGG
+334 VEPLGG
-340 TLVGGAVGAAGGFV
+340 TLVGGAAGAAGGFV

-377 GMRVGI
+377 GMRVGA

-392 GSRFAEYGNM
+392 GSRYAEYGNM

-416 RFYSVLGGA
+416 RLYATLGGA
-425 ANAGIEMVGLGIATK
+425 ANAGIEMANFGIATK

-448 FLTKGGTDKYAV
+448 FLTKNGTDKYAV

-685 LLESVSFTPET
+685 LLESVSFSPET
-696 DSIARMKENAKMLSD
+696 DSAARMKENAKMLSD

-758 KAVIAQNTESPAE
+758 KAVIAQNTENPAE

-825 EYYKQHGKA
+825 EYYKEYGKA

-877 LDELNGHIQTLEN
+877 LDELNGHIKTLEN

-918 QIMETLEKIGGEQ
+918 QIIEMLEKIGGEQ

-962 GKEEYTA
+962 GKEKYTA

-976 FALRYGGTDMRDGF
+976 FALRYGGTDMR
-990 AQALNAGVNLDEQVP
+990 QN
-1005 IVDITAALPQ
+1005 
-1015 KKMSNKD
+1015 
-1022 VLNFLRGLAQHGKTI
+1022 GL
-1037 TSTDGKA
+1037 
-1044 VFGIDKHVRHIT
+1044 
-1056 FSSRKG
+1056 
-1062 LSDDESKVRQASIRS
+1062 
-1077 LDDLLKHAV
+1077 
-1086 LVESVPNRKT
+1086 
-1096 SKKPAAIAYHRFYVP
+1096 Y
-1111 VSLNGKIA
+1111 
-1119 TIRIVGEERGDVIT
+1119 
-1133 FSPTNVH
+1133 
-1140 LYDVIVE
+1140 
-1147 KRNSRPPQGI
+1147 
-1157 SPFGGSTRASDT
+1157 
-1169 ISIRDM
+1169 
-1175 LTGVKDADGNVYA
+1175 

-1193 VPSSEKEAVRK
+1193 VPSAEKEAVRK
-1204 QYEGTAQW
+1204 QYEGTEQW
-1212 MKAPNGEAT
+1212 MKAPNGKPT
-1221 KLTEDQWVAVRTPAF
+1221 NLTEDQWVAVRTPAF
-1236 KAWFGDWENAPKN
+1236 KAWFGDWEQAARLMLPRHAENLEEAAAAARSIAGKRLTNDLLGVDAFLSNKNIGKMVSASATRKSVDARVHALAVANVDRLFSRAITEYTHKDRDNDKNIKQIHRMFSPFVVGDNVFVAKLTVKELVQEKEGNRLYSVEALEIKEASRKWNAAYNATEGVLTSFPQEAFDNIIARFLPDGKN
-1249 ASKVVDENGE
+1249 CSKIVDENGE
-1259 PLVVY
+1259 PMVVY
-1264 HATREVFDTFKP
+1264 HGSDAEFEVFDRTKGRSGMDIQGMFFSP
-1276 SESGWYGSGVYLT
+1276 WDYESEGYGKNVRAFFLNIKNPATGSK
-1289 SDPNDTSYSMT
+1289 SY
-1300 EPDWHLMPLFAYI
+1300 E
-1313 YNPLFAGERVSQE
+1313 
-1326 EIDAVK
+1326 
-1332 KEVADVYRSFKYDEE
+1332 
-1347 NKAAGSV
+1347 V
-1354 FSHLEGEEKRAA
+1354 FSKYKSENYAGIKARDELEHSG
-1366 VIDFLVESL
+1366 
-1375 TFFEV
+1375 
-1380 EAGKTT
+1380 
-1386 RQQLENLMKDAYERA
+1386 Y
-1401 GAFYDSPHDG
+1401 DG
-1411 VIVPGNHG
+1411 VASGNMEDEDLE
-1419 GTWFVARER
+1419 FIAFEPN
-1428 HQVKSAT
+1428 QIKSAT
-1435 KNNGAYDYGDANIYH
+1435 DNNGAFSPDDANIYH
-1450 QSAWHGSPHD
+1450 QKDSLEKNVGESAHAIPLDDGQGKVVDIQFVDVDEKRALQSPHIGIRFSD
-1460 FVEFLLSAIG
+1460 EEYKIGDDVENSHNWVDGDWTDEELDG
-1470 TGEGAQTHGWGL
+1470 TSTVNVAEPWSYDSLDELKETA
-1482 YFAQNREVSEW
+1482 
-1493 YKAVL
+1493 
-1498 GEVQRAI
+1498 
-1505 IHAGDKTYAMHPDG
+1505 
-1519 YRIERNSGDALQE
+1519 IERLNKAGRYPYDYAYLVAGTSSDYG
-1532 GSPIEIA
+1532 
-1539 LSAFEDSDANVEN
+1539 EDTNESIIRN
-1552 AIRETT
+1552 AEVVG
-1558 DYLEKMERIKDSAAR
+1558 
-1573 ERNKNLIREALRI
+1573 I
-1586 LQEEADAWK
+1586 LK
-1595 LEKKKS
+1595 L
-1601 SLFKVEIPDDDVL
+1601 
-1614 LDEQKSIADQH
+1614 
-1625 KNVRELLA
+1625 VRE
-1633 NIVKEDGGRLLKYL
+1633 NE
-1647 GYEEHNKRYAEVMQ
+1647 AE
-1661 EYGRLESLIAFG
+1661 S
-1673 KRVGDGMFVT
+1673 
-1683 KFLRAAG
+1683 
-1690 HTNEEVDIFRRDHA
+1690 
-1704 KAVTE
+1704 
-1709 KERLIKEYSKSK
+1709 
-1721 KELEQKIA
+1721 
-1729 GFAKAFFKDENI
+1729 
-1741 LKNITGE
+1741 
-1748 NFYDAV
+1748 
-1754 AHVHESQEEASR
+1754 
-1766 YLNIHGIKGITYD
+1766 
-1779 GQRDGRC
+1779 
-1786 FVIFDDQAIQIIEKF
+1786 F
-1801 NQMLRQEVR
+1801 NQMFREEVH
-1810 GEISKEDGKR
+1810 GEISEEDGKR
-1820 IITLFESADE
+1820 IITLFESANE

-1876 KDTDFADEF
+1876 KDTDFVKEF
-1885 RDHENAILAAK
+1885 RDYENAILAAK
-1896 KSGDA
+1896 KSGDV
-1901 VAEKAAMER
+1901 VAEKAALER

-1955 GAMPSAKVQ
+1955 GAMPSVEVQ
-1964 AVMARMIATENEIAE
+1964 AVMARMIATENEITE

-2016 AQEEAEDILRK
+2016 VQEEAEDILRK
-2027 QVMNDLKKEAREEFN
+2027 RVMNDLKKEAREEFN

-2103 YITEYARNLDEQI
+2103 YITEYARKLDEQI
-2116 MQAHL
+2116 MQEHL

-2165 KKKAVAEAKKAES
+2165 KKKAVAEAKKEES
-2178 PTRRG
+2178 STRRG

-2196 HEHERFMREEARAY
+2196 YEHERFMREEARAY

-2231 HARAMDKAAAAG
+2231 YARAMDKAAAAG
-2243 KWSDVLAL
+2243 KWSEVLAL

-2263 EAERNEARLNKLVEG
+2263 EAERNEARLNKLVES

-2326 RYKDNI
+2326 QYKDNI

-2370 LYNVGRRRNE
+2370 LYNAGRRRNE

-2386 QGKTTDDVLGEIFA
+2386 QGKTTDDVIGDIVT

-2412 NPVSEDTGGIGYGEL
+2412 HPVSDDVGGMGYSDL
-2427 LAKTPFVGKVLAKY
+2427 LARIPLLGEVVAKAA
-2441 GQEGSLLLTKPEL
+2441 QEGNIQLTKPEL
-2454 IMRLIGEKAH
+2454 ILRLMGDKAH
-2464 RYLYGTYE
+2464 RYIYGTYD
-2472 RAQMKESEILGEK
+2472 RAQMKESELLEEK
-2485 KEELE
+2485 RAALE
-2490 KIFSVYTRKE
+2490 KIFSVYSRREK
-2500 RMKWKDRN
+2500 MKWKDRN

-2521 LCLAMNWGTF
+2521 LCLALNWGTF

-2566 WNLLDTFWEES
+2566 WNLVDTFWEES

-2608 LKGGYYPLRYNAEKS
+2608 LKGGYYPLRYNPKKASKV
-2623 SNVQDKTAEEAAK
+2623 NDKQTEEDVK
-2636 GTMTGA
+2636 GRMTGE
-2642 QVFGTKRGHTKARVE
+2642 QVFGTKRSHVKERSE
-2657 GDVVL
+2657 GDVIA
-2662 PVLLEFSVLQ
+2662 PVLLRFDVLKD
-2672 EHVYNAAHNIAFRIA
+2672 HIFNASHNIAFRIA
-2687 ARDVYRIINDKAFE
+2687 ARDVYRIINDKEFE
-2701 AYVSSNY
+2701 AYVSSTY
-2708 GRPVY
+2708 GRPIY
-2713 KYLKQWAVDVWAIPA
+2713 DYLKQWAVDVWAVPVEA
-2728 DGTDLAG
+2728 SD
-2735 SAVSRALAAF
+2735 SAAMGINRIIGGL
-2745 RRNSTMAIMGWRVWP
+2745 RRNSTMAIMGWRLWP
-2760 VVENVSNIAPVVD
+2760 CLENMLTN
-2773 KLGARRALQAV
+2773 
-2784 MAFALH
+2784 
-2790 PKTLLAMSKKSI
+2790 TLLNMDKIGIRKTMSAYFEGLPVIGKGPKALRDMAKKSS
-2802 FMADRINNMERDVR
+2802 FMADRINNMERDIR
-2816 RDSHTFD
+2816 RDPHIFD

-2832 RDNAYRALS
+2832 RDNAYYGIS
-2841 FTDLALSVPTWN
+2841 FTDQLFSVPLWN
-2853 SAYNEAFPKAIAQI
+2853 KVYKEAFPKAMAQI

-2887 LRAEIYDLRREMEEK
+2887 LRAEIYDLRREMEE
-2902 VDPSLQERIRAKEK
+2902 VVVPLLQEIIREKNKERIREMKKHVREKKERIRAKEK

-2958 FGSGQTKDLAAIQ
+2958 FGSGQTKDLAGVQ
-2971 RSRNEAVKMF
+2971 RTRSELFKLF
-2981 TSFYSFF
+2981 TSFFSFF
-2988 NTQFN
+2988 NTQYN
-2993 AVLESYYGGKY
+2993 ASLEAHYGGKY
-3004 NADGYRHI
+3004 GKGGYKHI
-3012 RVWMP
+3012 HVWMP
-3017 FARSMLYR
+3017 LARTILFRM
-3025 IILVG
+3025 ILVG
-3030 LIGGLGKAALGLE
+3030 ILGGLVKAALGLE
-3043 GDDDRDKYR
+3043 GDDDRDKYQ

-3065 EVPWEERWMNVIGK
+3065 EVPWEDRWMKTVLK
-3079 NTVSTATGM
+3079 NTLSTATGM
-3088 IPLVRDL
+3088 FPGIRDIAGFAL
-3095 IGMVTDAFFDGTARG
+3095 DRIFDGTTYG
-3110 RNFEVGSVLSR
+3110 RSLEFGSVASR
-3121 GGKQAV
+3121 GWKQAA
-3127 ATWNLIMKKGE
+3127 ATWDLIMKKGE
-3138 DDLKREAEEAKER
+3138 DDLKREAEKVKER
-3151 ERVNKMT
+3151 ERVKKMT
-3158 RKQREKYEEGK
+3158 KKQREKYEEEK

-3188 QTVSTFTASRHGVT
+3188 QTVSTFTATRHGIT

-3207 GVFSAVQFA
+3207 GVFSAVQFT

-3251 PEPPKK
+3251 PELPKKK